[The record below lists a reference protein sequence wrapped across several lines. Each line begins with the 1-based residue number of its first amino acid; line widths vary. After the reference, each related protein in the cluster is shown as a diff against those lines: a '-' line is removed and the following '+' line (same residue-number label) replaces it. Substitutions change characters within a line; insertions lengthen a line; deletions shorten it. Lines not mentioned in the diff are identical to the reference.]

1 MRNLPNSD
9 IYSLFF
15 NIIYFDWSF
24 FFITFASTIWY
35 EDNFDILLMRKEK
48 TLVQTT
54 KKYIKINLQTKFSYL
69 FMKKEEQ
76 SFGCGISM
84 SQKGHALS
92 GWILRI
98 VPLFAM
104 LFATVVAKAAGDGVK
119 FNPGVRYSQWAINS
133 RAHDFYANSTAFGLA
148 KYKADGTSVEIKRND
163 TKEKLDYVPGL
174 VAKSMIEA
182 ADYYQN
188 FDWSKPWFAS
198 VKEYGDA
205 YYNSVPNGGGS
216 LDDLNAVKLYI
227 GVYNNKNA
235 SETDKTHAKTAIG
248 RATTGLI
255 AHNNSYSIPS
265 GTLAGDKVVGG
276 WFHKTAYNNQMWL
289 DGAYMGSALLAQIV
303 NFNGAGSSVFGS
315 VDKDWAMVFKQLD
328 IVWNMCWNPTDKLM
342 YHAFEANAGTGTS
355 KSHADTWAGLNG
367 TTEPYTFHS
376 AAYWGRANAWY
387 IFALVDAL
395 EAMGKAGRTS
405 DANYTTL
412 RNHLQELAAGIVAR
426 QASNGGWYQLLDKTD
441 SFKATSYNGKSASA
455 TNYIETSATAIFS
468 AALFKAVRLGLI
480 DAKYKE
486 NAKKAFECLVNN
498 YTYLKDGSLEIWG
511 SCRSAGLGGGT
522 GNDYAAG
529 GKKYRDGSNEYY
541 LLGYDVPMVK
551 KIEELTEGKVLGGFI
566 MAATEYERAY
576 QNQDNAS
583 QILFSY
589 DLKPAYDLT
598 QSGATAPKV
607 EVCGTGAA
615 NATYQW
621 YDATT
626 KVAVE
631 GATKAQFTPQTTGN
645 YYCKATVDNTS
656 IQTST
661 TNIKVNSNSSADK
674 QKFTVTATAEN
685 GTVEIKDGAG
695 NVVTSGTQVEE
706 GTKLVFT
713 ANANTGYVFDNW
725 TATGGEA
732 SDNVYTISSIAADV
746 NVKANFKKENTGGG
760 DTMETTLF
768 SMEINSSPASLT
780 VAQKTDNK
788 PTLEQLTS
796 DHAAITGGT
805 VTLVNNRSK
814 DWTPFSNASITVS
827 DISKNYIRIN
837 LGKPLDAGD
846 VINIKDNSKV
856 FKLSAEASSSNSV
869 STANGSYTLDANSV
883 LKGKN
888 EIFVFWSDK
897 SNPLSSITI
906 TRKTTTQT
914 TSPLVIAV
922 EDVEMN
928 VTDEETRQPEV
939 RVYGTADK
947 LLTLGSDY
955 TLSFST
961 DNNNV
966 TINEN
971 GVFTAAGSKSNYTE
985 GVTTVTVTATPSAA
999 LAEKYTEAKWTF
1011 KFTVRK
1017 GKMKP
1022 VFMPAFKGATIK
1034 VKTGTK
1040 KTIEVPLN
1048 YGGENVSGYF
1058 DVKYSCS
1065 PSLKLTNSNNT
1076 MACTFST
1083 VGTYTITVSATP
1095 KIINQGTDDE
1105 FNYADE
1111 YDAPDN
1117 VTFTVDV
1124 SGSYTVP
1131 TVTLNPSAD
1140 KTIYVGEVV
1149 DAPAVSVTDAQGTAI
1164 DKSKYTMEWTSF
1176 APDFCK
1182 VDAATGKI
1190 EGVSAGDKVKIQLK
1204 VSGNGFED
1212 VFAYLLV
1219 SVDDPAK
1226 YRVKAPGSGVTY
1238 SPMTP
1243 LFNQNK
1249 TLAVTLGGWSF
1260 TDRDTAPVSKEGLTY
1275 GDKNKWADDSSKAT
1289 WVIKG
1294 FDYYLPG
1301 LTCQN
1306 ARQEDGACPLP
1317 SETQWYD
1324 GKLQKVKGGT
1334 VDPMFYV
1341 PCSGAYLT
1349 VEPKTNGKVSVSVFQ
1364 NGVFDK
1370 SGGVYAYR
1378 PQRRVFVLDEAGK
1391 VVASEATISAT
1402 GGKLTVADKNATDK
1416 LANPYD
1422 ITNYPCN
1429 ITGLATGPATTGGG
1443 KDSNPSPKVEE
1454 VMKHFRGMTS
1464 FVMTEAGFQNNV
1476 YESNIDNKVT
1486 WGDNATPNNG
1496 ADDNVM
1502 GSHGWSVLV
1511 DAAVTYTFDVKAG
1524 KTYYIY
1530 NYGSKLGF
1538 YGFSFDEAKGQP
1550 VTNYEFND
1558 GETNIIVPTKAG
1570 ELSTAKV
1577 NRAMKAGV
1585 WTTCVLPFS
1594 LNKQQ
1599 VDAIF
1604 GKTYDRDTPDGTQI
1618 LYFDRV
1624 EGTKA
1629 IFVRHA
1635 YNNIV
1640 AGKPFL
1646 IKPAQDVASI
1656 NTAEVEGY
1664 PYVTIENT
1672 QPAEWCKGNG
1682 YVWMS
1687 SYSNDLTVKEGD
1699 CFISNKDGSFKN
1711 FVGDPGT
1718 LKGFRGYLKNIGTNG
1733 VSEAKKLTVGIG
1745 SNVTTDETSAIDGIL
1760 IDGDMPADSVT
1771 AADGK
1776 VYNLNGQ
1783 VVATSYRQFQALPGG
1798 VYVVNGKK
1806 VVK

>member
-1 MRNLPNSD
+1 
-9 IYSLFF
+9 
-15 NIIYFDWSF
+15 
-24 FFITFASTIWY
+24 
-35 EDNFDILLMRKEK
+35 
-48 TLVQTT
+48 
-54 KKYIKINLQTKFSYL
+54 
-69 FMKKEEQ
+69 MKKEEQ
-76 SFGCGISM
+76 SFCCGTSV

-92 GWILRI
+92 GWILRF

-104 LFATVVAKAAGDGVK
+104 LFATLAAKAASDGDGVT
-119 FNPGVRYSQWAINS
+119 FNKDVRYSQWAINS

-148 KYKADGTSVEIKRND
+148 KYKADGTKIDRKDSKN
-163 TKEKLDYVPGL
+163 KLDYVPGL

-205 YYNSVPNGGGS
+205 YYGKVSDGGGS

-235 SETDKTHAKTAIG
+235 SETDRAHAKTAIG
-248 RATTGLI
+248 LATDGLKV
-255 AHNNSYSIPS
+255 HNTKFSIQT
-265 GTLAGDKVVGG
+265 GTLAGNEVVGG
-276 WFHKTAYNNQMWL
+276 WFHKEAYNNQMWL

-303 NFNGAGSSVFGS
+303 NFNGTGSNVFGS
-315 VDKDWAMVFKQLD
+315 ADNDWNMVFKQLD
-328 IVWNMCWNPTDKLM
+328 IVWNMCWNRTDKLM

-355 KSHADTWAGLNG
+355 KSHADTWQGLNG
-367 TTEPYTFHS
+367 TTKPYTFHS

-395 EAMGKAGRTS
+395 EAMGKAGRTA

-412 RNHLQELAAGIVAR
+412 KSHLQELAAGIVAR
-426 QASNGGWYQLLDKTD
+426 QASNGGWYQLLDKDNT
-441 SFKATSYNGKSASA
+441 FTATSYDSNWSGKPSSV

-468 AALFKAVRLGLI
+468 AALFKAARLGLI
-480 DAKYKE
+480 DASYKE

-522 GNDYAAG
+522 GTDYAKD

-551 KIEELTEGKVLGGFI
+551 KTEGLTEGKVLGGFI

-576 QNQDNAS
+576 QQNQDGSA

-589 DLKPAYDLT
+589 DLKPSYDLT
-598 QSGATAPKV
+598 QSGAAAPVV
-607 EVCGTGAA
+607 EVCGTDAA
-615 NATYQW
+615 KATYQW
-621 YDATT
+621 YDAMTNT
-626 KVAVE
+626 AVEGE
-631 GATKAQFTPQTTGN
+631 GATKAQFTPQTTGS
-645 YYCKATVDNTS
+645 YYCKATVGSTS
-656 IQTST
+656 IQTSAT
-661 TNIKVNSNSSADK
+661 TITVNSNSSAK
-674 QKFTVTATAEN
+674 QKYTVTATAEN
-685 GTVEIKDGAG
+685 GTVEIKDANG
-695 NVVTSGTQVEE
+695 NAVTSGTKLEE
-706 GTKLVFT
+706 GTELIFT
-713 ANANTGYVFDNW
+713 AKANTGYVFDSW
-725 TATGGEA
+725 TATGGTA
-732 SDNVYTISSIAADV
+732 NGNVYTISSLAADA
-746 NVKANFKKENTGGG
+746 NVKANFIEESTGGG
-760 DTMETTLF
+760 ETVETTLF
-768 SMEINSSPASLT
+768 SMVTTAAKVRVPS
-780 VAQKTDNK
+780 KTK
-788 PTLEQLTS
+788 QTLNGNA
-796 DHAAITGGT
+796 DITGGSAELYNGHASDEKEMISGT
-805 VTLVNNRSK
+805 EGVKLNGSQNSYMKVTLN
-814 DWTPFSNASITVS
+814 
-827 DISKNYIRIN
+827 
-837 LGKPLDAGD
+837 KPLAKGD
-846 VINIKDNSKV
+846 VIAAPGCGSDFYVTSASTRATDAVVNATGYTIPENSDLIGKTV
-856 FKLSAEASSSNSV
+856 IYFW
-869 STANGSYTLDANSV
+869 TG
-883 LKGKN
+883 KGKS
-888 EIFVFWSDK
+888 V
-897 SNPLSSITI
+897 TI

-928 VTDEETRQPEV
+928 VTDEVTKQPEV
-939 RVYGTADK
+939 KVYGTAYK
-947 LLTLGSDY
+947 LLNPGTDY

-966 TINEN
+966 TVKD
-971 GVFTAAGSKSNYTE
+971 GVFTAAGSQFNYTE

-999 LAEKYTEAKWTF
+999 LAGQYKAASETF
-1011 KFTVRK
+1011 TFTVRK

-1022 VFMPAFKGATIK
+1022 VFMSAFNGTTIK
-1034 VKTGTK
+1034 VKKGTR

-1048 YGGENVSGYF
+1048 YGGEDVSGYF
-1058 DVKYSCS
+1058 DVTYSCS
-1065 PSLKLTNSNNT
+1065 TLSNLTSSNNT
-1076 MACTFST
+1076 M
-1083 VGTYTITVSATP
+1083 TYRFNTAGKYQITVSATP
-1095 KIINQGTDDE
+1095 KTINQGTDTE
-1105 FNYADE
+1105 FDYADE
-1111 YDAPDN
+1111 YDAPAD

-1124 SGSYTVP
+1124 SDTYTVP
-1131 TVTLNPSAD
+1131 TVTLNPSAA
-1140 KTIYVGEVV
+1140 KTIYVGAVV
-1149 DAPAVSVTDAQGTAI
+1149 DAPAVSVTASGTAI
-1164 DKSKYTMEWTSF
+1164 DVSKYTAEWTSF
-1176 APDFCK
+1176 APDVCK
-1182 VDAATGKI
+1182 VDATTGKI
-1190 EGVSAGDKVKIQLK
+1190 EGVSAGDNVKIQLK
-1204 VSGNGFED
+1204 VSGEGFED

-1226 YRVKAPGSGVTY
+1226 YRVKAPGSGMTY

-1243 LFNQNK
+1243 FFNQDR
-1249 TLAVTLGGWSF
+1249 TLAVTLGGWIF
-1260 TDRDTAPVSKEGLTY
+1260 TDRTTDVPVSNEGLTY
-1275 GDKNKWADDSSKAT
+1275 GANNKWADDSSKAT

-1317 SETQWYD
+1317 SETQWYN
-1324 GKLQKVKGGT
+1324 GKLQKVDGKT

-1349 VEPKTNGKVSVSVFQ
+1349 VEPNTNGKVSVSVFQ

-1402 GGKLTVADKNATDK
+1402 GGKLTVANKNATGDLK
-1416 LANPYD
+1416 DPYK

-1429 ITGLATGPATTGGG
+1429 IAGLASGAETDGG
-1443 KDSNPSPKVEE
+1443 KSGATKYPSPTVDD

-1464 FVMTEAGFQNNV
+1464 FEMSASGFQNNV
-1476 YESNIDNKVT
+1476 YESNIDNKAT
-1486 WGDNATPNNG
+1486 WGNHATPNNG

-1538 YGFSFDEAKGQP
+1538 YGFSFDEAAGQT
-1550 VTNYEFND
+1550 VKNYEFDEADANTI
-1558 GETNIIVPTKAG
+1558 ELTKAG
-1570 ELSTAKV
+1570 ELATAKV
-1577 NRAMKAGV
+1577 NRAMTAGV

-1646 IKPAQDVASI
+1646 IKPTKEVASI

-1664 PYVTIENT
+1664 PYVTIENAA
-1672 QPAEWCKGNG
+1672 PAEWCKGNG

-1711 FVGDPGT
+1711 FVGAPGT

>member
-1 MRNLPNSD
+1 
-9 IYSLFF
+9 
-15 NIIYFDWSF
+15 
-24 FFITFASTIWY
+24 
-35 EDNFDILLMRKEK
+35 
-48 TLVQTT
+48 
-54 KKYIKINLQTKFSYL
+54 
-69 FMKKEEQ
+69 MKKEEQ

-104 LFATVVAKAAGDGVK
+104 LFASVAAKAAGDGDGVK

-133 RAHDFYANSTAFGLA
+133 RAHDFYANTTKFGLA
-148 KYKADGTSVEIKRND
+148 KFDADGTSVEIKRND
-163 TKEKLDYVPGL
+163 TKKKLDYVPGL

-227 GVYNNKNA
+227 GIYNNKNA

-248 RATTGLI
+248 LATEGLK
-255 AHNNSYSIPS
+255 AHNNSCSIKS
-265 GTLAGDKVVGG
+265 GTLAGDAVVGG

-303 NFNGAGSSVFGS
+303 NFNGTGSNVFGS
-315 VDKDWAMVFKQLD
+315 ADDDWNMVFKQLD
-328 IVWNMCWNPTDKLM
+328 IVWNMCWNSKDKLM

-355 KSHADTWAGLNG
+355 NSHADTWAGLNG
-367 TTEPYTFHS
+367 TTKPYTFHS

-395 EAMGKAGRTS
+395 EAMGKTGRTS

-426 QASNGGWYQLLDKTD
+426 QTSDGGWYQLLDKTD
-441 SFKATSYNGKSASA
+441 SFEATSYNSNWSGKPSSA

-468 AALFKAVRLGLI
+468 AALFKAARLGLI

-522 GNDYAAG
+522 DGIYAEG
-529 GKKYRDGSNEYY
+529 GKKFRDGSNEYY

-551 KIEELTEGKVLGGFI
+551 KTEGITEGKVLGGFI

-576 QNQDNAS
+576 QNQDGSA

-589 DLKPAYDLT
+589 DLQPSYDLT
-598 QSGATAPKV
+598 QSAATAPKV
-607 EVCGTGAA
+607 EVCGTDAA

-626 KVAVE
+626 NTAVE

-645 YYCKATVDNTS
+645 YYCEATVGSTS
-656 IQTST
+656 IKTSA
-661 TNIKVNSNSSADK
+661 TNINVN
-674 QKFTVTATAEN
+674 
-685 GTVEIKDGAG
+685 
-695 NVVTSGTQVEE
+695 
-706 GTKLVFT
+706 
-713 ANANTGYVFDNW
+713 
-725 TATGGEA
+725 
-732 SDNVYTISSIAADV
+732 
-746 NVKANFKKENTGGG
+746 NTGGG
-760 DTMETTLF
+760 ETGGETTMETVF
-768 SMEINSSPASLT
+768 SYDVPASGELST
-780 VAQKTDNK
+780 TDTN
-788 PTLEQLTS
+788 EGV
-796 DHAAITGGT
+796 TGGKIMFASSKNEGDRYKIDNDAKYVK
-805 VTLVNNRSK
+805 VTLSGNSLK
-814 DWTPFSNASITVS
+814 
-827 DISKNYIRIN
+827 
-837 LGKPLDAGD
+837 AGD
-846 VINIKDNSKV
+846 VISVKA
-856 FKLSAEASSSNSV
+856 SASNSGYGCFAALD
-869 STANGSYTLDANSV
+869 TDKKTTLKLGDLTGKGPEDISYTVTERDILNGQSSFY
-883 LKGKN
+883 LFRESGKS
-888 EIFVFWSDK
+888 IYVH
-897 SNPLSSITI
+897 SITI
-906 TRKTTTQT
+906 TRKTTTPT

-922 EDVEMN
+922 ENVEMN

-939 RVYGTADK
+939 KVYGIGDK
-947 LLTLGSDY
+947 LLTLDTDY
-955 TLSFST
+955 KLSFST
-961 DNNNV
+961 DNDNV
-966 TINEN
+966 TINDK
-971 GVFTAAGSKSNYTE
+971 GVFTAAGSQFNYTE
-985 GVTTVTVTATPSAA
+985 GVTHVTVTATPSAE
-999 LAEKYTEAKWTF
+999 LAGQYTEATETF
-1011 KFTVRK
+1011 TFTVRK

-1022 VFMPAFKGATIK
+1022 VFMPAYKGATIK
-1034 VKTGTK
+1034 VATGTK

-1048 YGGENVSGYF
+1048 YGGEDVSGYF

-1065 PSLKLTNSNNT
+1065 NLSGLKNSNNT
-1076 MACTFST
+1076 MTCTFST
-1083 VGTYTITVSATP
+1083 ADKYTITVSATP

-1111 YDAPDN
+1111 YDTPDN

-1131 TVTLNPSAD
+1131 TVTLNPSTD
-1140 KTIYVGEVV
+1140 KTIYVGDVV

-1176 APDFCK
+1176 APDVCK
-1182 VDAATGKI
+1182 VDATTGKI
-1190 EGVSAGDKVKIQLK
+1190 EGVSAGDKLKIQLK
-1204 VSGNGFED
+1204 VSGDSFED
-1212 VFAYLLV
+1212 VFKYLLV

-1226 YRVKAPGSGVTY
+1226 YRVKAPKSGVTY

-1243 LFNQNK
+1243 FFNGDK

-1260 TDRDTAPVSKEGLTY
+1260 TDRPKAPVSKEGLTY

-1402 GGKLTVADKNATDK
+1402 GGKLTVADKNATGDLK
-1416 LANPYD
+1416 DPYK

-1429 ITGLATGPATTGGG
+1429 ITGLATGRLTDGGSG
-1443 KDSNPSPKVEE
+1443 KSSDKSPSPTVED
-1454 VMKHFRGMTS
+1454 VKNHFRGMTS
-1464 FVMTEAGFQNNV
+1464 FEMTATGFQNNV

-1538 YGFSFDEAKGQP
+1538 YGFSFDEAKGQT
-1550 VTNYEFND
+1550 VKNYEFDEAAANTI
-1558 GETNIIVPTKAG
+1558 EPTKAG
-1570 ELSTAKV
+1570 ELATAKV

-1604 GKTYDRDTPDGTQI
+1604 GKTYDRENSDGTQI

-1687 SYSNDLTVKEGD
+1687 SYSNDLTVQAGD

-1733 VSEAKKLTVGIG
+1733 VSEAKKLTVGMG

-1783 VVATSYRQFQALPGG
+1783 VVATTYRQFQALPGG

>member
-1 MRNLPNSD
+1 
-9 IYSLFF
+9 
-15 NIIYFDWSF
+15 
-24 FFITFASTIWY
+24 
-35 EDNFDILLMRKEK
+35 
-48 TLVQTT
+48 
-54 KKYIKINLQTKFSYL
+54 
-69 FMKKEEQ
+69 MKKEEQ
-76 SFGCGISM
+76 SFGCGISV

-104 LFATVVAKAAGDGVK
+104 LFATVAAKAAGNGDGVK

-133 RAHDFYANSTAFGLA
+133 RLHDFYGNTKLFGFDV
-148 KYKADGTSVEIKRND
+148 YD
-163 TKEKLDYVPGL
+163 TNNTKKSEVQWKNGSKNINKSFDYVAGL
-174 VAKSMIEA
+174 VAKATLEA
-182 ADYYQN
+182 ADYYAG
-188 FDWSKPWFAS
+188 FDWSKPWFYSAQAFANEVTYS
-198 VKEYGDA
+198 NGTNPTLDA
-205 YYNSVPNGGGS
+205 M
-216 LDDLNAVKLYI
+216 NAVKMYFPILSSSLKSDNVVTKANTALANLANDMKNYNTNYSI
-227 GVYNNKNA
+227 GGSKSTLNEGNA
-235 SETDKTHAKTAIG
+235 SDAQKQMF
-248 RATTGLI
+248 
-255 AHNNSYSIPS
+255 
-265 GTLAGDKVVGG
+265 GG
-276 WFHKTAYNNQMWL
+276 WFHKSSDYVDQMWL
-289 DGAYMGSALLAQIV
+289 DGAYMGSATLAQLTGYLGDSKNIY
-303 NFNGAGSSVFGS
+303 GS
-315 VDKDWAMVFKQLD
+315 KEADWNMVAKQLN
-328 IVWNMCWNPTDKLM
+328 IVWNQCWDSNKQLM
-342 YHAFEANAGTGTS
+342 YHAFSATGAAKAST
-355 KSHADTWAGLNG
+355 KTNETWAGISNSADA
-367 TTEPYTFHS
+367 PVYHS
-376 AAYWGRANAWY
+376 AAFWGRANSWY
-387 IFALVDAL
+387 FFALVDAL
-395 EAMGKAGRTS
+395 EAMKNDNQENT
-405 DANYTTL
+405 DNYKTL
-412 RNHLQELAAGIVAR
+412 KNHLDFFAAGIVKW
-426 QASNGGWYQLLDKTD
+426 QDKTTGGWYQVMDENCNY
-441 SFKATSYNGKSASA
+441 KASNYNSSYSWDTSYN
-455 TNYIETSATAIFS
+455 NYIETSATAIFS
-468 AALFKAVRLGLI
+468 AALFKAVRLGLLG
-480 DAKYKE
+480 DTYKE
-486 NAKKAFECLVNN
+486 AAKKAFEGIVNN
-498 YTYLKDGSLEIWG
+498 FVAPKADGTINIW
-511 SCRSAGLGGGT
+511 SSSRSAGLGGK
-522 GNDYAAG
+522 N
-529 GKKYRDGSNEYY
+529 YRDGSKNYY
-541 LLGYDVPMVK
+541 ILGTDT
-551 KIEELTEGKVLGGFI
+551 KIVTKEDNLTEGKVLGGFI

-645 YYCKATVDNTS
+645 YYCEATVGSTS
-656 IQTST
+656 IKTSA

-685 GTVEIKDGAG
+685 GTVEIKDGAD

-713 ANANTGYVFDNW
+713 ANANTGYAFDSW

-732 SDNVYTISSIAADV
+732 SDNVYTISSITADV

-780 VAQKTDNK
+780 VAKGTADV
-788 PTLEQLTS
+788 PTYKQLTGE
-796 DHAAITGGT
+796 HAAITGGT
-805 VTLVNNRSK
+805 VTLVNTRSK
-814 DWTPFSNASITVS
+814 DWTPFSNNYITVS
-827 DISKNYIRIN
+827 DQSKNYIRIN
-837 LGKPLDAGD
+837 FDKPLDAGD
-846 VINIKDNSKV
+846 VINIKDNSKA

-888 EIFVFWSDK
+888 KIFVFWSDK

-939 RVYGTADK
+939 RVYGIGDK
-947 LLTLGSDY
+947 RLTLGTDY
-955 TLSFST
+955 KLSFST
-961 DNNNV
+961 DNDNV
-966 TINEN
+966 TINDK
-971 GVFTAAGSKSNYTE
+971 GVFTAAGSQFNYTE
-985 GVTTVTVTATPSAA
+985 GVTHVTVTATPSEK
-999 LAEKYTEAKWTF
+999 LAGQYTKATEDFT
-1011 KFTVRK
+1011 FTVRK

-1022 VFMPAFKGATIK
+1022 EFMSAFNATTIK
-1034 VKTGTK
+1034 VAKGTK

-1048 YGGENVSGYF
+1048 YGGEDVSGYF
-1058 DVKYSCS
+1058 NVGYTCS
-1065 PSLKLTNSNNT
+1065 ALPKLSGSNNK
-1076 MACTFST
+1076 M
-1083 VGTYTITVSATP
+1083 TYTFGAEGKYQITVSATP
-1095 KIINQGTDDE
+1095 KIINQGTDTE
-1105 FNYADE
+1105 FDYSQE
-1111 YDAPDN
+1111 YDAPDA

-1124 SGSYTVP
+1124 KASYAVP
-1131 TVTLNPSAD
+1131 VVTLNPSAA

-1149 DAPAVSVTDAQGTAI
+1149 DAPAVSVTESGTAI
-1164 DKSKYTMEWTSF
+1164 DNSKYTMEWTSF
-1176 APDFCK
+1176 APDVCK
-1182 VDAATGKI
+1182 VDATTGKI
-1190 EGVSAGDKVKIQLK
+1190 EGVSAGDNVKIQVA
-1204 VSGNGFED
+1204 VSGDGFED
-1212 VFAYLLV
+1212 VFSYILV

-1226 YRVKAPGSGVTY
+1226 YRVKATGSGEKY

-1260 TDRDTAPVSKEGLTY
+1260 TDRQTAPVSKEGLTY
-1275 GDKNKWADDSSKAT
+1275 GENNKWAGDSSPAT
-1289 WVIKG
+1289 WLIKG
-1294 FDYYLPG
+1294 FDYYLSG
-1301 LTCQN
+1301 ITCQN

-1402 GGKLTVADKNATDK
+1402 GGKLTVADKNATGDLK
-1416 LANPYD
+1416 DPYK

-1429 ITGLATGPATTGGG
+1429 ITGLASGPSTTGGG
-1443 KDSNPSPKVEE
+1443 KKNSNPSPTIEDVKN
-1454 VMKHFRGMTS
+1454 HFRGMTS
-1464 FVMTEAGFQNNV
+1464 FEMTATGFQNNV

-1486 WGDNATPNNG
+1486 WGSYATPNNG
-1496 ADDNVM
+1496 ADDNVK

-1511 DAAVTYTFDVKAG
+1511 DAAVTYTFDVKTG

-1538 YGFSFDEAKGQP
+1538 YGFSFDEAKGQT
-1550 VTNYEFND
+1550 VKNYEFDEAAANTI
-1558 GETNIIVPTKAG
+1558 ELTKAG
-1570 ELSTAKV
+1570 ELTTAKV
-1577 NRAMKAGV
+1577 NRAMAAGV

-1604 GKTYDRDTPDGTQI
+1604 GKTYDRDTPSGTQI

-1646 IKPAQDVASI
+1646 IKPTKDVASI
-1656 NTAEVEGY
+1656 NTAEVKGY

-1672 QPAEWCKGNG
+1672 QPAEWCSGNG

-1687 SYSNDLTVKEGD
+1687 SYSNGLTVKEGD
-1699 CFISNKDGSFKN
+1699 CFISNKDGSFKS

-1733 VSEAKKLTVGIG
+1733 VSEAKKLTVGMG

-1760 IDGDMPADSVT
+1760 IDGDMLADSVT

-1798 VYVVNGKK
+1798 VYVVSGKK

>member
-1 MRNLPNSD
+1 
-9 IYSLFF
+9 
-15 NIIYFDWSF
+15 
-24 FFITFASTIWY
+24 
-35 EDNFDILLMRKEK
+35 
-48 TLVQTT
+48 
-54 KKYIKINLQTKFSYL
+54 
-69 FMKKEEQ
+69 MKKEEQ
-76 SFGCGISM
+76 SFGCGISV

-104 LFATVVAKAAGDGVK
+104 LFATVAAKAAGDGDGVK

-133 RAHDFYANSTAFGLA
+133 RLHDFYGNTKLFGFDV
-148 KYKADGTSVEIKRND
+148 YD
-163 TKEKLDYVPGL
+163 TNNTKKSEVQWKNGSKNINKSFDYVAGL
-174 VAKSMIEA
+174 VAKATLEA
-182 ADYYQN
+182 ADYYAG
-188 FDWSKPWFAS
+188 FDWSKPWFYSAQAFANEVTYS
-198 VKEYGDA
+198 NGTNPTLDA
-205 YYNSVPNGGGS
+205 M
-216 LDDLNAVKLYI
+216 NAVKMYFPILSSSLKSDNVVTKANTALANLANDMKNYNTNYSI
-227 GVYNNKNA
+227 GGSKSTLNEGNA
-235 SETDKTHAKTAIG
+235 SDAQKQMF
-248 RATTGLI
+248 
-255 AHNNSYSIPS
+255 
-265 GTLAGDKVVGG
+265 GG
-276 WFHKTAYNNQMWL
+276 WFHKSSDYVDQMWL
-289 DGAYMGSALLAQIV
+289 DGAYMGSATLAQLTGYLGDSKNIY
-303 NFNGAGSSVFGS
+303 GSKVA
-315 VDKDWAMVFKQLD
+315 DWNMVVKQLN
-328 IVWNMCWNPTDKLM
+328 IVWNQCWDSNKQLM
-342 YHAFEANAGTGTS
+342 YHAFSATGAAKAST
-355 KSHADTWAGLNG
+355 KTNETWAGISNSADA
-367 TTEPYTFHS
+367 PVYHS
-376 AAYWGRANAWY
+376 AAFWGRANSWY
-387 IFALVDAL
+387 FFALVDAL
-395 EAMGKAGRTS
+395 EAMKNDNQENT
-405 DANYTTL
+405 DNYKTL
-412 RNHLQELAAGIVAR
+412 KKHLDSFAAGIVKW
-426 QASNGGWYQLLDKTD
+426 QDKTTGGWYQVMDEN
-441 SFKATSYNGKSASA
+441 SSYKANSYNSSYRW
-455 TNYIETSATAIFS
+455 TESYNNYIETSATAIFS
-468 AALFKAVRLGLI
+468 AALFKAVRLGLLE
-480 DAKYKE
+480 DTYKE
-486 NAKKAFECLVNN
+486 AAKKAFEGIVNN
-498 YTYLKDGSLEIWG
+498 FVAPKADGTINIW
-511 SCRSAGLGGGT
+511 SSSRSAGLGGK
-522 GNDYAAG
+522 N
-529 GKKYRDGSNEYY
+529 YRDGSKNYY
-541 LLGYDVPMVK
+541 ILGTDT
-551 KIEELTEGKVLGGFI
+551 KIVTKEDNLTEGKVLGGFI

-607 EVCGTGAA
+607 EVCGTGADQA
-615 NATYQW
+615 KYQW
-621 YDATT
+621 YDANTDA
-626 KVAVE
+626 AVK
-631 GATKAQFTPQTTGN
+631 GATEARFIPQTTGN

-656 IQTST
+656 IQTSA

-674 QKFTVTATAEN
+674 QKFTVTATAVN
-685 GTVEIKDGAG
+685 GTVEIKDGAD

-706 GTKLVFT
+706 GTKLIFT
-713 ANANTGYVFDNW
+713 AKANTGYVFDSW

-760 DTMETTLF
+760 DTGGETTTETVF
-768 SMEINSSPASLT
+768 SMVTTAESDVSVASGDTKTLDGNADKTGGSAELYNGKSSATVMISKTEGVKLNGSRNSYMKVTL
-780 VAQKTDNK
+780 NK
-788 PTLEQLTS
+788 PL
-796 DHAAITGGT
+796 A
-805 VTLVNNRSK
+805 K
-814 DWTPFSNASITVS
+814 
-827 DISKNYIRIN
+827 
-837 LGKPLDAGD
+837 GD
-846 VINIKDNSKV
+846 VIAAPDCGSSFYVTSADTKTTDAPEVNATGYTIPENSDLIGKTV
-856 FKLSAEASSSNSV
+856 IYFWS
-869 STANGSYTLDANSV
+869 G
-883 LKGKN
+883 KGK
-888 EIFVFWSDK
+888 
-897 SNPLSSITI
+897 SITI

-922 EDVEMN
+922 ENVEMN
-928 VTDEETRQPEV
+928 VTDEETLQPEV
-939 RVYGTADK
+939 RVYGIGDK
-947 LLTLGSDY
+947 LLTLGTDY
-955 TLSFST
+955 KLSFST
-961 DNNNV
+961 DNDNV
-966 TINEN
+966 TINDK
-971 GVFTAAGSKSNYTE
+971 GVFTAAGSQFNYTE
-985 GVTTVTVTATPSAA
+985 GVTHVTVTATPSEK
-999 LAEKYTEAKWTF
+999 LAGQYTKATEDFT
-1011 KFTVRK
+1011 FTVRK

-1022 VFMPAFKGATIK
+1022 EFMSAFNATTIK
-1034 VKTGTK
+1034 VAKGTK

-1048 YGGENVSGYF
+1048 YGGEDVSGYF

-1065 PSLKLTNSNNT
+1065 PSLKLTNSDNKMTCN
-1076 MACTFST
+1076 FGNE
-1083 VGTYTITVSATP
+1083 GTYQITVSATP
-1095 KIINQGTDDE
+1095 KIINKGTDTE
-1105 FNYADE
+1105 FDYSQE
-1111 YDAPDN
+1111 YDAPEA

-1124 SGSYTVP
+1124 NSYTVP
-1131 TVTLNPSAD
+1131 KVTLDPSTD
-1140 KTIYVGEVV
+1140 KTIYVGQVV
-1149 DAPAVSVTDAQGTAI
+1149 DAPAVSVTDAQDTAI

-1176 APDFCK
+1176 APDVCK
-1182 VDAATGKI
+1182 VDATTGKI

-1226 YRVKAPGSGVTY
+1226 YRVKAPGSGMTY

-1243 LFNQNK
+1243 FFNQNK

-1260 TDRDTAPVSKEGLTY
+1260 TNRSEAPVSKEGLTY
-1275 GDKNKWADDSSKAT
+1275 GDNNKWAKDSSKAT

-1402 GGKLTVADKNATDK
+1402 GGKLSVADKSATGDLK
-1416 LANPYD
+1416 DPYK

-1429 ITGLATGPATTGGG
+1429 ITGLASGPSTTGGG
-1443 KDSNPSPKVEE
+1443 KKNSNPSPTIEDVKN
-1454 VMKHFRGMTS
+1454 HFRGMTS
-1464 FVMTEAGFQNNV
+1464 FKMTATGFQNNV

-1486 WGDNATPNNG
+1486 WGSYATPNNG

-1538 YGFSFDEAKGQP
+1538 YGFSFDEAKGQT
-1550 VTNYEFND
+1550 VKNYEFDEAAANTI
-1558 GETNIIVPTKAG
+1558 ELTKPG
-1570 ELSTAKV
+1570 ELATAKV
-1577 NRAMKAGV
+1577 NRKMTAGV

-1604 GKTYDRDTPDGTQI
+1604 GNTYDRDTPNGTQI

-1624 EGTKA
+1624 DGTKA

-1646 IKPAQDVASI
+1646 IKPTKDVASI
-1656 NTAEVEGY
+1656 NTAEVKGY
-1664 PYVTIENT
+1664 PYVTIENS

-1687 SYSNDLTVKEGD
+1687 SYSNDLTVQAGD
-1699 CFISNKDGSFKN
+1699 CFISNNDGSFKN
-1711 FVGDPGT
+1711 FVGESGT
-1718 LKGFRGYLKNIGTNG
+1718 LKGFRGYLKHIGTNG
-1733 VSEAKKLTVGIG
+1733 VSEPKKLTVGMG
-1745 SNVTTDETSAIDGIL
+1745 SNVTSDETSAIDGIL

-1798 VYVVNGKK
+1798 VYVVSGKK

>member
-1 MRNLPNSD
+1 
-9 IYSLFF
+9 
-15 NIIYFDWSF
+15 
-24 FFITFASTIWY
+24 
-35 EDNFDILLMRKEK
+35 
-48 TLVQTT
+48 
-54 KKYIKINLQTKFSYL
+54 
-69 FMKKEEQ
+69 MKKEEQ
-76 SFGCGISM
+76 SFSCGISV

-104 LFATVVAKAAGDGVK
+104 LFATVVAKAAGDGDGVK

-133 RAHDFYANSTAFGLA
+133 RAHDFKANTKDSGLA
-148 KYKADGTSVEIKRND
+148 KYKVDGTSVVKVEDRFKPTDLKND
-163 TKEKLDYVPGL
+163 KLDYVPGL

-198 VKEYGDA
+198 VKDYGDDFFSKVD
-205 YYNSVPNGGGS
+205 NTGGS

-235 SETDKTHAKTAIG
+235 SETDKKNAKTAIG
-248 RATTGLI
+248 RATEGLI
-255 AHNNSYSIPS
+255 AHNNSYSIQS
-265 GTLAGDKVVGG
+265 GTLAGDAVVGG
-276 WFHKTAYNNQMWL
+276 WFHKEAYNNQMWL

-303 NFNGAGSSVFGS
+303 NFNGDGSNVFGS
-315 VDKDWAMVFKQLD
+315 ADDDWNMVFKQLD
-328 IVWNMCWNPTDKLM
+328 IVWDMCWNSTDKLM
-342 YHAFEANAGTGTS
+342 YHAFEANAGTGTGTS
-355 KSHADTWAGLNG
+355 ESLSHADTWKGLNG
-367 TTEPYTFHS
+367 KTKPYTFHS

-426 QASNGGWYQLLDKTD
+426 QASSGGWYQLLDKTD

-468 AALFKAVRLGLI
+468 AALFKAARLGLI

-522 GNDYAAG
+522 DGIYAEG
-529 GKKYRDGSNEYY
+529 GKKFRDGSNEYY

-551 KIEELTEGKVLGGFI
+551 KTEGITEGKVLGGFI

-576 QNQDNAS
+576 QNQDGSA

-607 EVCGTGAA
+607 EVCGTDAA

-645 YYCKATVDNTS
+645 YYCVATVGSTS

-661 TNIKVNSNSSADK
+661 TNIKVN
-674 QKFTVTATAEN
+674 
-685 GTVEIKDGAG
+685 
-695 NVVTSGTQVEE
+695 
-706 GTKLVFT
+706 
-713 ANANTGYVFDNW
+713 
-725 TATGGEA
+725 
-732 SDNVYTISSIAADV
+732 
-746 NVKANFKKENTGGG
+746 NTGGG
-760 DTMETTLF
+760 ETGGETTTETVF
-768 SMEINSSPASLT
+768 SYDVPASGEL
-780 VAQKTDNK
+780 
-788 PTLEQLTS
+788 
-796 DHAAITGGT
+796 
-805 VTLVNNRSK
+805 
-814 DWTPFSNASITVS
+814 
-827 DISKNYIRIN
+827 
-837 LGKPLDAGD
+837 
-846 VINIKDNSKV
+846 
-856 FKLSAEASSSNSV
+856 
-869 STANGSYTLDANSV
+869 
-883 LKGKN
+883 
-888 EIFVFWSDK
+888 
-897 SNPLSSITI
+897 
-906 TRKTTTQT
+906 
-914 TSPLVIAV
+914 
-922 EDVEMN
+922 
-928 VTDEETRQPEV
+928 
-939 RVYGTADK
+939 
-947 LLTLGSDY
+947 
-955 TLSFST
+955 
-961 DNNNV
+961 

-971 GVFTAAGSKSNYTE
+971 GVFTAAGSQFNYTE
-985 GVTTVTVTATPSAA
+985 GVTNVTVTATPSEK
-999 LAEKYTEAKWTF
+999 LAGQYTEATETF
-1011 KFTVRK
+1011 TFTVRK

-1034 VKTGTK
+1034 VAKGTN

-1048 YGGENVSGYF
+1048 YGGEDVSGYF

-1083 VGTYTITVSATP
+1083 AGTYTITVSATP
-1095 KIINQGTDDE
+1095 KVINQGKDDE

-1111 YDAPDN
+1111 YDAPDA

-1124 SGSYTVP
+1124 KDSYTVP
-1131 TVTLNPSAD
+1131 KVTLNPSTD
-1140 KTIYVGEVV
+1140 KTIYVGDVV
-1149 DAPAVSVTDAQGTAI
+1149 DAPAVSVTDASDTAI
-1164 DKSKYTMEWTSF
+1164 DNYTMEWTSF
-1176 APDFCK
+1176 APDVCK
-1182 VDAATGKI
+1182 VDATTGKI
-1190 EGVSAGDKVKIQLK
+1190 EGVSAGDNVKIQLK
-1204 VSGNGFED
+1204 VSGEGYED
-1212 VFAYLLV
+1212 VFKYLLV

-1226 YRVKAPGSGVTY
+1226 YRVKAPKSGVTY

-1243 LFNQNK
+1243 FFNRDN

-1402 GGKLTVADKNATDK
+1402 GGKLTVADKKATDK

-1464 FVMTEAGFQNNV
+1464 FEMTATGFQNNV
-1476 YESNIDNKVT
+1476 YESNIDNKDT
-1486 WGDNATPNNG
+1486 WGESATPNNG
-1496 ADDNVM
+1496 ADDKVK

-1558 GETNIIVPTKAG
+1558 DATNTIELTKAG

-1604 GKTYDRDTPDGTQI
+1604 GKTYDRKTSDGTQI

-1646 IKPAQDVASI
+1646 IKPAKDVASI

-1711 FVGDPGT
+1711 FVGALGT

-1733 VSEAKKLTVGIG
+1733 VSEAKKLTVGMG

>member
-1 MRNLPNSD
+1 
-9 IYSLFF
+9 
-15 NIIYFDWSF
+15 
-24 FFITFASTIWY
+24 
-35 EDNFDILLMRKEK
+35 
-48 TLVQTT
+48 
-54 KKYIKINLQTKFSYL
+54 
-69 FMKKEEQ
+69 MKKEEQ
-76 SFGCGISM
+76 SFGCGISV

-104 LFATVVAKAAGDGVK
+104 LFATVAAKAAGDGDGVK

-133 RAHDFYANSTAFGLA
+133 RLHDFYGNTKLFGFDVYDAN
-148 KYKADGTSVEIKRND
+148 N
-163 TKEKLDYVPGL
+163 TKKSEVQWKNGSNNINKSFDYVAGL
-174 VAKSMIEA
+174 VAKATLEA
-182 ADYYQN
+182 ADYYAG
-188 FDWSKPWFAS
+188 FDWSKPWFYSAQAFANEVTYS
-198 VKEYGDA
+198 NGTNPTLDA
-205 YYNSVPNGGGS
+205 M
-216 LDDLNAVKLYI
+216 NAVKMYFPILSSSLKSDNVVTKANTALANLANDMKNYNTNYSI
-227 GVYNNKNA
+227 GGSKSTLNEGNA
-235 SETDKTHAKTAIG
+235 SDAQKQMF
-248 RATTGLI
+248 
-255 AHNNSYSIPS
+255 
-265 GTLAGDKVVGG
+265 GG
-276 WFHKTAYNNQMWL
+276 WFHKSSDYVDQMWL
-289 DGAYMGSALLAQIV
+289 DGAYMGSATLAQLKGYLGDSKNI
-303 NFNGAGSSVFGS
+303 FGS
-315 VDKDWAMVFKQLD
+315 KEADWNMVAKQLN
-328 IVWNMCWNPTDKLM
+328 IVWNQCWDSNKQLM
-342 YHAFEANAGTGTS
+342 YHAFSATGAAKAST
-355 KSHADTWAGLNG
+355 KTNDTWAGISNSADA
-367 TTEPYTFHS
+367 PVYHS
-376 AAYWGRANAWY
+376 AAFWGRANSWY
-387 IFALVDAL
+387 FFALVDAL
-395 EAMGKAGRTS
+395 EAMKNDNQENT
-405 DANYTTL
+405 DNYKTL
-412 RNHLQELAAGIVAR
+412 KNHLDFFAAGIVKW
-426 QASNGGWYQLLDKTD
+426 QDKTTGGWYQVMDENGNY
-441 SFKATSYNGKSASA
+441 KASNYNSSYSWDTSYN
-455 TNYIETSATAIFS
+455 NYIETSATAIFS
-468 AALFKAVRLGLI
+468 AALFKAVRLGLLG
-480 DAKYKE
+480 DTYKE
-486 NAKKAFECLVNN
+486 AAKKAFEGIVNN
-498 YTYLKDGSLEIWG
+498 FVAPKADGTINIW
-511 SCRSAGLGGGT
+511 SSSRSAGLGGK
-522 GNDYAAG
+522 N
-529 GKKYRDGSNEYY
+529 YRDGSKDYY
-541 LLGYDVPMVK
+541 ILGKDT
-551 KIEELTEGKVLGGFI
+551 KIVTKEDNLTEGKVLGGFI

-583 QILFSY
+583 ILFSY

-607 EVCGTGAA
+607 EVCGTGADQA
-615 NATYQW
+615 KYQW
-621 YDATT
+621 YDANTDA
-626 KVAVE
+626 AVK
-631 GATKAQFTPQTTGN
+631 GATEARFIPQTTGN

-656 IQTST
+656 IQTSA

-713 ANANTGYVFDNW
+713 ANANTGYVFDSW

-760 DTMETTLF
+760 ETMETTLF

-780 VAQKTDNK
+780 VAEGTTAV
-788 PTLEQLTS
+788 PTYKQLT
-796 DHAAITGGT
+796 DEHAAITGGT
-805 VTLVNNRSK
+805 VTLVNTRGQ

-827 DISKNYIRIN
+827 DKSKNYIRIN
-837 LGKPLDAGD
+837 LNKSLDDGD
-846 VINIKDNSKV
+846 VINIKDNSKA

-869 STANGSYTLDANSV
+869 STSNGSYTLDANSV

-888 EIFVFWSDK
+888 EIFVFWSGK

-906 TRKTTTQT
+906 TRKTTTPT

-939 RVYGTADK
+939 RVYGIGDK
-947 LLTLGSDY
+947 RLTLGTDY
-955 TLSFST
+955 KLSFST
-961 DNNNV
+961 DNDNV
-966 TINEN
+966 TINDK
-971 GVFTAAGSKSNYTE
+971 GVFTAAGSQFNYTE
-985 GVTTVTVTATPSAA
+985 GVTHVTVTATPSEK
-999 LAEKYTEAKWTF
+999 LAGQYTKATEDFT
-1011 KFTVRK
+1011 FTVRK

-1022 VFMPAFKGATIK
+1022 EFKSAFNATTIK
-1034 VKTGTK
+1034 VAKGTK

-1048 YGGENVSGYF
+1048 YGGEDVSGYF
-1058 DVKYSCS
+1058 NVGYTCS
-1065 PSLKLTNSNNT
+1065 ALPKLSGSNNK
-1076 MACTFST
+1076 M
-1083 VGTYTITVSATP
+1083 TYTFGAEGKYQITVSATP
-1095 KIINQGTDDE
+1095 KIINQGTDTE
-1105 FNYADE
+1105 FDYSQE
-1111 YDAPDN
+1111 YDAPDA

-1124 SGSYTVP
+1124 KASYAVP
-1131 TVTLNPSAD
+1131 VVTLNPSAA

-1149 DAPAVSVTDAQGTAI
+1149 DAPAVSVTESGTAI
-1164 DKSKYTMEWTSF
+1164 DNSKYTMEWTSF
-1176 APDFCK
+1176 APDVCK
-1182 VDAATGKI
+1182 VDATTGKI
-1190 EGVSAGDKVKIQLK
+1190 EGVSAGDNVKIQVA
-1204 VSGNGFED
+1204 VSGDGFED
-1212 VFAYLLV
+1212 VFSYILV

-1226 YRVKAPGSGVTY
+1226 YRVKATGSGEKY

-1324 GKLQKVKGGT
+1324 GKLQKVEGST

-1402 GGKLTVADKNATDK
+1402 GGKLSVADKSATGDLK
-1416 LANPYD
+1416 DPYK

-1429 ITGLATGPATTGGG
+1429 ITGLASGPSTTGGG
-1443 KDSNPSPKVEE
+1443 KKNSNPSPTIEDVKN
-1454 VMKHFRGMTS
+1454 HFRGMTS
-1464 FVMTEAGFQNNV
+1464 FEMSASGFQNNV

-1486 WGDNATPNNG
+1486 WGSYATPNNG
-1496 ADDNVM
+1496 ADDNVK

-1524 KTYYIY
+1524 KTYYLY

-1538 YGFSFDEAKGQP
+1538 YGFSFDESKGQT
-1550 VTNYEFND
+1550 VKNYEFD
-1558 GETNIIVPTKAG
+1558 ETAANTIELTKAG
-1570 ELSTAKV
+1570 ELTTAKV
-1577 NRAMKAGV
+1577 NRAMAAGV

-1604 GKTYDRDTPDGTQI
+1604 GKTYDRDTPSGTQI

-1646 IKPAQDVASI
+1646 IKPTKDVASI
-1656 NTAEVEGY
+1656 NTAEVKGY

-1687 SYSNDLTVKEGD
+1687 SYSNGLTVKKGD

-1733 VSEAKKLTVGIG
+1733 VSEAKKLTVGMG

>member
-1 MRNLPNSD
+1 
-9 IYSLFF
+9 
-15 NIIYFDWSF
+15 
-24 FFITFASTIWY
+24 
-35 EDNFDILLMRKEK
+35 
-48 TLVQTT
+48 
-54 KKYIKINLQTKFSYL
+54 
-69 FMKKEEQ
+69 MKKEEQ
-76 SFGCGISM
+76 SFGCGISV

-104 LFATVVAKAAGDGVK
+104 LFATLAAKAAGDGDGVK

-163 TKEKLDYVPGL
+163 TKKKLDYVPGL

-198 VKEYGDA
+198 VKEYGDD

-235 SETDKTHAKTAIG
+235 SETDKKNAKTAIG
-248 RATTGLI
+248 RATEGLI
-255 AHNNSYSIPS
+255 AHNNSYSIQS
-265 GTLAGDKVVGG
+265 GTLAGDAVVGG
-276 WFHKTAYNNQMWL
+276 WFHKEAYNNQMWL

-303 NFNGAGSSVFGS
+303 NFNGAGSNVFGS
-315 VDKDWAMVFKQLD
+315 ADKDWEMVVKQLN
-328 IVWNMCWNPTDKLM
+328 IVWDMCWNSTDKLM

-367 TTEPYTFHS
+367 TTKPYTFHS

-395 EAMGKAGRTS
+395 EAMGKAGRTT
-405 DANYTTL
+405 DANYSTL
-412 RNHLQELAAGIVAR
+412 NSHLQELAAGIVAR

-468 AALFKAVRLGLI
+468 AALFKAARLGLI
-480 DAKYKE
+480 DATYKE

-522 GNDYAAG
+522 GTDYAKG

-551 KIEELTEGKVLGGFI
+551 KMEGLTEGKVLGGFI

-576 QNQDNAS
+576 QNQDGSA

-589 DLKPAYDLT
+589 DLQPSYDLT

-631 GATKAQFTPQTTGN
+631 GATKAQFTPQATGD
-645 YYCKATVDNTS
+645 YYCVATVGNTS
-656 IQTST
+656 IQTSA
-661 TNIKVNSNSSADK
+661 TNIKVNSGSSADK

-713 ANANTGYVFDNW
+713 ANANTGYVFDSW

-768 SMEINSSPASLT
+768 SMVTTTTNKVRVAS
-780 VAQKTDNK
+780 KTIQTLDNY
-788 PTLEQLTS
+788 
-796 DHAAITGGT
+796 ANITGGSAVLYNGHAT
-805 VTLVNNRSK
+805 DEKEMISSTDGVKLNGSNMSYMKVTLN
-814 DWTPFSNASITVS
+814 
-827 DISKNYIRIN
+827 
-837 LGKPLDAGD
+837 KPLAKGD
-846 VINIKDNSKV
+846 VIAAPGCGSPFYVTSADTKTTDAPEVNATGYTIPENSDLIGKTV
-856 FKLSAEASSSNSV
+856 IYFWS
-869 STANGSYTLDANSV
+869 G
-883 LKGKN
+883 KGK
-888 EIFVFWSDK
+888 
-897 SNPLSSITI
+897 SITI
-906 TRKTTTQT
+906 TRKTTTPT
-914 TSPLVIAV
+914 TYPLVIAV

-928 VTDEETRQPEV
+928 VTDEETLQPEV
-939 RVYGTADK
+939 RVYGIGDK
-947 LLTLGSDY
+947 LLTLCTDY

-966 TINEN
+966 TIKD
-971 GVFTAAGSKSNYTE
+971 GVFTAAGSQFNYTE
-985 GVTTVTVTATPSAA
+985 GVTNVTVTATPSAA
-999 LAEKYTEAKWTF
+999 LAGKYTKAITTF
-1011 KFTVRK
+1011 TFTVRK

-1076 MACTFST
+1076 MTCTFST
-1083 VGTYTITVSATP
+1083 AGKYTITVSATP

-1117 VTFTVDV
+1117 VTFTVEV

-1131 TVTLNPSAD
+1131 TVTLNPSTD
-1140 KTIYVGEVV
+1140 KTIYVGDVV
-1149 DAPAVSVTDAQGTAI
+1149 DAPAVSVTDAQDTAI
-1164 DKSKYTMEWTSF
+1164 DNSKYKMEWTSF
-1176 APDFCK
+1176 APDVCK
-1182 VDAATGKI
+1182 VDATTGKI

-1204 VSGNGFED
+1204 VSGDGFED
-1212 VFAYLLV
+1212 VFKYVLV

-1226 YRVKAPGSGVTY
+1226 YRVKAPKSGETY
-1238 SPMTP
+1238 TPMTP
-1243 LFNQNK
+1243 FFNGDK

-1324 GKLQKVKGGT
+1324 GKLQKVEGST

-1391 VVASEATISAT
+1391 LVASEATISAT
-1402 GGKLTVADKNATDK
+1402 GGKLSVADKSATGDLK
-1416 LANPYD
+1416 DPYK

-1429 ITGLATGPATTGGG
+1429 ITGLASGPSTTGGG
-1443 KDSNPSPKVEE
+1443 KKNSNPSPTIEDVKN
-1454 VMKHFRGMTS
+1454 HFRGMTS
-1464 FVMTEAGFQNNV
+1464 FEMTATGFQNNV

-1486 WGDNATPNNG
+1486 WGSYATPNNG

-1538 YGFSFDEAKGQP
+1538 YGFSFDEAKGQT
-1550 VTNYEFND
+1550 VKNYEFDEAAANTI
-1558 GETNIIVPTKAG
+1558 ELTKPG
-1570 ELSTAKV
+1570 ELATAKV
-1577 NRAMKAGV
+1577 NRTMTAGV

-1604 GKTYDRDTPDGTQI
+1604 GNTYDRETPNGTQI

-1624 EGTKA
+1624 KGTKA

-1646 IKPAQDVASI
+1646 IKPTKDVASI
-1656 NTAEVEGY
+1656 NTADVEAY

-1672 QPAEWCKGNG
+1672 KPAEWCSGNG

-1687 SYSNDLTVKEGD
+1687 SYSNDLMVQAGD
-1699 CFISNKDGSFKN
+1699 CFISNNDGSFKN
-1711 FVGDPGT
+1711 FVGESGT
-1718 LKGFRGYLKNIGTNG
+1718 LKGFRGYLKHIGTNG
-1733 VSEAKKLTVGIG
+1733 VSEPKKLTVGMG

>member
-1 MRNLPNSD
+1 
-9 IYSLFF
+9 
-15 NIIYFDWSF
+15 
-24 FFITFASTIWY
+24 
-35 EDNFDILLMRKEK
+35 
-48 TLVQTT
+48 
-54 KKYIKINLQTKFSYL
+54 
-69 FMKKEEQ
+69 MKKEEQ
-76 SFGCGISM
+76 SFGCGISV
-84 SQKGHALS
+84 SQKGRALS

-104 LFATVVAKAAGDGVK
+104 LFATLAAKAASDGDGVK

-133 RAHDFYANSTAFGLA
+133 RAHDFYANTTKFGLA
-148 KYKADGTSVEIKRND
+148 KFDADGTSVEIKRND
-163 TKEKLDYVPGL
+163 TKKKLDYVPGL

-182 ADYYQN
+182 ADYYQD

-227 GVYNNKNA
+227 GIYNYKNA
-235 SETDKTHAKTAIG
+235 SATDKTNAQTAIG
-248 RATTGLI
+248 RATEGLI
-255 AHNNSYSIPS
+255 AHNKNNSIQS
-265 GTLAGDKVVGG
+265 GTLAGDAVVGG
-276 WFHKTAYNNQMWL
+276 WFHKEAYNNQMWL

-303 NFNGAGSSVFGS
+303 NFNGNGSNVFGS
-315 VDKDWAMVFKQLD
+315 ADKDWEMVVKQLN
-328 IVWNMCWNPTDKLM
+328 IVWNMCWNSTDKLM

-367 TTEPYTFHS
+367 TTKPYTFHS

-426 QASNGGWYQLLDKTD
+426 QTSDGGWYQLLDKTD
-441 SFKATSYNGKSASA
+441 SFEATSYNSNWSGKPSSA

-468 AALFKAVRLGLI
+468 AALFKAARLGLI

-522 GNDYAAG
+522 GTDYAKG

-541 LLGYDVPMVK
+541 LLGYDVPMVIK
-551 KIEELTEGKVLGGFI
+551 SEGITEGKVLGGFI

-576 QNQDNAS
+576 QNQDGSA

-621 YDATT
+621 YDANTDA
-626 KVAVE
+626 AVK
-631 GATKAQFTPQTTGN
+631 GATEAQFIPQTTGN

-656 IQTST
+656 IQTSA
-661 TNIKVNSNSSADK
+661 TNIKVN
-674 QKFTVTATAEN
+674 
-685 GTVEIKDGAG
+685 
-695 NVVTSGTQVEE
+695 
-706 GTKLVFT
+706 
-713 ANANTGYVFDNW
+713 
-725 TATGGEA
+725 
-732 SDNVYTISSIAADV
+732 
-746 NVKANFKKENTGGG
+746 NTGGG
-760 DTMETTLF
+760 ETGGETTTETVF
-768 SMEINSSPASLT
+768 SYDVPASGELST
-780 VAQKTDNK
+780 TDTN
-788 PTLEQLTS
+788 EGV
-796 DHAAITGGT
+796 TGGKIMFASKT
-805 VTLVNNRSK
+805 NAGGKYKIDNDTKKYVKVTLSGNSLK
-814 DWTPFSNASITVS
+814 
-827 DISKNYIRIN
+827 
-837 LGKPLDAGD
+837 AGD
-846 VINIKDNSKV
+846 VISVKA
-856 FKLSAEASSSNSV
+856 SASNSGYGCFAALD
-869 STANGSYTLDANSV
+869 TDKKTTLKLGNLTGKGPEDISYTVTEKDILNGQSSFY
-883 LKGKN
+883 LFRETGKS
-888 EIFVFWSDK
+888 IYVH
-897 SNPLSSITI
+897 SITI
-906 TRKTTTQT
+906 TRKTTTPT
-914 TSPLVIAV
+914 ISPLVIAV

-928 VTDEETRQPEV
+928 VTDEETLQPEV
-939 RVYGTADK
+939 RVYGIGGK
-947 LLTLGSDY
+947 LLTLGTDY
-955 TLSFST
+955 KLSFST

-985 GVTTVTVTATPSAA
+985 GVTNVTVTATPSAA
-999 LAEKYTEAKWTF
+999 LAGQYTEATETF
-1011 KFTVRK
+1011 TFTVRK
-1017 GKMKP
+1017 DKMKP
-1022 VFMPAFKGATIK
+1022 VFMPAYKGATIK

-1048 YGGENVSGYF
+1048 YGGEDVSGYF

-1065 PSLKLTNSNNT
+1065 GLSGLTSSDNKMT
-1076 MACTFST
+1076 YKFST
-1083 VGTYTITVSATP
+1083 ADKYTITVSATP
-1095 KIINQGTDDE
+1095 KIINQGKDDE

-1111 YDAPDN
+1111 YDAPDA

-1124 SGSYTVP
+1124 SDGYTVP
-1131 TVTLNPSAD
+1131 KVTLNPSAD

-1176 APDFCK
+1176 APDVCK
-1182 VDAATGKI
+1182 VDATTDKI

-1275 GDKNKWADDSSKAT
+1275 GDNNKWADDSSKAT

-1402 GGKLTVADKNATDK
+1402 GGKLSVADKSATGDLK
-1416 LANPYD
+1416 DPYK

-1476 YESNIDNKVT
+1476 YESNIDNKAT
-1486 WGDNATPNNG
+1486 WGENATPNNG

-1570 ELSTAKV
+1570 ELTTAKV
-1577 NRAMKAGV
+1577 NRAMAAGV

-1604 GKTYDRDTPDGTQI
+1604 GKTYDRETPNGTQI

-1646 IKPAQDVASI
+1646 IKPAKDVASI
-1656 NTAEVEGY
+1656 NTAEVKGY

-1687 SYSNDLTVKEGD
+1687 SYSNGLKVQAGD
-1699 CFISNKDGSFKN
+1699 CFISNNDGSFKN
-1711 FVGDPGT
+1711 FVGESGT

-1733 VSEAKKLTVGIG
+1733 VSEAKKLTVGMG

>member
-1 MRNLPNSD
+1 
-9 IYSLFF
+9 
-15 NIIYFDWSF
+15 
-24 FFITFASTIWY
+24 
-35 EDNFDILLMRKEK
+35 
-48 TLVQTT
+48 
-54 KKYIKINLQTKFSYL
+54 
-69 FMKKEEQ
+69 MKKEEQ
-76 SFGCGISM
+76 SFGCGISV

-104 LFATVVAKAAGDGVK
+104 LFATLAAKAAGDGDGVK

-163 TKEKLDYVPGL
+163 TKKKLDYVPGL

-227 GVYNNKNA
+227 GIYNYKNA
-235 SETDKTHAKTAIG
+235 SATDKTNAQTAIG
-248 RATTGLI
+248 RATEGLI
-255 AHNNSYSIPS
+255 AHNNSYSIQS
-265 GTLAGDKVVGG
+265 GTLAGDAVVGG
-276 WFHKTAYNNQMWL
+276 WFHKEAYNNQMWL

-303 NFNGAGSSVFGS
+303 NFNGAGSNVFGS
-315 VDKDWAMVFKQLD
+315 ADKDWEMVVKQLN
-328 IVWNMCWNPTDKLM
+328 IVWDMCWNSTDKLM

-367 TTEPYTFHS
+367 TTKPYTFHS

-395 EAMGKAGRTS
+395 EAMGKAGRTT
-405 DANYTTL
+405 DANYSTL
-412 RNHLQELAAGIVAR
+412 NSHLQELAAGIVAR

-522 GNDYAAG
+522 GTDYAKG

-551 KIEELTEGKVLGGFI
+551 KTDNLTEGKVLGGFI

-576 QNQDNAS
+576 QQNQDGSA

-589 DLKPAYDLT
+589 DLKPSYDLT
-598 QSGATAPKV
+598 QSGAAAPVV
-607 EVCGTGAA
+607 EVCGTDVAK
-615 NATYQW
+615 ATYQW

-645 YYCKATVDNTS
+645 YYCEATVGSTS
-656 IQTST
+656 IKTSA
-661 TNIKVNSNSSADK
+661 TNIKVN
-674 QKFTVTATAEN
+674 
-685 GTVEIKDGAG
+685 
-695 NVVTSGTQVEE
+695 
-706 GTKLVFT
+706 
-713 ANANTGYVFDNW
+713 
-725 TATGGEA
+725 
-732 SDNVYTISSIAADV
+732 
-746 NVKANFKKENTGGG
+746 NTGGG
-760 DTMETTLF
+760 ETGGETTTETVF
-768 SMEINSSPASLT
+768 SYDVPASGELST
-780 VAQKTDNK
+780 TDTN
-788 PTLEQLTS
+788 EGV
-796 DHAAITGGT
+796 TGGKIMFASSKNEGDRYKIDNDAKYVK
-805 VTLVNNRSK
+805 VTLSGNSLK
-814 DWTPFSNASITVS
+814 
-827 DISKNYIRIN
+827 
-837 LGKPLDAGD
+837 AGD
-846 VINIKDNSKV
+846 VISVKA
-856 FKLSAEASSSNSV
+856 SASNSGYGCFAALD
-869 STANGSYTLDANSV
+869 TDKKTTLKLGNLTDKGPEDISYTVTERDILNGQSSFY
-883 LKGKN
+883 LFRESGKS
-888 EIFVFWSDK
+888 IYVH
-897 SNPLSSITI
+897 SITI
-906 TRKTTTQT
+906 TRKTTTPT

-928 VTDEETRQPEV
+928 VTDEETLQPEV
-939 RVYGTADK
+939 RVYGIGDK
-947 LLTLGSDY
+947 LLTLCTDY
-955 TLSFST
+955 KLSFST

-966 TINEN
+966 TIKD
-971 GVFTAAGSKSNYTE
+971 GVFTAAGSQFNYTE
-985 GVTTVTVTATPSAA
+985 GVTNVTVTATPSAA
-999 LAEKYTEAKWTF
+999 LAGKYTKAITTF
-1011 KFTVRK
+1011 TFTVRK

-1117 VTFTVDV
+1117 VTFTVEV

-1131 TVTLNPSAD
+1131 TVILNPSTD
-1140 KTIYVGEVV
+1140 KTIYVGDVV
-1149 DAPAVSVTDAQGTAI
+1149 DAPAVSVTDASDTAI
-1164 DKSKYTMEWTSF
+1164 DNYTMEWTSF
-1176 APDFCK
+1176 APDVCK

-1190 EGVSAGDKVKIQLK
+1190 EGVSAGDKVKIQLR
-1204 VSGNGFED
+1204 VSGDSFED
-1212 VFAYLLV
+1212 VFKYVLV

-1226 YRVKAPGSGVTY
+1226 YRVKAPKSGVTY

-1243 LFNQNK
+1243 FFNGDN

-1260 TDRDTAPVSKEGLTY
+1260 TDRPKAPVSSEGLTY
-1275 GDKNKWADDSSKAT
+1275 GTNNKWADDSSKAT

-1391 VVASEATISAT
+1391 LVASEATISAT
-1402 GGKLTVADKNATDK
+1402 GGKLSVADKSATGDLK
-1416 LANPYD
+1416 DPYK

-1429 ITGLATGPATTGGG
+1429 ITGLASGPSTTGGG
-1443 KDSNPSPKVEE
+1443 KKNSNPSPTIEDVKN
-1454 VMKHFRGMTS
+1454 HFRGMTS
-1464 FVMTEAGFQNNV
+1464 FEMTATGFQNNV

-1486 WGDNATPNNG
+1486 WGSYATPNNG

-1538 YGFSFDEAKGQP
+1538 YGFSFDEAKGQT
-1550 VTNYEFND
+1550 VKNYEFDEAAANTI
-1558 GETNIIVPTKAG
+1558 ELTKPG
-1570 ELSTAKV
+1570 ELATAKV
-1577 NRAMKAGV
+1577 NRKMTAGV

-1604 GKTYDRDTPDGTQI
+1604 GNTYDRETPNGTQI

-1624 EGTKA
+1624 KGTKA

-1646 IKPAQDVASI
+1646 IKPTKDVASI
-1656 NTAEVEGY
+1656 NTADVEAY

-1672 QPAEWCKGNG
+1672 KPAEWCSGNG

-1687 SYSNDLTVKEGD
+1687 SYSNDLTVQAGD
-1699 CFISNKDGSFKN
+1699 CFISNNDGSFKN
-1711 FVGDPGT
+1711 FVGESGT
-1718 LKGFRGYLKNIGTNG
+1718 LKGFRGYLKHIGTNG
-1733 VSEAKKLTVGIG
+1733 VSEPKKLTVGMG

>member
-1 MRNLPNSD
+1 
-9 IYSLFF
+9 
-15 NIIYFDWSF
+15 
-24 FFITFASTIWY
+24 
-35 EDNFDILLMRKEK
+35 
-48 TLVQTT
+48 
-54 KKYIKINLQTKFSYL
+54 
-69 FMKKEEQ
+69 MKKEEQ
-76 SFGCGISM
+76 SFGCGISV

-104 LFATVVAKAAGDGVK
+104 LFATVAAKAAGDGDGVK

-133 RAHDFYANSTAFGLA
+133 RLHDFYGNTKLFGFDV
-148 KYKADGTSVEIKRND
+148 YD
-163 TKEKLDYVPGL
+163 TNNTKKSEVQWKNGSKNINKSFDYVAGL
-174 VAKSMIEA
+174 VAKATLEA
-182 ADYYQN
+182 ADYYAG
-188 FDWSKPWFAS
+188 FDWSKPWFYSAQAFANEVTYS
-198 VKEYGDA
+198 NGTNPTLDA
-205 YYNSVPNGGGS
+205 M
-216 LDDLNAVKLYI
+216 NAVKMYFPILSSSLKSDNVVTKANTALANLANDMKNYNTNYSI
-227 GVYNNKNA
+227 GGSKSTLNEGNA
-235 SETDKTHAKTAIG
+235 SDAQKQMF
-248 RATTGLI
+248 
-255 AHNNSYSIPS
+255 
-265 GTLAGDKVVGG
+265 GG
-276 WFHKTAYNNQMWL
+276 WFHKSSDYVDQMWL
-289 DGAYMGSALLAQIV
+289 DGAYMGSATLAQLTGYLGDSKNIY
-303 NFNGAGSSVFGS
+303 GSKVA
-315 VDKDWAMVFKQLD
+315 DWNMVVKQLN
-328 IVWNMCWNPTDKLM
+328 IVWNQCWDSNKQLM
-342 YHAFEANAGTGTS
+342 YHAFSATGAAKAST
-355 KSHADTWAGLNG
+355 KTNETWAGISNSADA
-367 TTEPYTFHS
+367 PVYHS
-376 AAYWGRANAWY
+376 AAFWGRANSWY
-387 IFALVDAL
+387 FFALVDAL
-395 EAMGKAGRTS
+395 EAMKNDNQENT
-405 DANYTTL
+405 DNYKTL
-412 RNHLQELAAGIVAR
+412 KKHLDSFAAGIVKW
-426 QASNGGWYQLLDKTD
+426 QDKTTGGWYQVMDEN
-441 SFKATSYNGKSASA
+441 SSYKANSYNSSYRW
-455 TNYIETSATAIFS
+455 TESYNNYIETSATAIFS
-468 AALFKAVRLGLI
+468 AALFKAVRLGLLE
-480 DAKYKE
+480 DTYKE
-486 NAKKAFECLVNN
+486 AAKKAFEGIVNN
-498 YTYLKDGSLEIWG
+498 FVAPKADGTINIW
-511 SCRSAGLGGGT
+511 SSSRSAGLGGK
-522 GNDYAAG
+522 N
-529 GKKYRDGSNEYY
+529 YRDGSKNYY
-541 LLGYDVPMVK
+541 ILGTDT
-551 KIEELTEGKVLGGFI
+551 KIVTKEDNLTEGKVLGGFI

-607 EVCGTGAA
+607 EVCGTGADQA
-615 NATYQW
+615 KYQW
-621 YDATT
+621 YDANTDA
-626 KVAVE
+626 AVK
-631 GATKAQFTPQTTGN
+631 GATEARFIPQTTGN

-656 IQTST
+656 IQTSA

-674 QKFTVTATAEN
+674 QKFTVTATAVN
-685 GTVEIKDGAG
+685 GTVEIKDGAD

-706 GTKLVFT
+706 GTKLIFT
-713 ANANTGYVFDNW
+713 AKANTGYVFDSW

-760 DTMETTLF
+760 DTGGETTTETVF
-768 SMEINSSPASLT
+768 SMVTTAESDVSVASGDTKTLDGNADKTGGSAELYNGKSSATVMISKTEGVKLNGSRNSYMKVTL
-780 VAQKTDNK
+780 NK
-788 PTLEQLTS
+788 PL
-796 DHAAITGGT
+796 A
-805 VTLVNNRSK
+805 K
-814 DWTPFSNASITVS
+814 
-827 DISKNYIRIN
+827 
-837 LGKPLDAGD
+837 GD
-846 VINIKDNSKV
+846 VIAAPDCGSSFYVTSADTKTTDAPEVNATGYTIPENSDLIGKTV
-856 FKLSAEASSSNSV
+856 IYFWS
-869 STANGSYTLDANSV
+869 G
-883 LKGKN
+883 KGK
-888 EIFVFWSDK
+888 
-897 SNPLSSITI
+897 SITI

-922 EDVEMN
+922 ENVEMN
-928 VTDEETRQPEV
+928 VTDEETLQPEV
-939 RVYGTADK
+939 RVYGIGDK
-947 LLTLGSDY
+947 LLTLGTDY
-955 TLSFST
+955 KLSFST
-961 DNNNV
+961 DNDNV
-966 TINEN
+966 TINDK
-971 GVFTAAGSKSNYTE
+971 GVFTAAGSQFNYTE
-985 GVTTVTVTATPSAA
+985 GVTHVTVTATPSEK
-999 LAEKYTEAKWTF
+999 LAGQYTKATEDFT
-1011 KFTVRK
+1011 FTVRK

-1022 VFMPAFKGATIK
+1022 EFMSAFNATTIK
-1034 VKTGTK
+1034 VAKGTK

-1048 YGGENVSGYF
+1048 YGGEDVSGYF

-1065 PSLKLTNSNNT
+1065 PSLKLTNSDNKMTCN
-1076 MACTFST
+1076 FGNE
-1083 VGTYTITVSATP
+1083 GTYQITVSATP
-1095 KIINQGTDDE
+1095 KIINKGTDTE
-1105 FNYADE
+1105 FDYSQE
-1111 YDAPDN
+1111 YDAPEA

-1124 SGSYTVP
+1124 NSYTVP
-1131 TVTLNPSAD
+1131 KVTLDPSTD
-1140 KTIYVGEVV
+1140 KTIYVGQVV
-1149 DAPAVSVTDAQGTAI
+1149 DAPAVSVTDAQDTAI

-1176 APDFCK
+1176 APDVCK
-1182 VDAATGKI
+1182 VDATTGKI

-1226 YRVKAPGSGVTY
+1226 YRVKAPGSGMTY

-1243 LFNQNK
+1243 FFNQNK

-1260 TDRDTAPVSKEGLTY
+1260 TNRSEAPVSKEGLTY
-1275 GDKNKWADDSSKAT
+1275 GDNNKWAKDSSKAT

-1402 GGKLTVADKNATDK
+1402 GGKLSVADKNATGDLK
-1416 LANPYD
+1416 DPYK

-1429 ITGLATGPATTGGG
+1429 ITGLASGPSTTGGG
-1443 KDSNPSPKVEE
+1443 KKNSNPSPTIEDVKN
-1454 VMKHFRGMTS
+1454 HFRGMTS
-1464 FVMTEAGFQNNV
+1464 FEMTATGFQNNV

-1486 WGDNATPNNG
+1486 WGSYATPNNG
-1496 ADDNVM
+1496 ADDNVK

-1538 YGFSFDEAKGQP
+1538 YGFSFDEAKGQT
-1550 VTNYEFND
+1550 VKNYEFDEAAANTI
-1558 GETNIIVPTKAG
+1558 ELAKAG
-1570 ELSTAKV
+1570 ELTTAKV
-1577 NRAMKAGV
+1577 NRAMAAGV

-1604 GKTYDRDTPDGTQI
+1604 GKTYDRDTPSGTQI

-1646 IKPAQDVASI
+1646 IKPTKDVASI
-1656 NTAEVEGY
+1656 NTAEVKGY

-1672 QPAEWCKGNG
+1672 QPAEWCSGNG

-1687 SYSNDLTVKEGD
+1687 SYSNGLTVKEGD

-1733 VSEAKKLTVGIG
+1733 VSEAKKLTVGMG
-1745 SNVTTDETSAIDGIL
+1745 SNVTTDETSTIDGIL
-1760 IDGDMPADSVT
+1760 IDGDMLADSVT

-1798 VYVVNGKK
+1798 VYVVSGKK

>member
-1 MRNLPNSD
+1 
-9 IYSLFF
+9 
-15 NIIYFDWSF
+15 
-24 FFITFASTIWY
+24 
-35 EDNFDILLMRKEK
+35 
-48 TLVQTT
+48 
-54 KKYIKINLQTKFSYL
+54 
-69 FMKKEEQ
+69 
-76 SFGCGISM
+76 
-84 SQKGHALS
+84 
-92 GWILRI
+92 
-98 VPLFAM
+98 
-104 LFATVVAKAAGDGVK
+104 
-119 FNPGVRYSQWAINS
+119 
-133 RAHDFYANSTAFGLA
+133 
-148 KYKADGTSVEIKRND
+148 
-163 TKEKLDYVPGL
+163 
-174 VAKSMIEA
+174 
-182 ADYYQN
+182 
-188 FDWSKPWFAS
+188 
-198 VKEYGDA
+198 
-205 YYNSVPNGGGS
+205 
-216 LDDLNAVKLYI
+216 
-227 GVYNNKNA
+227 
-235 SETDKTHAKTAIG
+235 
-248 RATTGLI
+248 
-255 AHNNSYSIPS
+255 
-265 GTLAGDKVVGG
+265 
-276 WFHKTAYNNQMWL
+276 MWL

-303 NFNGAGSSVFGS
+303 NFNGTGSNVFGS
-315 VDKDWAMVFKQLD
+315 ADKDWEMVIKQLN
-328 IVWNMCWNPTDKLM
+328 IVWDMCWNSTDKLM

-367 TTEPYTFHS
+367 TTKPYTFHS

-395 EAMGKAGRTS
+395 EAMGNAGRTS
-405 DANYTTL
+405 DTNYSTL
-412 RNHLQELAAGIVAR
+412 KSHLQELAAGIVAR

-441 SFKATSYNGKSASA
+441 SFKATNYNGKSASA

-522 GNDYAAG
+522 DKKYAAG
-529 GKKYRDGSNEYY
+529 GEKYRDGSNEYY

-551 KIEELTEGKVLGGFI
+551 KTDNLTEGKVLGGFI

-576 QNQDNAS
+576 QQNQDGSA

-645 YYCKATVDNTS
+645 YYCEATVGNTS
-656 IQTST
+656 IQTSA
-661 TNIKVNSNSSADK
+661 TNIKVN
-674 QKFTVTATAEN
+674 
-685 GTVEIKDGAG
+685 
-695 NVVTSGTQVEE
+695 
-706 GTKLVFT
+706 
-713 ANANTGYVFDNW
+713 
-725 TATGGEA
+725 
-732 SDNVYTISSIAADV
+732 
-746 NVKANFKKENTGGG
+746 NTGGG
-760 DTMETTLF
+760 ETGGETTTETVF
-768 SMEINSSPASLT
+768 SYDVPASGELST
-780 VAQKTDNK
+780 TDTN
-788 PTLEQLTS
+788 EGV
-796 DHAAITGGT
+796 TGGKIMFASSKNEGDRYKIDNDAKYVK
-805 VTLVNNRSK
+805 VTLSGNSLK
-814 DWTPFSNASITVS
+814 
-827 DISKNYIRIN
+827 
-837 LGKPLDAGD
+837 AGD
-846 VINIKDNSKV
+846 VISVKA
-856 FKLSAEASSSNSV
+856 SASNSGYGCFAALD
-869 STANGSYTLDANSV
+869 TDKKTTLKLGNLTDKGPEDISYTVTERDILNGQSSFY
-883 LKGKN
+883 LFRESGKS
-888 EIFVFWSDK
+888 IYVH
-897 SNPLSSITI
+897 SITI
-906 TRKTTTQT
+906 TRKTTTPT

-922 EDVEMN
+922 ENVEMN

-939 RVYGTADK
+939 RVYGIGDK
-947 LLTLGSDY
+947 LLTLGTDY
-955 TLSFST
+955 KLSFST

-966 TINEN
+966 TIKD
-971 GVFTAAGSKSNYTE
+971 GVFTAAGSQFNYTE
-985 GVTTVTVTATPSAA
+985 GVTNVTVTATPSAG

-1034 VKTGTK
+1034 VTKGTK

-1105 FNYADE
+1105 FNYADD

-1117 VTFTVDV
+1117 VTFTVEV

-1131 TVTLNPSAD
+1131 TVILNPSTD
-1140 KTIYVGEVV
+1140 KTIYVGDVV
-1149 DAPAVSVTDAQGTAI
+1149 DAPAVSVTDASDTAI
-1164 DKSKYTMEWTSF
+1164 DNYTMEWTSF
-1176 APDFCK
+1176 APDVCK

-1190 EGVSAGDKVKIQLK
+1190 EGVSAGDKVKIQLR
-1204 VSGNGFED
+1204 VSGDGFED
-1212 VFAYLLV
+1212 VFKYVLV

-1226 YRVKAPGSGVTY
+1226 YRVKAPKSGVTY

-1243 LFNQNK
+1243 FFNGDN

-1324 GKLQKVKGGT
+1324 GKLQKVEGST

-1402 GGKLTVADKNATDK
+1402 GGKLSVADKSATGDLK
-1416 LANPYD
+1416 DPYK

-1429 ITGLATGPATTGGG
+1429 ITGLASGPSTTGGG
-1443 KDSNPSPKVEE
+1443 KKNSNPSPTIEDVKN
-1454 VMKHFRGMTS
+1454 HFRGMTS
-1464 FVMTEAGFQNNV
+1464 FEMTATGFQNNV

-1486 WGDNATPNNG
+1486 WGSYATPNNG

-1538 YGFSFDEAKGQP
+1538 YGFSFDEAKGQT
-1550 VTNYEFND
+1550 VKNYEFDEAAANTI
-1558 GETNIIVPTKAG
+1558 ELTKPG
-1570 ELSTAKV
+1570 ELATAKV
-1577 NRAMKAGV
+1577 NRKMTAGV

-1604 GKTYDRDTPDGTQI
+1604 GNTYDRETPNGTQI

-1624 EGTKA
+1624 KGTKA

-1646 IKPAQDVASI
+1646 IKPTKDVASI
-1656 NTAEVEGY
+1656 NTAEVKGY
-1664 PYVTIENT
+1664 PYVTIENS

-1687 SYSNDLTVKEGD
+1687 SYSNDLTVQAGD
-1699 CFISNKDGSFKN
+1699 CFISNNDGSFKN
-1711 FVGDPGT
+1711 FVGESGT
-1718 LKGFRGYLKNIGTNG
+1718 LKGFRGYLKHIGTNG
-1733 VSEAKKLTVGIG
+1733 VSEPKKLTVGMG

>member
-1 MRNLPNSD
+1 
-9 IYSLFF
+9 
-15 NIIYFDWSF
+15 
-24 FFITFASTIWY
+24 
-35 EDNFDILLMRKEK
+35 
-48 TLVQTT
+48 
-54 KKYIKINLQTKFSYL
+54 
-69 FMKKEEQ
+69 MKKEEQ
-76 SFGCGISM
+76 SFGCGISV

-104 LFATVVAKAAGDGVK
+104 LFATVAAKAAGDGDGVK

-133 RAHDFYANSTAFGLA
+133 RLHDFYGNTKLFGFDVYDAN
-148 KYKADGTSVEIKRND
+148 N
-163 TKEKLDYVPGL
+163 TKKSEVQWKNGSNNINKSFDYVAGL
-174 VAKSMIEA
+174 VAKATLEA
-182 ADYYQN
+182 ADYYAG
-188 FDWSKPWFAS
+188 FDWSKPWFYSAQAFANEVTYS
-198 VKEYGDA
+198 NGTNPTLDA
-205 YYNSVPNGGGS
+205 M
-216 LDDLNAVKLYI
+216 NAVKMYFPILSSSLKSDNVVTKANTALANLANDMKNYNTNYSI
-227 GVYNNKNA
+227 GGSKSTLNEGNA
-235 SETDKTHAKTAIG
+235 SDAQKQMF
-248 RATTGLI
+248 
-255 AHNNSYSIPS
+255 
-265 GTLAGDKVVGG
+265 GG
-276 WFHKTAYNNQMWL
+276 WFHKSSDYVDQMWL
-289 DGAYMGSALLAQIV
+289 DGAYMGSATLAQLTGYLGDSKNI
-303 NFNGAGSSVFGS
+303 FGS
-315 VDKDWAMVFKQLD
+315 KEADWNMVAKQLN
-328 IVWNMCWNPTDKLM
+328 IVWNQCWDSNKQLM
-342 YHAFEANAGTGTS
+342 YHAFSATGAAKAST
-355 KSHADTWAGLNG
+355 KTNDTWAGISNSADA
-367 TTEPYTFHS
+367 PVYHS
-376 AAYWGRANAWY
+376 AAFWGRANSWY
-387 IFALVDAL
+387 FFALVDAL
-395 EAMGKAGRTS
+395 EAMKNDNQENT
-405 DANYTTL
+405 DNYKTL
-412 RNHLQELAAGIVAR
+412 KNHLDFFAAGIVKW
-426 QASNGGWYQLLDKTD
+426 QDKTTGGWYQVMDENGNY
-441 SFKATSYNGKSASA
+441 KASNYNSSYSWDTSYN
-455 TNYIETSATAIFS
+455 NYIETSATAIFS
-468 AALFKAVRLGLI
+468 AALFKAVRLGLLG
-480 DAKYKE
+480 DTYKE
-486 NAKKAFECLVNN
+486 AAKKAFEGIVNN
-498 YTYLKDGSLEIWG
+498 FVAPKADGTINIW
-511 SCRSAGLGGGT
+511 SSSRSAGLGGK
-522 GNDYAAG
+522 N
-529 GKKYRDGSNEYY
+529 YRDGSKDYY
-541 LLGYDVPMVK
+541 ILGKDT
-551 KIEELTEGKVLGGFI
+551 KIVTKEDNLTEGKVLGGFI

-631 GATKAQFTPQTTGN
+631 GATKAQFTPQTTGD
-645 YYCKATVDNTS
+645 YYCVATVGSTS
-656 IQTST
+656 IKTSA

-674 QKFTVTATAEN
+674 QKFTVTATAVN
-685 GTVEIKDGAG
+685 GTVEIKDGAD

-713 ANANTGYVFDNW
+713 ANANTGYAFDSW

-732 SDNVYTISSIAADV
+732 SDNVYTISSITADV

-768 SMEINSSPASLT
+768 SMVINSSPASLT
-780 VAQKTDNK
+780 VAEGTTAV
-788 PTLEQLTS
+788 PTYKQLT
-796 DHAAITGGT
+796 DEHAAITGGT
-805 VTLVNNRSK
+805 VTLVNTRGQ

-827 DISKNYIRIN
+827 DKSKNYIRIN
-837 LGKPLDAGD
+837 LDKSLDAGD
-846 VINIKDNSKV
+846 VINIKDNSKA

-869 STANGSYTLDANSV
+869 STSNGSYTLDANSV

-888 EIFVFWSDK
+888 EIFVFWSEK
-897 SNPLSSITI
+897 SNFLSSITI
-906 TRKTTTQT
+906 TRKTTTPT

-922 EDVEMN
+922 ENVEMN

-939 RVYGTADK
+939 KVFGTGDK
-947 LLTLGSDY
+947 LLTLGTDY
-955 TLSFST
+955 KLSFST
-961 DNNNV
+961 DNDNV
-966 TINEN
+966 TINDK
-971 GVFTAAGSKSNYTE
+971 GVFTAAGSQFNYTE
-985 GVTTVTVTATPSAA
+985 GVTHVTVTATPSEK
-999 LAEKYTEAKWTF
+999 LAGQYTKATEDFT
-1011 KFTVRK
+1011 FTVRK

-1022 VFMPAFKGATIK
+1022 EFMSAFNATTIK
-1034 VKTGTK
+1034 VAKGTK

-1048 YGGENVSGYF
+1048 YGGEDVSGYF
-1058 DVKYSCS
+1058 NVGYTCS
-1065 PSLKLTNSNNT
+1065 ALPKLSGSNNK
-1076 MACTFST
+1076 M
-1083 VGTYTITVSATP
+1083 TYTFGAEGKYQITVSATP
-1095 KIINQGTDDE
+1095 KIINQGTDTE
-1105 FNYADE
+1105 FDYSQE
-1111 YDAPDN
+1111 YDAPDA

-1124 SGSYTVP
+1124 KASYAVP
-1131 TVTLNPSAD
+1131 VVTLNPSAA

-1149 DAPAVSVTDAQGTAI
+1149 DAPAVSVTESGTAI
-1164 DKSKYTMEWTSF
+1164 DNSKYTMEWTSF
-1176 APDFCK
+1176 APDVCK
-1182 VDAATGKI
+1182 VDATTGKI
-1190 EGVSAGDKVKIQLK
+1190 EGVSAGDNVKIQVA
-1204 VSGNGFED
+1204 VSGDGFED
-1212 VFAYLLV
+1212 VFSYILV

-1226 YRVKAPGSGVTY
+1226 YRVKATGSGEKY

-1260 TDRDTAPVSKEGLTY
+1260 TNRSEAPVSKEGLTY
-1275 GDKNKWADDSSKAT
+1275 GDNNKWAKDSSKAT

-1402 GGKLTVADKNATDK
+1402 GGKLSVADKNATGDLK
-1416 LANPYD
+1416 DPYK

-1429 ITGLATGPATTGGG
+1429 ITGLASGPSTTGGG
-1443 KDSNPSPKVEE
+1443 KKNSNPSPTIEDVKN
-1454 VMKHFRGMTS
+1454 HFRGMTS
-1464 FVMTEAGFQNNV
+1464 FEMSASGFQNNV

-1486 WGDNATPNNG
+1486 WGSYATPNNG
-1496 ADDNVM
+1496 ADDNVK

-1524 KTYYIY
+1524 KTYYLY

-1538 YGFSFDEAKGQP
+1538 YGFSFDESKGQT
-1550 VTNYEFND
+1550 VKNYEFD
-1558 GETNIIVPTKAG
+1558 ETAANTIELTKAG
-1570 ELSTAKV
+1570 ELTTAKV
-1577 NRAMKAGV
+1577 NRAMAAGV

-1604 GKTYDRDTPDGTQI
+1604 GKTYDRDTPSGTQI

-1646 IKPAQDVASI
+1646 IKPTKDVASI
-1656 NTAEVEGY
+1656 NTAEVKGY

-1687 SYSNDLTVKEGD
+1687 SYSNGLTVKKGD

-1733 VSEAKKLTVGIG
+1733 VSEAKKLTVGMG

>member
-1 MRNLPNSD
+1 
-9 IYSLFF
+9 
-15 NIIYFDWSF
+15 
-24 FFITFASTIWY
+24 
-35 EDNFDILLMRKEK
+35 
-48 TLVQTT
+48 
-54 KKYIKINLQTKFSYL
+54 
-69 FMKKEEQ
+69 MKKEEQ

-104 LFATVVAKAAGDGVK
+104 LFATVVAKAAGDGDGVK

-148 KYKADGTSVEIKRND
+148 KYKADGTSVEIKRKD
-163 TKEKLDYVPGL
+163 SKDKLDYVPGL

-182 ADYYQN
+182 ADYYQD

-198 VKEYGDA
+198 VKEYGDT
-205 YYNSVPNGGGS
+205 YYGKVPNGGGS

-235 SETDKTHAKTAIG
+235 SETDKKNAKTAIG
-248 RATTGLI
+248 RATEGLI
-255 AHNNSYSIPS
+255 AHNNSYSIQS
-265 GTLAGDKVVGG
+265 GTLAGDAVVGG
-276 WFHKTAYNNQMWL
+276 WFHKEAYNNQMWL

-303 NFNGAGSSVFGS
+303 NFNGNGSNVFGS
-315 VDKDWAMVFKQLD
+315 ANDDWNMVFKQLN
-328 IVWNMCWNPTDKLM
+328 IVWNMCWNSTDKLM
-342 YHAFEANAGTGTS
+342 YHAFEANAGTGTGTS
-355 KSHADTWAGLNG
+355 ESLSHADTWKGLNG
-367 TTEPYTFHS
+367 KTKPYTFHS

-395 EAMGKAGRTS
+395 EAMGKAGRTT

-412 RNHLQELAAGIVAR
+412 KTHLQDLAAGIVAR
-426 QASNGGWYQLLDKTD
+426 QTSDGGWYQLLDKTD

-468 AALFKAVRLGLI
+468 AALFKAARLGLI

-511 SCRSAGLGGGT
+511 SCRSAGLGGGKD
-522 GNDYAAG
+522 GIYAEG
-529 GKKYRDGSNEYY
+529 GKKFRDGSNEYY
-541 LLGYDVPMVK
+541 LLGYDVPMVEK
-551 KIEELTEGKVLGGFI
+551 KEGLTEGKVLGGFI

-576 QNQDNAS
+576 QNQDGSA

-589 DLKPAYDLT
+589 DLQPSYDLT
-598 QSGATAPKV
+598 QSAATAPKV
-607 EVCGTGAA
+607 EVCGTDAA

-626 KVAVE
+626 NTAVE

-645 YYCKATVDNTS
+645 YYCEATVGSTS

-685 GTVEIKDGAG
+685 GTVEIKDGND
-695 NVVTSGTQVEE
+695 NVVKSGTQVEE
-706 GTKLVFT
+706 GTKLIFT
-713 ANANTGYVFDNW
+713 AKANTGYVFDSW

-746 NVKANFKKENTGGG
+746 NVKANFKKKNNGGG

-768 SMEINSSPASLT
+768 SMVTTAASDVS
-780 VAQKTDNK
+780 VASGATQSLDGNADK
-788 PTLEQLTS
+788 
-796 DHAAITGGT
+796 TGGSAELYNGKSSAT
-805 VTLVNNRSK
+805 VMISKTEGVKLNGSSKSYMQVTL
-814 DWTPFSNASITVS
+814 D
-827 DISKNYIRIN
+827 
-837 LGKPLDAGD
+837 KPLAKGD
-846 VINIKDNSKV
+846 VIAAPGCGSSFYVTSADTKTTDAPEVNATGYTIPENSDLIGKNV
-856 FKLSAEASSSNSV
+856 VYFWS
-869 STANGSYTLDANSV
+869 G
-883 LKGKN
+883 KGK
-888 EIFVFWSDK
+888 
-897 SNPLSSITI
+897 SITI
-906 TRKTTTQT
+906 TRKTTTPT

-928 VTDEETRQPEV
+928 VTDEETLQPEV
-939 RVYGTADK
+939 RVYGIGGK

-985 GVTTVTVTATPSAA
+985 GVTNVTVTATPSAE
-999 LAEKYTEAKWTF
+999 LAGQYTEATETF
-1011 KFTVRK
+1011 TFTVRK

-1034 VKTGTK
+1034 VAKGTK

-1065 PSLKLTNSNNT
+1065 NLSGLKNSNNT

-1083 VGTYTITVSATP
+1083 AGTYTITVSATP
-1095 KIINQGTDDE
+1095 KVINQGKDDE

-1111 YDAPDN
+1111 YDTPDA

-1124 SGSYTVP
+1124 SDGYKVP
-1131 TVTLNPSAD
+1131 KVTLNPSAD

-1176 APDFCK
+1176 APDVCK

-1190 EGVSAGDKVKIQLK
+1190 EGVSAGDKVKIQLR
-1204 VSGNGFED
+1204 VSGDSFED
-1212 VFAYLLV
+1212 VFKYLLV

-1402 GGKLTVADKNATDK
+1402 GGKLSVADKSAKDDLK
-1416 LANPYD
+1416 DPYK

-1429 ITGLATGPATTGGG
+1429 ITGLAKGPLTDGGSG
-1443 KDSNPSPKVEE
+1443 KSSDKSPSPTVED
-1454 VMKHFRGMTS
+1454 VKKHFRGMTS

-1538 YGFSFDEAKGQP
+1538 YGFSFDEAKGQT
-1550 VTNYEFND
+1550 VKNYEFDEAAANTI
-1558 GETNIIVPTKAG
+1558 ELTKAG
-1570 ELSTAKV
+1570 ELATAKV
-1577 NRAMKAGV
+1577 NRAMTAGV

-1604 GKTYDRDTPDGTQI
+1604 GKTYDRETSDGTQI

-1646 IKPAQDVASI
+1646 IKPTKDVASI
-1656 NTAEVEGY
+1656 NTADVEAY

-1672 QPAEWCKGNG
+1672 KPAEWCSGNG

-1711 FVGDPGT
+1711 FVGALGT

-1733 VSEAKKLTVGIG
+1733 VSEAKKLTVGMG

-1760 IDGDMPADSVT
+1760 IDGDMPEDSVT

>member
-1 MRNLPNSD
+1 
-9 IYSLFF
+9 
-15 NIIYFDWSF
+15 
-24 FFITFASTIWY
+24 
-35 EDNFDILLMRKEK
+35 
-48 TLVQTT
+48 
-54 KKYIKINLQTKFSYL
+54 
-69 FMKKEEQ
+69 MKKEEQ

-84 SQKGHALS
+84 SQKGPALS

-104 LFATVVAKAAGDGVK
+104 LFATVVAKAAGDGDGVK

-133 RAHDFYANSTAFGLA
+133 RAHDFYANTTAFGLA

-227 GVYNNKNA
+227 GIYNYKNA
-235 SETDKTHAKTAIG
+235 SETDKENAQTAIG
-248 RATTGLI
+248 RATEGLI
-255 AHNNSYSIPS
+255 AHNNSYSIQS
-265 GTLAGDKVVGG
+265 GTLAGDAVVGG

-303 NFNGAGSSVFGS
+303 NFNGNGSNVFGS
-315 VDKDWAMVFKQLD
+315 ANDDWNMVFKQLN
-328 IVWNMCWNPTDKLM
+328 IVWNMCWNSKDKLM
-342 YHAFEANAGTGTS
+342 YHAFEANAGTKDS
-355 KSHADTWAGLNG
+355 NSHADTWQGLNG
-367 TTEPYTFHS
+367 KTEPYTFHS

-395 EAMGKAGRTS
+395 EAMGKAGRTT

-412 RNHLQELAAGIVAR
+412 KTHLQDLAAGIVAR
-426 QASNGGWYQLLDKTD
+426 QASSGGWYQLLDKDNSFTASSYD
-441 SFKATSYNGKSASA
+441 SNWSGKPSSA

-522 GNDYAAG
+522 DKKYAAG

-551 KIEELTEGKVLGGFI
+551 KSEGITEGKVLGGFI

-576 QNQDNAS
+576 QNQDGSA

-589 DLKPAYDLT
+589 DLQPAYDLT
-598 QSGATAPKV
+598 QSDATAPKV

-631 GATKAQFTPQTTGN
+631 GATEAQFTPQTTGD
-645 YYCKATVDNTS
+645 YYCKATVGSTS

-661 TNIKVNSNSSADK
+661 TNIKVN
-674 QKFTVTATAEN
+674 
-685 GTVEIKDGAG
+685 
-695 NVVTSGTQVEE
+695 
-706 GTKLVFT
+706 
-713 ANANTGYVFDNW
+713 
-725 TATGGEA
+725 
-732 SDNVYTISSIAADV
+732 
-746 NVKANFKKENTGGG
+746 NTGGG
-760 DTMETTLF
+760 ETGGETTTETVF
-768 SMEINSSPASLT
+768 SYDVPASGELST
-780 VAQKTDNK
+780 TDTN
-788 PTLEQLTS
+788 EGV
-796 DHAAITGGT
+796 TGGKIMFASSKNEGDRYKIDNDAKYVK
-805 VTLVNNRSK
+805 VTLSGNSLK
-814 DWTPFSNASITVS
+814 
-827 DISKNYIRIN
+827 
-837 LGKPLDAGD
+837 AGD
-846 VINIKDNSKV
+846 VISVKA
-856 FKLSAEASSSNSV
+856 SASNSGYGCFAALD
-869 STANGSYTLDANSV
+869 TDKKTTLKLGDLTGKGPEDISYTVTERDILNGQSSFY
-883 LKGKN
+883 LFRESGKS
-888 EIFVFWSDK
+888 IYVH
-897 SNPLSSITI
+897 SITI

-914 TSPLVIAV
+914 TTSLVIAV

-939 RVYGTADK
+939 KVYGIGDK
-947 LLTLGSDY
+947 LLTLDTDY
-955 TLSFST
+955 KLSFST
-961 DNNNV
+961 DNDNV
-966 TINEN
+966 TINDK
-971 GVFTAAGSKSNYTE
+971 GVFTAAGSQSNYTE

-999 LAEKYTEAKWTF
+999 LAGKYTKAITTF
-1011 KFTVRK
+1011 TFTVRK

-1022 VFMPAFKGATIK
+1022 VFMPAYKGATIK
-1034 VKTGTK
+1034 VATGTK

-1048 YGGENVSGYF
+1048 YGGEDVSGYF

-1065 PSLKLTNSNNT
+1065 NLSGLKNSNNT
-1076 MACTFST
+1076 MTCTFST
-1083 VGTYTITVSATP
+1083 AGTYTITVSATP
-1095 KIINQGTDDE
+1095 KVINQGKDDE

-1111 YDAPDN
+1111 YDAPDA

-1131 TVTLNPSAD
+1131 TVILNPSTD
-1140 KTIYVGEVV
+1140 KTIYVGDVV

-1176 APDFCK
+1176 APDVCK
-1182 VDAATGKI
+1182 VDAKTGKI
-1190 EGVSAGDKVKIQLK
+1190 EGVSAGDKLKIQLK
-1204 VSGNGFED
+1204 VSGDGFED

-1226 YRVKAPGSGVTY
+1226 YRVKAPKSGETY
-1238 SPMTP
+1238 TPMTP

-1402 GGKLTVADKNATDK
+1402 GGKLTVADKNATGDLK
-1416 LANPYD
+1416 DPYK

-1486 WGDNATPNNG
+1486 WGDNATPNKG

-1538 YGFSFDEAKGQP
+1538 YGFSFDEAKGQT
-1550 VTNYEFND
+1550 VKNYEFND
-1558 GETNIIVPTKAG
+1558 DATNTIEPTKAG
-1570 ELSTAKV
+1570 ELTKAKV
-1577 NRAMKAGV
+1577 NRKMTAGV

-1604 GKTYDRDTPDGTQI
+1604 GKTYDRDTPNGTQI

-1646 IKPAQDVASI
+1646 IKPTKDVASI

-1687 SYSNDLTVKEGD
+1687 SYSNDLTVEEGD

-1733 VSEAKKLTVGIG
+1733 VSEAKKLTVGMG

-1783 VVATSYRQFQALPGG
+1783 VVATTYRQFQALPGG

>member
-1 MRNLPNSD
+1 
-9 IYSLFF
+9 
-15 NIIYFDWSF
+15 
-24 FFITFASTIWY
+24 
-35 EDNFDILLMRKEK
+35 
-48 TLVQTT
+48 
-54 KKYIKINLQTKFSYL
+54 
-69 FMKKEEQ
+69 MKKEEQ
-76 SFGCGISM
+76 SFGCGISV

-104 LFATVVAKAAGDGVK
+104 LFATVAAKAAGDGDGVK

-163 TKEKLDYVPGL
+163 TKKKLDYVPGL

-227 GVYNNKNA
+227 GIYNYKNA
-235 SETDKTHAKTAIG
+235 SATDKTNAQTAIG

-255 AHNNSYSIPS
+255 AHNKNNSIPS
-265 GTLAGDKVVGG
+265 GTLAGDAVVGG

-303 NFNGAGSSVFGS
+303 NFNGAGSNVFGS
-315 VDKDWAMVFKQLD
+315 ADKDWEMVVKQLN
-328 IVWNMCWNPTDKLM
+328 IVWNMCWNSTDKLM

-367 TTEPYTFHS
+367 TTKPYTFHS

-395 EAMGKAGRTS
+395 EAMGKAGRTT
-405 DANYTTL
+405 DANYSTL
-412 RNHLQELAAGIVAR
+412 NSHLQELAAGIVAR
-426 QASNGGWYQLLDKTD
+426 QTSDGGWYQLLDKTD

-522 GNDYAAG
+522 GNDYAKG

-541 LLGYDVPMVK
+541 LLGYDVPMVEK
-551 KIEELTEGKVLGGFI
+551 KEGITEGKVLGGFI

-583 QILFSY
+583 ILFSY

-598 QSGATAPKV
+598 QSGATAPVV
-607 EVCGTGAA
+607 EVCGTDAA
-615 NATYQW
+615 KATYQW

-626 KVAVE
+626 GNAVD
-631 GATKAQFTPQTTGN
+631 GAGTKEAQFTPQTTGD
-645 YYCKATVDNTS
+645 YYCVATVGSTS

-661 TNIKVNSNSSADK
+661 TNIKVN
-674 QKFTVTATAEN
+674 
-685 GTVEIKDGAG
+685 
-695 NVVTSGTQVEE
+695 
-706 GTKLVFT
+706 
-713 ANANTGYVFDNW
+713 
-725 TATGGEA
+725 
-732 SDNVYTISSIAADV
+732 
-746 NVKANFKKENTGGG
+746 NTGGG
-760 DTMETTLF
+760 ETGGETTTETVF
-768 SMEINSSPASLT
+768 SYDVPASGELST
-780 VAQKTDNK
+780 TDTN
-788 PTLEQLTS
+788 EGV
-796 DHAAITGGT
+796 TGGKIMFASSKNEGDRYKIDNDAKYVK
-805 VTLVNNRSK
+805 VTLSGNSLK
-814 DWTPFSNASITVS
+814 
-827 DISKNYIRIN
+827 
-837 LGKPLDAGD
+837 AGD
-846 VINIKDNSKV
+846 VISVKA
-856 FKLSAEASSSNSV
+856 SASNSGYGCFAALD
-869 STANGSYTLDANSV
+869 TDKKMTLKLGNLTDKGPEDISYTVTERDILNGQSSFY
-883 LKGKN
+883 LFRESGKS
-888 EIFVFWSDK
+888 IYVH
-897 SNPLSSITI
+897 SITI
-906 TRKTTTQT
+906 TRKTTTPT

-922 EDVEMN
+922 ENVEMN

-939 RVYGTADK
+939 RVYGIGDK
-947 LLTLGSDY
+947 LLTLGTDY
-955 TLSFST
+955 KLSFST
-961 DNNNV
+961 DNDNV
-966 TINEN
+966 TINDK
-971 GVFTAAGSKSNYTE
+971 GVFTAAGSQFNYTE
-985 GVTTVTVTATPSAA
+985 GVTHVTVTATPSEK
-999 LAEKYTEAKWTF
+999 LAGQYTKATEDFT
-1011 KFTVRK
+1011 FTVRK

-1022 VFMPAFKGATIK
+1022 EFMSAFNATTIK
-1034 VKTGTK
+1034 VAKGTK

-1048 YGGENVSGYF
+1048 YGGEDVSGYF
-1058 DVKYSCS
+1058 NVGYTCS
-1065 PSLKLTNSNNT
+1065 ALPKLSGSNNK
-1076 MACTFST
+1076 M
-1083 VGTYTITVSATP
+1083 TYTFGAEGKYQITVSATP
-1095 KIINQGTDDE
+1095 KIINQGTDTE
-1105 FNYADE
+1105 FDYSQE
-1111 YDAPDN
+1111 YDAPDA

-1124 SGSYTVP
+1124 KASYAVP
-1131 TVTLNPSAD
+1131 VVTLNPSAA

-1149 DAPAVSVTDAQGTAI
+1149 DAPAVSVTESGTAI
-1164 DKSKYTMEWTSF
+1164 DNSKYTMEWTSF
-1176 APDFCK
+1176 APDVCK
-1182 VDAATGKI
+1182 VDATTGKI
-1190 EGVSAGDKVKIQLK
+1190 EGVSAGDNVKIQVA
-1204 VSGNGFED
+1204 VSGDGFED
-1212 VFAYLLV
+1212 VFSYILV

-1226 YRVKAPGSGVTY
+1226 YRVKATGSGEKY

-1260 TDRDTAPVSKEGLTY
+1260 TDRQTAPVSKEGLTY
-1275 GDKNKWADDSSKAT
+1275 GENNKWAGDSSPAT
-1289 WVIKG
+1289 WLIKG
-1294 FDYYLPG
+1294 FDYYLSG
-1301 LTCQN
+1301 ITCQN

-1402 GGKLTVADKNATDK
+1402 GGKLSVADKDATGDLK
-1416 LANPYD
+1416 DPYK

-1429 ITGLATGPATTGGG
+1429 ITGLASGPSTTGGG
-1443 KDSNPSPKVEE
+1443 KKNSNPSPTIEDVKN
-1454 VMKHFRGMTS
+1454 HFRGMTS
-1464 FVMTEAGFQNNV
+1464 FEMSASGFQNNV

-1486 WGDNATPNNG
+1486 WGSYATPNNG
-1496 ADDNVM
+1496 ADDNVK

-1524 KTYYIY
+1524 KTYYLY

-1538 YGFSFDEAKGQP
+1538 YGFSFDESKGQT
-1550 VTNYEFND
+1550 VKNYEFD
-1558 GETNIIVPTKAG
+1558 ETAANTIELTKAG
-1570 ELSTAKV
+1570 ELTTAKV
-1577 NRAMKAGV
+1577 NRAMAAGV

-1604 GKTYDRDTPDGTQI
+1604 GKTYDRDTPNGTQI

-1687 SYSNDLTVKEGD
+1687 SYSNGLTVKEGD

-1711 FVGDPGT
+1711 FVGAPGT

-1733 VSEAKKLTVGIG
+1733 VSEAKKLTVGMG

>member
-1 MRNLPNSD
+1 
-9 IYSLFF
+9 
-15 NIIYFDWSF
+15 
-24 FFITFASTIWY
+24 
-35 EDNFDILLMRKEK
+35 
-48 TLVQTT
+48 
-54 KKYIKINLQTKFSYL
+54 
-69 FMKKEEQ
+69 MKKEEQ

-92 GWILRI
+92 GWILRF

-104 LFATVVAKAAGDGVK
+104 LFATVVAKAAGDGDGVK

-133 RAHDFYANSTAFGLA
+133 RLHDFYGNTKLFGFDVYDANNTKKSTVQW
-148 KYKADGTSVEIKRND
+148 KND
-163 TKEKLDYVPGL
+163 KKGNIDKSFDYVAGL
-174 VAKSMIEA
+174 VAKATLEA
-182 ADYYQN
+182 ADYYAG
-188 FDWSKPWFAS
+188 FDWSKPWFYSAQAFAAEVTYS
-198 VKEYGDA
+198 NDSKPTLDA
-205 YYNSVPNGGGS
+205 M
-216 LDDLNAVKLYI
+216 NAVKMYFPILSSSLKSDNVVTKANTALANLANDMKNYNTNYSI
-227 GVYNNKNA
+227 GGSKSTLNEGNA
-235 SETDKTHAKTAIG
+235 SDAQKQMF
-248 RATTGLI
+248 
-255 AHNNSYSIPS
+255 
-265 GTLAGDKVVGG
+265 GG
-276 WFHKTAYNNQMWL
+276 WFHKSSDYVDQMWL
-289 DGAYMGSALLAQIV
+289 DGAYMGSATLAQLTGYLGDSKNI
-303 NFNGAGSSVFGS
+303 FGS
-315 VDKDWAMVFKQLD
+315 KEADWNMVAKQLN
-328 IVWNMCWNPTDKLM
+328 IVWNQCWDSNKQLM
-342 YHAFEANAGTGTS
+342 YHAFSATGDAKASTETN
-355 KSHADTWAGLNG
+355 KTWAGISNSADA
-367 TTEPYTFHS
+367 PVYHS
-376 AAYWGRANAWY
+376 AAFWGRANSWY
-387 IFALVDAL
+387 FFALVDAL
-395 EAMGKAGRTS
+395 EAMKNDKQENTE
-405 DANYTTL
+405 NYKTL
-412 RNHLQELAAGIVAR
+412 KSHLDSFAAGIVKW
-426 QASNGGWYQLLDKTD
+426 QDQTTGGWYQVMDEKGD
-441 SFKATSYNGKSASA
+441 YKASNYNSSYRWTTSYN
-455 TNYIETSATAIFS
+455 NYIETSATAIFS
-468 AALFKAVRLGLI
+468 AALFKAVRLGLLG
-480 DAKYKE
+480 DTYRGA
-486 NAKKAFECLVNN
+486 AKKAFEGIVNN
-498 YTYLKDGSLEIWG
+498 FVAPKADGTINIW
-511 SCRSAGLGGGT
+511 SSSRSAGLGGSH
-522 GNDYAAG
+522 
-529 GKKYRDGSNEYY
+529 YRDGSKIYY
-541 LLGYDVPMVK
+541 ILGTDT
-551 KIEELTEGKVLGGFI
+551 KIVTKEDNLTEGKVLGGFI

-576 QNQDNAS
+576 QNQDGSA

-589 DLKPAYDLT
+589 DLQPSYDLT
-598 QSGATAPKV
+598 QSDATAPKV

-631 GATKAQFTPQTTGN
+631 GATEAQFTPQTTGD
-645 YYCKATVDNTS
+645 YYCEATVGSTS

-661 TNIKVNSNSSADK
+661 TNIKVN
-674 QKFTVTATAEN
+674 
-685 GTVEIKDGAG
+685 
-695 NVVTSGTQVEE
+695 
-706 GTKLVFT
+706 
-713 ANANTGYVFDNW
+713 
-725 TATGGEA
+725 
-732 SDNVYTISSIAADV
+732 
-746 NVKANFKKENTGGG
+746 NTGGG
-760 DTMETTLF
+760 ETGGETTLF
-768 SMEINSSPASLT
+768 SMVTTAASDVS
-780 VAQKTDNK
+780 VASGATQSLDGNADK
-788 PTLEQLTS
+788 
-796 DHAAITGGT
+796 TGGSAELYNGKSSAT
-805 VTLVNNRSK
+805 VMISKTEGVKLNGSSKSYMQVTL
-814 DWTPFSNASITVS
+814 D
-827 DISKNYIRIN
+827 
-837 LGKPLDAGD
+837 KPLAKGD
-846 VINIKDNSKV
+846 VIAAPGCGSSFYVTSADTKTTDAPEVNATGYTIPENSDLIGKNV
-856 FKLSAEASSSNSV
+856 VYFWS
-869 STANGSYTLDANSV
+869 G
-883 LKGKN
+883 KGK
-888 EIFVFWSDK
+888 
-897 SNPLSSITI
+897 SITI

-928 VTDEETRQPEV
+928 VTDEETKQPEV
-939 RVYGTADK
+939 KVYGTADK

-961 DNNNV
+961 DNDNV
-966 TINEN
+966 TIKD

-985 GVTTVTVTATPSAA
+985 GVTNVTVTATPSAA

-1034 VKTGTK
+1034 VAKGTK

-1048 YGGENVSGYF
+1048 YGGEDVSGYF

-1076 MACTFST
+1076 MTCTFST
-1083 VGTYTITVSATP
+1083 ADKYTITVSATP
-1095 KIINQGTDDE
+1095 KVINQGKDDE

-1124 SGSYTVP
+1124 SDGYKVP
-1131 TVTLNPSAD
+1131 KVTLNPSAD

-1176 APDFCK
+1176 APDVCK
-1182 VDAATGKI
+1182 VDATTGKI
-1190 EGVSAGDKVKIQLK
+1190 EGVSAGDKVKIQLR
-1204 VSGNGFED
+1204 VSGDSFED
-1212 VFAYLLV
+1212 VFKYLLV

-1226 YRVKAPGSGVTY
+1226 YRVKAPKSGVTY

-1243 LFNQNK
+1243 FFNGDK

-1402 GGKLTVADKNATDK
+1402 GGKLTVADKKATDK

-1476 YESNIDNKVT
+1476 YESNIDNKAT
-1486 WGDNATPNNG
+1486 WGENATPNNG

-1538 YGFSFDEAKGQP
+1538 YGFSFDEAKGQT

-1558 GETNIIVPTKAG
+1558 DATNTIELTKAG
-1570 ELSTAKV
+1570 ELATAKV

-1599 VDAIF
+1599 VDVIF
-1604 GKTYDRDTPDGTQI
+1604 GKTYDRYTPNGTQI

-1656 NTAEVEGY
+1656 NTAEVKGY

-1672 QPAEWCKGNG
+1672 KPAEWCKGNG
-1682 YVWMS
+1682 YVWMA

-1733 VSEAKKLTVGIG
+1733 VSEAKKLTVGMG

>member
-1 MRNLPNSD
+1 
-9 IYSLFF
+9 
-15 NIIYFDWSF
+15 
-24 FFITFASTIWY
+24 
-35 EDNFDILLMRKEK
+35 
-48 TLVQTT
+48 
-54 KKYIKINLQTKFSYL
+54 
-69 FMKKEEQ
+69 MKKEEQ
-76 SFGCGISM
+76 SFGCGISV
-84 SQKGHALS
+84 SQKGRALS

-104 LFATVVAKAAGDGVK
+104 LFATVAAKAASDGDGVK

-133 RAHDFYANSTAFGLA
+133 RAHDFYANTTAFGLA
-148 KYKADGTSVEIKRND
+148 KYKADGTSVEIKRKD
-163 TKEKLDYVPGL
+163 SKDKLDYVPGL

-235 SETDKTHAKTAIG
+235 SETDKKNAKTAIG
-248 RATTGLI
+248 RATEGLI
-255 AHNNSYSIPS
+255 AHNNSYSIQS
-265 GTLAGDKVVGG
+265 GTLAGDAVVGG
-276 WFHKTAYNNQMWL
+276 WFHKAAYNNQMWL

-303 NFNGAGSSVFGS
+303 NFNGNGSNVFGS
-315 VDKDWAMVFKQLD
+315 ANDDWNMVFKQLD
-328 IVWNMCWNPTDKLM
+328 IVWDMCWNSTDKLM

-367 TTEPYTFHS
+367 TTKPYTFHS

-395 EAMGKAGRTS
+395 EAMGKAGRTT

-522 GNDYAAG
+522 DKKYAAG
-529 GKKYRDGSNEYY
+529 GEKYRDGSNEYY

-551 KIEELTEGKVLGGFI
+551 KTDNLTEGKVLGGFI

-576 QNQDNAS
+576 QNQDGSA

-607 EVCGTGAA
+607 EVCGTDAA

-621 YDATT
+621 YDAMT

-645 YYCKATVDNTS
+645 YYCEATVGSTS
-656 IQTST
+656 IKTSA
-661 TNIKVNSNSSADK
+661 TNIKVN
-674 QKFTVTATAEN
+674 
-685 GTVEIKDGAG
+685 
-695 NVVTSGTQVEE
+695 
-706 GTKLVFT
+706 
-713 ANANTGYVFDNW
+713 
-725 TATGGEA
+725 
-732 SDNVYTISSIAADV
+732 
-746 NVKANFKKENTGGG
+746 NTGGG
-760 DTMETTLF
+760 ETGGETTLF
-768 SMEINSSPASLT
+768 SMVTTAASDVSVASGATQSLDGNADKTGGSAELYNGKSSAT
-780 VAQKTDNK
+780 VMISKTEGVKLNGSSKSYMKVTLNK
-788 PTLEQLTS
+788 PL
-796 DHAAITGGT
+796 A
-805 VTLVNNRSK
+805 K
-814 DWTPFSNASITVS
+814 
-827 DISKNYIRIN
+827 
-837 LGKPLDAGD
+837 GD
-846 VINIKDNSKV
+846 VIAAPGCGYSFYVTSADTKTTDAPEVNATGYTIPENSDLIGKNV
-856 FKLSAEASSSNSV
+856 VYFWS
-869 STANGSYTLDANSV
+869 G
-883 LKGKN
+883 KGKT
-888 EIFVFWSDK
+888 V
-897 SNPLSSITI
+897 TI
-906 TRKTTTQT
+906 TRKTTTPT

-922 EDVEMN
+922 DDVEMN
-928 VTDEETRQPEV
+928 VTDEMTKQPEV
-939 RVYGTADK
+939 KVYGIGDK
-947 LLTLGSDY
+947 LLTLDTDY
-955 TLSFST
+955 KLSFST
-961 DNNNV
+961 DNDNV
-966 TINEN
+966 TINDK
-971 GVFTAAGSKSNYTE
+971 GVFTAAGSQFNYTE
-985 GVTTVTVTATPSAA
+985 GVTHVTVTATPSAE
-999 LAEKYTEAKWTF
+999 LAGQYTEATENF
-1011 KFTVRK
+1011 TFTVRK

-1058 DVKYSCS
+1058 DVTYSCS
-1065 PSLKLTNSNNT
+1065 GLSGLTSSDNKMTYKFN
-1076 MACTFST
+1076 T

-1095 KIINQGTDDE
+1095 KVINQGKDDE

-1111 YDAPDN
+1111 YDAPEA

-1124 SGSYTVP
+1124 KDTYAVP
-1131 TVTLNPSAD
+1131 VVTLNPSAD

-1176 APDFCK
+1176 APDVCK
-1182 VDAATGKI
+1182 VDATTGKI
-1190 EGVSAGDKVKIQLK
+1190 EGVSAGEKLKIQLK
-1204 VSGNGFED
+1204 VSGDGFED

-1219 SVDDPAK
+1219 SVDAPAK

-1260 TDRDTAPVSKEGLTY
+1260 TDRPKAPVSKEGLTY
-1275 GDKNKWADDSSKAT
+1275 GTNNKWADDSSKAT

-1324 GKLQKVKGGT
+1324 GKLQKVTGGT

-1402 GGKLTVADKNATDK
+1402 GGKLTVADKNATGDLK
-1416 LANPYD
+1416 DPYK

-1570 ELSTAKV
+1570 ELTTAKV

-1604 GKTYDRDTPDGTQI
+1604 GKTYDRETSDGTQI

-1656 NTAEVEGY
+1656 NTAEVKGY

-1687 SYSNDLTVKEGD
+1687 SYSNDLTVQAGD

-1733 VSEAKKLTVGIG
+1733 VSEAKKLTVGMG

>member
-1 MRNLPNSD
+1 
-9 IYSLFF
+9 
-15 NIIYFDWSF
+15 
-24 FFITFASTIWY
+24 
-35 EDNFDILLMRKEK
+35 
-48 TLVQTT
+48 
-54 KKYIKINLQTKFSYL
+54 
-69 FMKKEEQ
+69 MKKEEQ

-104 LFATVVAKAAGDGVK
+104 LFATVVAKAAGDGDGVK

-133 RAHDFYANSTAFGLA
+133 RAHDFYANTTKFGLA
-148 KYKADGTSVEIKRND
+148 KFDADGTSVEIKRND
-163 TKEKLDYVPGL
+163 TKKKLDYVPGL

-235 SETDKTHAKTAIG
+235 SETDKKNAKTAIG
-248 RATTGLI
+248 RATEGLI
-255 AHNNSYSIPS
+255 AHNNSYSIQS
-265 GTLAGDKVVGG
+265 GTLAGDAVVGG
-276 WFHKTAYNNQMWL
+276 WFHKAAYNNQMWL

-303 NFNGAGSSVFGS
+303 NFNGNGSNVFGS
-315 VDKDWAMVFKQLD
+315 ADDDWNMVFKQLN
-328 IVWNMCWNPTDKLM
+328 IVWNMCWNSTDKLM

-367 TTEPYTFHS
+367 KTEPYTFHS

-395 EAMGKAGRTS
+395 EAMGKAGRTT

-412 RNHLQELAAGIVAR
+412 KTHLQDLAAGIVAR

-441 SFKATSYNGKSASA
+441 SFEATSYNSNWSGKPSSV

-468 AALFKAVRLGLI
+468 AALFKAARLGLI

-498 YTYLKDGSLEIWG
+498 YTYQKDGSLEIWG

-522 GNDYAAG
+522 GTDYAKG

-576 QNQDNAS
+576 QNQDGSA

-621 YDATT
+621 YDANTDA
-626 KVAVE
+626 AVK
-631 GATKAQFTPQTTGN
+631 GATEAQFIPQTTGN

-656 IQTST
+656 IQTSA
-661 TNIKVNSNSSADK
+661 TNIKVN
-674 QKFTVTATAEN
+674 
-685 GTVEIKDGAG
+685 
-695 NVVTSGTQVEE
+695 
-706 GTKLVFT
+706 
-713 ANANTGYVFDNW
+713 
-725 TATGGEA
+725 
-732 SDNVYTISSIAADV
+732 
-746 NVKANFKKENTGGG
+746 NTGGG
-760 DTMETTLF
+760 ETGGETTTETVF
-768 SMEINSSPASLT
+768 SYDVPASGELST
-780 VAQKTDNK
+780 TDTN
-788 PTLEQLTS
+788 EGV
-796 DHAAITGGT
+796 TGGKIMFASKT
-805 VTLVNNRSK
+805 NAGGKYKIDNDTKKYVKVTLSGNSLK
-814 DWTPFSNASITVS
+814 
-827 DISKNYIRIN
+827 
-837 LGKPLDAGD
+837 AGD
-846 VINIKDNSKV
+846 VISVKA
-856 FKLSAEASSSNSV
+856 SASNSGYGCFAALD
-869 STANGSYTLDANSV
+869 TDKKTTLKLGNLTGKGPEDISYTVTERDILNGQSSFY
-883 LKGKN
+883 LFR
-888 EIFVFWSDK
+888 ESDK
-897 SNPLSSITI
+897 SIYVHSITI

-928 VTDEETRQPEV
+928 VTDEETLQPEV
-939 RVYGTADK
+939 RVYGIGGK

-985 GVTTVTVTATPSAA
+985 GVTNVTVTATPSAA
-999 LAEKYTEAKWTF
+999 LAGQYTEATENF
-1011 KFTVRK
+1011 TFTVRK

-1022 VFMPAFKGATIK
+1022 VFMPAYKGATIK
-1034 VKTGTK
+1034 VATGTK

-1048 YGGENVSGYF
+1048 YGGEDVSGYF

-1065 PSLKLTNSNNT
+1065 NLSGLKNSNNT
-1076 MACTFST
+1076 MTCTFST
-1083 VGTYTITVSATP
+1083 ADTYTITVSATP
-1095 KIINQGTDDE
+1095 KVINQGKDDE

-1111 YDAPDN
+1111 YDAPDA

-1124 SGSYTVP
+1124 SDGYKVP
-1131 TVTLNPSAD
+1131 KVTLNPSAD

-1149 DAPAVSVTDAQGTAI
+1149 DAPAVSVTDASSGTAI
-1164 DKSKYTMEWTSF
+1164 DNSKYTMEWTSF
-1176 APDFCK
+1176 APDVCK
-1182 VDAATGKI
+1182 VDATTGKI

-1275 GDKNKWADDSSKAT
+1275 GDKNKWTDDSSKAT

-1402 GGKLTVADKNATDK
+1402 GGKLSVADKNATGDLK
-1416 LANPYD
+1416 DPYK

-1429 ITGLATGPATTGGG
+1429 ITGLAKGPLTDGGSG
-1443 KDSNPSPKVEE
+1443 KSSDKSPSPTVED
-1454 VMKHFRGMTS
+1454 VKNHFRGMTS
-1464 FVMTEAGFQNNV
+1464 FDMSATGFQNNV
-1476 YESNIDNKVT
+1476 YESNIDNKAT
-1486 WGDNATPNNG
+1486 WGENATPNNG

-1558 GETNIIVPTKAG
+1558 GETNIIELTKAG
-1570 ELSTAKV
+1570 ELATAKV

-1599 VDAIF
+1599 VDVIF
-1604 GKTYDRDTPDGTQI
+1604 GKTYDRDTPNGTQI

-1646 IKPAQDVASI
+1646 IKPAQEVASI
-1656 NTAEVEGY
+1656 NTAEVKGY

-1711 FVGDPGT
+1711 FVGAPGT

-1733 VSEAKKLTVGIG
+1733 VSEAKKLTVGMG

>member
-1 MRNLPNSD
+1 
-9 IYSLFF
+9 
-15 NIIYFDWSF
+15 
-24 FFITFASTIWY
+24 
-35 EDNFDILLMRKEK
+35 
-48 TLVQTT
+48 
-54 KKYIKINLQTKFSYL
+54 
-69 FMKKEEQ
+69 MKKEEQ
-76 SFGCGISM
+76 SFGCGISV

-98 VPLFAM
+98 VPLFVM
-104 LFATVVAKAAGDGVK
+104 LFATVAAKAAGDGDGVK

-163 TKEKLDYVPGL
+163 TKKKLDYVPGL

-227 GVYNNKNA
+227 GIYNYKNA
-235 SETDKTHAKTAIG
+235 SATDKTNAQTAIG
-248 RATTGLI
+248 RATEGLI
-255 AHNNSYSIPS
+255 AHNKNNSIQS
-265 GTLAGDKVVGG
+265 GTLAGDAVVGG
-276 WFHKTAYNNQMWL
+276 WFHKEAYNNQMWL

-303 NFNGAGSSVFGS
+303 NFNGAGSNVFGS
-315 VDKDWAMVFKQLD
+315 ADKDWEMVVKQLN
-328 IVWNMCWNPTDKLM
+328 IVWNMCWNSTDKLM

-367 TTEPYTFHS
+367 KTEPYTFHS

-395 EAMGKAGRTS
+395 EAMDKAGRTT

-412 RNHLQELAAGIVAR
+412 QSHLKDLAAGIVAC
-426 QASNGGWYQLLDKTD
+426 QTSDGGWYQLLDKDNT
-441 SFKATSYNGKSASA
+441 FTATSYNSNWSGKPSSA

-522 GNDYAAG
+522 GNDYAKG

-551 KIEELTEGKVLGGFI
+551 KKEGLTEGKVLGGFI

-631 GATKAQFTPQTTGN
+631 GATEAQFIPQTTGN

-656 IQTST
+656 IQTSA

-674 QKFTVTATAEN
+674 QKFTVTATAVN
-685 GTVEIKDGAG
+685 GTVEIKDGAD

-706 GTKLVFT
+706 GTKLIFT
-713 ANANTGYVFDNW
+713 AKANTGYVFDSW

-760 DTMETTLF
+760 DTGGETTTETVF
-768 SMEINSSPASLT
+768 SMVTTAESDVSVASGDTKTLDGNADKTGGSAELYNGKSSATVMISKTEGVKLNGSRNSYMKVTL
-780 VAQKTDNK
+780 NK
-788 PTLEQLTS
+788 PL
-796 DHAAITGGT
+796 A
-805 VTLVNNRSK
+805 K
-814 DWTPFSNASITVS
+814 
-827 DISKNYIRIN
+827 
-837 LGKPLDAGD
+837 GD
-846 VINIKDNSKV
+846 VIAAPDCGSSFYVTSADTKTTDAPEVNATGYTIPENSDLIGKTV
-856 FKLSAEASSSNSV
+856 IYFWS
-869 STANGSYTLDANSV
+869 G
-883 LKGKN
+883 KGK
-888 EIFVFWSDK
+888 
-897 SNPLSSITI
+897 SITI

-922 EDVEMN
+922 ENVEMN
-928 VTDEETRQPEV
+928 VTDEETLQPEV
-939 RVYGTADK
+939 RVYGIGDK
-947 LLTLGSDY
+947 LLTLGTDY
-955 TLSFST
+955 KLSFST
-961 DNNNV
+961 DNDNV
-966 TINEN
+966 TINDK
-971 GVFTAAGSKSNYTE
+971 GVFTAAGSQFNYTE
-985 GVTTVTVTATPSAA
+985 GVTHVTVTATPSEK
-999 LAEKYTEAKWTF
+999 LAGQYTKATEDFT
-1011 KFTVRK
+1011 FTVRK

-1022 VFMPAFKGATIK
+1022 EFMSAFNATTIK
-1034 VKTGTK
+1034 VAKGTK

-1048 YGGENVSGYF
+1048 YGGEDVSGYF
-1058 DVKYSCS
+1058 DVGYTCS
-1065 PSLKLTNSNNT
+1065 ALPKLSGSNNK
-1076 MACTFST
+1076 M
-1083 VGTYTITVSATP
+1083 TYTFGAEGKYQITVSATP
-1095 KIINQGTDDE
+1095 KIINQGTDTE
-1105 FNYADE
+1105 FDYSQE
-1111 YDAPDN
+1111 YDAPDA

-1124 SGSYTVP
+1124 KASYAVP
-1131 TVTLNPSAD
+1131 VVTLNPSAA

-1149 DAPAVSVTDAQGTAI
+1149 DAPAVSVTESGTAI
-1164 DKSKYTMEWTSF
+1164 DNSKYTMEWTSF
-1176 APDFCK
+1176 APDVCK
-1182 VDAATGKI
+1182 VDATTGKI
-1190 EGVSAGDKVKIQLK
+1190 EGVSAGDNVKIQVA
-1204 VSGNGFED
+1204 VSGDGFED
-1212 VFAYLLV
+1212 VFSYILV

-1226 YRVKAPGSGVTY
+1226 YRVKATGSGEKY

-1260 TDRDTAPVSKEGLTY
+1260 TDRQTAPVSKEGLTY
-1275 GDKNKWADDSSKAT
+1275 GENNKWAGDSSPAT
-1289 WVIKG
+1289 WLIKG
-1294 FDYYLPG
+1294 FDYYLSG
-1301 LTCQN
+1301 ITCQN

-1402 GGKLTVADKNATDK
+1402 GGKLTVADKNATTDDLK
-1416 LANPYD
+1416 DPYK

-1429 ITGLATGPATTGGG
+1429 IAGLASGPSTTGGG
-1443 KDSNPSPKVEE
+1443 KKNSNPSPTIEDVKN
-1454 VMKHFRGMTS
+1454 HFRGMTS
-1464 FVMTEAGFQNNV
+1464 FEMTATGFQNNV

-1486 WGDNATPNNG
+1486 WGSYATPNNG
-1496 ADDNVM
+1496 ADDNVK

-1538 YGFSFDEAKGQP
+1538 YGFSFDEAKGQT
-1550 VTNYEFND
+1550 VKNYEFDEAAANTI
-1558 GETNIIVPTKAG
+1558 ELTKAG
-1570 ELSTAKV
+1570 ELTTAKV
-1577 NRAMKAGV
+1577 NRAMAAGV

-1604 GKTYDRDTPDGTQI
+1604 GKTYDRDTPNGTQI

-1687 SYSNDLTVKEGD
+1687 SYSNGLTVKEGD

-1733 VSEAKKLTVGIG
+1733 VSEAKKLTVGMG

>member
-1 MRNLPNSD
+1 
-9 IYSLFF
+9 
-15 NIIYFDWSF
+15 
-24 FFITFASTIWY
+24 
-35 EDNFDILLMRKEK
+35 
-48 TLVQTT
+48 
-54 KKYIKINLQTKFSYL
+54 
-69 FMKKEEQ
+69 MKKEEQ
-76 SFGCGISM
+76 SFCCGISV

-92 GWILRI
+92 GWILRF

-104 LFATVVAKAAGDGVK
+104 LFATLAAKAASDGDGVT
-119 FNPGVRYSQWAINS
+119 FNKDVRYSQWAINS

-163 TKEKLDYVPGL
+163 TKKKLDYVPGL

-198 VKEYGDA
+198 VKEYGNT
-205 YYNSVPNGGGS
+205 YYGKVPDTGGS

-227 GVYNNKNA
+227 GIYNNTNA
-235 SETDKTHAKTAIG
+235 SDIDRANAKTAIG
-248 RATTGLI
+248 RAKDGLI
-255 AHNNSYSIPS
+255 AHNNSCSIKPN
-265 GTLAGDKVVGG
+265 TLAGNSVVGG

-303 NFNGAGSSVFGS
+303 NFNGTGSNVFGS
-315 VDKDWAMVFKQLD
+315 ADNDWNMVFKQLD
-328 IVWNMCWNPTDKLM
+328 IVWNMCWNSTDKLM

-355 KSHADTWAGLNG
+355 KSHADTWKGLNG
-367 TTEPYTFHS
+367 TKKPYTFHS

-395 EAMGKAGRTS
+395 EAMGEAGRTS
-405 DANYTTL
+405 DDNYTTL
-412 RNHLQELAAGIVAR
+412 KSHLQDLAAGIVAR
-426 QASNGGWYQLLDKTD
+426 QASNGGWYQLLDKDNT
-441 SFKATSYNGKSASA
+441 FTPTSYNSNWSGKPKSA

-522 GNDYAAG
+522 GTEYAAG

-551 KIEELTEGKVLGGFI
+551 KTEGLTEGKVLGGFI

-583 QILFSY
+583 ILFSY
-589 DLKPAYDLT
+589 DLKPSYDLT
-598 QSGATAPKV
+598 QSGTVAPVV
-607 EVCGTGAA
+607 EVCGTNADQ
-615 NATYQW
+615 ATYQW

-626 KVAVE
+626 KAAVE
-631 GATKAQFTPQTTGN
+631 GATKASFTPSETGN
-645 YYCKATVDNTS
+645 YYCKATVGSTS

-661 TNIKVNSNSSADK
+661 TNIKVNSGGG
-674 QKFTVTATAEN
+674 E
-685 GTVEIKDGAG
+685 
-695 NVVTSGTQVEE
+695 
-706 GTKLVFT
+706 
-713 ANANTGYVFDNW
+713 
-725 TATGGEA
+725 TGGE
-732 SDNVYTISSIAADV
+732 TTP
-746 NVKANFKKENTGGG
+746 E
-760 DTMETTLF
+760 TLF
-768 SMEINSSPASLT
+768 SYDVPASGDLST
-780 VAQKTDNK
+780 TDTN
-788 PTLEQLTS
+788 EGV
-796 DHAAITGGT
+796 TGGKIMFASKKNDGGKYKIDGDAKYVK
-805 VTLVNNRSK
+805 VTLSGNSLK
-814 DWTPFSNASITVS
+814 
-827 DISKNYIRIN
+827 
-837 LGKPLDAGD
+837 AGD
-846 VINIKDNSKV
+846 VISVKASAPNSGYGCSAALDTDKKTTL
-856 FKLSAEASSSNSV
+856 KLGNLTGKGPEDI
-869 STANGSYTLDANSV
+869 SYTVTEKDILNGQSSFYLFRDP
-883 LKGKN
+883 GKS
-888 EIFVFWSDK
+888 IYVH
-897 SNPLSSITI
+897 SITI
-906 TRKTTTQT
+906 TRKTTTPT
-914 TSPLVIAV
+914 TSQLVIAV

-928 VTDEETRQPEV
+928 VTDEETKQPEV
-939 RVYGTADK
+939 KVFGTADK
-947 LLTLGSDY
+947 LLTPGTDY
-955 TLSFST
+955 KLSFST
-961 DNNNV
+961 DNDNV
-966 TINEN
+966 TINDK
-971 GVFTAAGSKSNYTE
+971 GVFTAAGSQFNYTE
-985 GVTTVTVTATPSAA
+985 GVTHVTVTATPSAA

-1034 VKTGTK
+1034 VKTGTN

-1048 YGGENVSGYF
+1048 YGGEDVSGYF
-1058 DVKYSCS
+1058 DVTYSCS
-1065 PSLKLTNSNNT
+1065 DLSKLTSSNNT
-1076 MACTFST
+1076 MTYTFSKA
-1083 VGTYTITVSATP
+1083 GKYTITVSAIP
-1095 KIINQGTDDE
+1095 KIVNQDKDDE
-1105 FNYADE
+1105 FDYADE
-1111 YDAPDN
+1111 YDAPDK

-1124 SGSYTVP
+1124 SGTYTVP
-1131 TVTLNPSAD
+1131 KVTLNPSTD
-1140 KTIYVGEVV
+1140 KTIYVGQVV
-1149 DAPAVSVTDAQGTAI
+1149 DAPAVSVTDASGTAI
-1164 DKSKYTMEWTSF
+1164 DKSKYTLEWTSF
-1176 APDFCK
+1176 APDVCK

-1204 VSGNGFED
+1204 VSGEGYED
-1212 VFAYLLV
+1212 VFKYLLV

-1226 YRVKAPGSGVTY
+1226 YRVKAPGSGETY
-1238 SPMTP
+1238 SPMIP
-1243 LFNQNK
+1243 LFNQNN
-1249 TLAVTLGGWSF
+1249 TLAVTLGGWIF

-1275 GDKNKWADDSSKAT
+1275 GNKNKWADDSSKAT

-1317 SETQWYD
+1317 RETQWYN
-1324 GKLQKVKGGT
+1324 GKLQPVEGST

-1370 SGGVYAYR
+1370 SDGVYAYR

-1391 VVASEATISAT
+1391 VVASEATISDT
-1402 GGKLTVADKNATDK
+1402 GGKLTVANKKATGDLK
-1416 LANPYD
+1416 DPYL

-1429 ITGLATGPATTGGG
+1429 IAGLATGPKTTGGG
-1443 KDSNPSPKVEE
+1443 KNSNPSPKVEE

-1464 FVMTEAGFQNNV
+1464 FDMSATGFQNNV
-1476 YESNIDNKVT
+1476 YESNIDNTTT
-1486 WGDNATPNNG
+1486 WGENATPNNG
-1496 ADDNVM
+1496 ADDNVK

-1538 YGFSFDEAKGQP
+1538 YGFSFDEAAGQP

-1558 GETNIIVPTKAG
+1558 GETNTIVPTKAG
-1570 ELSTAKV
+1570 ELTTAKV

-1604 GKTYDRDTPDGTQI
+1604 GKTYDRDHLDGTQI
-1618 LYFDRV
+1618 LYFDHV

-1646 IKPAQDVASI
+1646 IKPANEVTSI
-1656 NTAEVEGY
+1656 NTAEVIDY

-1672 QPAEWCKGNG
+1672 QPAEWCSGNG

-1687 SYSNDLTVKEGD
+1687 SYSNDMTVQAGD
-1699 CFISNKDGSFKN
+1699 CFISNNDGSFKN

-1718 LKGFRGYLKNIGTNG
+1718 LKGFRGYLRHIGTNG
-1733 VSEAKKLTVGIG
+1733 VSEAKKLTVGMG
-1745 SNVTTDETSAIDGIL
+1745 SNVTSDETSAIDGIL

-1783 VVATSYRQFQALPGG
+1783 VVATSYRQFQALPDG

>member
-1 MRNLPNSD
+1 
-9 IYSLFF
+9 
-15 NIIYFDWSF
+15 
-24 FFITFASTIWY
+24 
-35 EDNFDILLMRKEK
+35 
-48 TLVQTT
+48 
-54 KKYIKINLQTKFSYL
+54 
-69 FMKKEEQ
+69 MKKEEQ
-76 SFGCGISM
+76 SFGCGISV

-104 LFATVVAKAAGDGVK
+104 LFATVAAKAAGDGDGVK

-148 KYKADGTSVEIKRND
+148 KYKADGTSVEIKRKD
-163 TKEKLDYVPGL
+163 SKDKLDYVPGL

-227 GVYNNKNA
+227 GIYNYKNA
-235 SETDKTHAKTAIG
+235 SATDKENAQTAIG
-248 RATTGLI
+248 RATIGLI
-255 AHNNSYSIPS
+255 AHNKNNSIPS
-265 GTLAGDKVVGG
+265 GTLASDAVVGG

-303 NFNGAGSSVFGS
+303 NFNGAGSNVFGS
-315 VDKDWAMVFKQLD
+315 ADKDWEMVFKQLN
-328 IVWNMCWNPTDKLM
+328 IVWNQCWNSTDKLM
-342 YHAFEANAGTGTS
+342 YHAFEANAGTGKS
-355 KSHADTWAGLNG
+355 NSHADTWAGLNG
-367 TTEPYTFHS
+367 TTKPYTFHS

-395 EAMGKAGRTS
+395 EAMDKAGRTT

-412 RNHLQELAAGIVAR
+412 QSHLKDLAAGIVAR

-441 SFKATSYNGKSASA
+441 SFEATSYNSNWSGKPKSA

-468 AALFKAVRLGLI
+468 AALFKAARLGLI
-480 DAKYKE
+480 DATYKE

-522 GNDYAAG
+522 GTDYAKG

-551 KIEELTEGKVLGGFI
+551 KSEGLTEGKVLGGFI

-607 EVCGTGAA
+607 EVCGTGADQA
-615 NATYQW
+615 KYQW
-621 YDATT
+621 YDANTDA
-626 KVAVE
+626 AVK
-631 GATKAQFTPQTTGN
+631 GATEAQFIPQTTGN

-656 IQTST
+656 IQTSA

-674 QKFTVTATAEN
+674 QKFTVTATAVN
-685 GTVEIKDGAG
+685 GTVEIKDGAD

-706 GTKLVFT
+706 GTKLIFT
-713 ANANTGYVFDNW
+713 AKANTGYVFDSW

-760 DTMETTLF
+760 DTGGETTTETVF
-768 SMEINSSPASLT
+768 SMVTTAESDVSVASGDTKTLDGNADKTGGSAELYNGKSSATVMISKTEGVKLNGSRNSYMKVTL
-780 VAQKTDNK
+780 NK
-788 PTLEQLTS
+788 PL
-796 DHAAITGGT
+796 A
-805 VTLVNNRSK
+805 K
-814 DWTPFSNASITVS
+814 
-827 DISKNYIRIN
+827 
-837 LGKPLDAGD
+837 GD
-846 VINIKDNSKV
+846 VIAAPDCGSSFYVTSADTKTTDAPEVNATGYTIPENSDLIGKTV
-856 FKLSAEASSSNSV
+856 IYFWS
-869 STANGSYTLDANSV
+869 G
-883 LKGKN
+883 KGK
-888 EIFVFWSDK
+888 
-897 SNPLSSITI
+897 SITI

-922 EDVEMN
+922 ENVEMN
-928 VTDEETRQPEV
+928 VTDEETLQPEV
-939 RVYGTADK
+939 RVYGIGDK
-947 LLTLGSDY
+947 LLTLGTDY
-955 TLSFST
+955 KLSFST
-961 DNNNV
+961 DNDNV
-966 TINEN
+966 TINDK
-971 GVFTAAGSKSNYTE
+971 GVFTAAGSQFNYTE
-985 GVTTVTVTATPSAA
+985 GVTHVTVTATPSEK
-999 LAEKYTEAKWTF
+999 LAGQYTKATEDFT
-1011 KFTVRK
+1011 FTVRK

-1022 VFMPAFKGATIK
+1022 EFMSAFNATTIK
-1034 VKTGTK
+1034 VAKGTK

-1048 YGGENVSGYF
+1048 YGGEDVSGYF

-1065 PSLKLTNSNNT
+1065 PSLKLTNSDNKMTCN
-1076 MACTFST
+1076 FGNE
-1083 VGTYTITVSATP
+1083 GTYQITVSATP
-1095 KIINQGTDDE
+1095 KIINKGTDTE
-1105 FNYADE
+1105 FDYSQE
-1111 YDAPDN
+1111 YDAPEA

-1124 SGSYTVP
+1124 NSYTVP
-1131 TVTLNPSAD
+1131 KVTLDPSTD
-1140 KTIYVGEVV
+1140 KTIYVGQVV
-1149 DAPAVSVTDAQGTAI
+1149 DAPAVSVTDAQDTAI

-1176 APDFCK
+1176 APDVCK
-1182 VDAATGKI
+1182 VDATTGKI

-1226 YRVKAPGSGVTY
+1226 YRVKAPGSGMTY

-1243 LFNQNK
+1243 FFNQNK

-1260 TDRDTAPVSKEGLTY
+1260 TNRSEAPVSKEGLTY
-1275 GDKNKWADDSSKAT
+1275 GDNNKWAKDSSKAT

-1306 ARQEDGACPLP
+1306 AHQEDGACPLP

-1324 GKLQKVKGGT
+1324 GKLQKIKGGT

-1402 GGKLTVADKNATDK
+1402 GGKLSVADKNATGDLK
-1416 LANPYD
+1416 DPYK

-1429 ITGLATGPATTGGG
+1429 ITGLASGPSTTGGG
-1443 KDSNPSPKVEE
+1443 KKNSNPSPTIEDVKN
-1454 VMKHFRGMTS
+1454 HFRGMTS
-1464 FVMTEAGFQNNV
+1464 FEMTATGFQNNV

-1486 WGDNATPNNG
+1486 WGSYATPNNG
-1496 ADDNVM
+1496 ADDNVK

-1538 YGFSFDEAKGQP
+1538 YGFSFDEAKGQT
-1550 VTNYEFND
+1550 VKNYEFDEAAANTI
-1558 GETNIIVPTKAG
+1558 ELTKAG
-1570 ELSTAKV
+1570 ELTTAKV
-1577 NRAMKAGV
+1577 NRAMAAGV

-1604 GKTYDRDTPDGTQI
+1604 GKTYDRDTPNGTQI

-1646 IKPAQDVASI
+1646 IKPTKDVASI
-1656 NTAEVEGY
+1656 NTAEVKGY
-1664 PYVTIENT
+1664 PYVTIENAA
-1672 QPAEWCKGNG
+1672 PAEWCKGNG

-1699 CFISNKDGSFKN
+1699 CFISNNDGSFKN

-1733 VSEAKKLTVGIG
+1733 VSEAKKLTVGMG

-1760 IDGDMPADSVT
+1760 IDDDMPADSVT

-1798 VYVVNGKK
+1798 VYVVSGKK

>member
-1 MRNLPNSD
+1 
-9 IYSLFF
+9 
-15 NIIYFDWSF
+15 
-24 FFITFASTIWY
+24 
-35 EDNFDILLMRKEK
+35 
-48 TLVQTT
+48 
-54 KKYIKINLQTKFSYL
+54 
-69 FMKKEEQ
+69 MKKEEQ
-76 SFGCGISM
+76 SFGCGISV

-104 LFATVVAKAAGDGVK
+104 LFATVAAKAAGDGDGVK

-133 RAHDFYANSTAFGLA
+133 RLHDFYGNTKLFGFDVYDAN
-148 KYKADGTSVEIKRND
+148 N
-163 TKEKLDYVPGL
+163 TKKSEVQWKNGSNNINKSFDYVAGL
-174 VAKSMIEA
+174 VAKATLEA
-182 ADYYQN
+182 ADYYAG
-188 FDWSKPWFAS
+188 FDWSKPWFYSAQAFANEVTYS
-198 VKEYGDA
+198 NGTNPTLDA
-205 YYNSVPNGGGS
+205 M
-216 LDDLNAVKLYI
+216 NAVKMYFPILSSSLKSDNVVTKANTALANLANDMKNYNTNYSI
-227 GVYNNKNA
+227 GGSKSTLNEGNA
-235 SETDKTHAKTAIG
+235 SDAQKQMF
-248 RATTGLI
+248 
-255 AHNNSYSIPS
+255 
-265 GTLAGDKVVGG
+265 GG
-276 WFHKTAYNNQMWL
+276 WFHKSSDYVDQMWL
-289 DGAYMGSALLAQIV
+289 DGAYMGSATLAQLTGYLGDSKNI
-303 NFNGAGSSVFGS
+303 FGS
-315 VDKDWAMVFKQLD
+315 KEADWNMVAKQLN
-328 IVWNMCWNPTDKLM
+328 IVWNQCWDSNKQLM
-342 YHAFEANAGTGTS
+342 YHAFSATGAAKAST
-355 KSHADTWAGLNG
+355 KTNDTWAGISNSADA
-367 TTEPYTFHS
+367 PVYHS
-376 AAYWGRANAWY
+376 AAFWGRANSWY
-387 IFALVDAL
+387 FFALVDAL
-395 EAMGKAGRTS
+395 EAMKNDNQENT
-405 DANYTTL
+405 DNYKTL
-412 RNHLQELAAGIVAR
+412 KNHLDFFAAGIVKW
-426 QASNGGWYQLLDKTD
+426 QDKTTGGWYQVMDENGNY
-441 SFKATSYNGKSASA
+441 KASNYNSSYSWDTSYN
-455 TNYIETSATAIFS
+455 NYIETSATTIFS
-468 AALFKAVRLGLI
+468 AALFKAVRLGLLG
-480 DAKYKE
+480 DTYKE
-486 NAKKAFECLVNN
+486 AAKKAFEGIVNN
-498 YTYLKDGSLEIWG
+498 FVAPKADGTINIW
-511 SCRSAGLGGGT
+511 SSSRSAGLGGK
-522 GNDYAAG
+522 N
-529 GKKYRDGSNEYY
+529 YRDGSKDYY
-541 LLGYDVPMVK
+541 ILGKDT
-551 KIEELTEGKVLGGFI
+551 KIVTKEDNLTEGKVLGGFI

-607 EVCGTGAA
+607 EVCGTGADQA
-615 NATYQW
+615 KYQW
-621 YDATT
+621 YDANTDA
-626 KVAVE
+626 AVK
-631 GATKAQFTPQTTGN
+631 GATEARFIPQTTGN

-656 IQTST
+656 IQTSA
-661 TNIKVNSNSSADK
+661 TNIKVNSNSSVDK
-674 QKFTVTATAEN
+674 QKFTVTATAVN
-685 GTVEIKDGAG
+685 GTVEIKDGAD

-706 GTKLVFT
+706 GTKLIFT
-713 ANANTGYVFDNW
+713 AKANTGYAFDSW

-760 DTMETTLF
+760 DTGGETTTETVF
-768 SMEINSSPASLT
+768 SMVTTAESDVSVASGDTKTLDGNADKTGGSAELYNGKSSATVMISKTEGVKLNGSRNSYMKVTL
-780 VAQKTDNK
+780 NK
-788 PTLEQLTS
+788 PL
-796 DHAAITGGT
+796 A
-805 VTLVNNRSK
+805 K
-814 DWTPFSNASITVS
+814 
-827 DISKNYIRIN
+827 
-837 LGKPLDAGD
+837 GD
-846 VINIKDNSKV
+846 VIAAPDCGSSFYVTSADTKTTDAPEVNATGYTIPENSDLIGKTV
-856 FKLSAEASSSNSV
+856 IYFWS
-869 STANGSYTLDANSV
+869 G
-883 LKGKN
+883 KGK
-888 EIFVFWSDK
+888 
-897 SNPLSSITI
+897 SITI

-922 EDVEMN
+922 ENVEMN
-928 VTDEETRQPEV
+928 VTDEETLQPEV
-939 RVYGTADK
+939 RVYGIGDK
-947 LLTLGSDY
+947 LLTLGTDY
-955 TLSFST
+955 KLSFST
-961 DNNNV
+961 DNDNV
-966 TINEN
+966 TINDK
-971 GVFTAAGSKSNYTE
+971 GVFTAAGSQFNYTE
-985 GVTTVTVTATPSAA
+985 GVTHVTVTATPSEK
-999 LAEKYTEAKWTF
+999 LAGQYTKATEDFT
-1011 KFTVRK
+1011 FTVRK

-1022 VFMPAFKGATIK
+1022 EFMSAFNATTIK
-1034 VKTGTK
+1034 VAKGTK

-1048 YGGENVSGYF
+1048 YGGEDVSGYF
-1058 DVKYSCS
+1058 NVGYTCS
-1065 PSLKLTNSNNT
+1065 ALPKLSGSNNK
-1076 MACTFST
+1076 M
-1083 VGTYTITVSATP
+1083 TYTFGAEGKYQITVSATP
-1095 KIINQGTDDE
+1095 KIINQGTDTE
-1105 FNYADE
+1105 FDYSQE
-1111 YDAPDN
+1111 YDAPDA

-1124 SGSYTVP
+1124 KASYAVP
-1131 TVTLNPSAD
+1131 VVTLNPSAA

-1149 DAPAVSVTDAQGTAI
+1149 DAPAVSVTESGTAI
-1164 DKSKYTMEWTSF
+1164 DNSKYTMEWTSF
-1176 APDFCK
+1176 APDVCK
-1182 VDAATGKI
+1182 VDATTGKI
-1190 EGVSAGDKVKIQLK
+1190 EGVSAGDNVKIQVA
-1204 VSGNGFED
+1204 VSGDGFED
-1212 VFAYLLV
+1212 VFSYILV

-1226 YRVKAPGSGVTY
+1226 YRVKATGSGEKY

-1260 TDRDTAPVSKEGLTY
+1260 TNRSEAPVSKEGLTY
-1275 GDKNKWADDSSKAT
+1275 GDNNKWADDSSKAT

-1402 GGKLTVADKNATDK
+1402 GGKLTVANKNATGDLK
-1416 LANPYD
+1416 NPYK

-1429 ITGLATGPATTGGG
+1429 ITGLASGTETDGG
-1443 KDSNPSPKVEE
+1443 KSGATKYPSPTENDVKN
-1454 VMKHFRGMTS
+1454 HFRGMTFFEMS
-1464 FVMTEAGFQNNV
+1464 ATGFQNNV
-1476 YESNIDNKVT
+1476 YESNIDNTTT

-1496 ADDNVM
+1496 ADDNVK

-1538 YGFSFDEAKGQP
+1538 YGFSFDEAKGQT
-1550 VTNYEFND
+1550 VKNYDFDEAAANTI
-1558 GETNIIVPTKAG
+1558 ELTKAG
-1570 ELSTAKV
+1570 ELATAKV
-1577 NRAMKAGV
+1577 NRTMKAGV

-1604 GKTYDRDTPDGTQI
+1604 GKTYDRDTPNGTQI

-1646 IKPAQDVASI
+1646 IKPTKEVASI

-1733 VSEAKKLTVGIG
+1733 VSEAKKLTVGMG

-1798 VYVVNGKK
+1798 VYVVSGKK

>member
-1 MRNLPNSD
+1 
-9 IYSLFF
+9 
-15 NIIYFDWSF
+15 
-24 FFITFASTIWY
+24 
-35 EDNFDILLMRKEK
+35 
-48 TLVQTT
+48 
-54 KKYIKINLQTKFSYL
+54 
-69 FMKKEEQ
+69 MKKEEQ
-76 SFGCGISM
+76 SFGCGISV

-104 LFATVVAKAAGDGVK
+104 LFATLAAKAAGDGDGVK

-163 TKEKLDYVPGL
+163 TKKKLDYVPGL

-198 VKEYGDA
+198 VKEYGDD

-227 GVYNNKNA
+227 GIYNYKNA
-235 SETDKTHAKTAIG
+235 SATDKTNAQTAIG
-248 RATTGLI
+248 RATEGLI
-255 AHNNSYSIPS
+255 AHNKNNSIQS
-265 GTLAGDKVVGG
+265 GTLAGDAVVGG
-276 WFHKTAYNNQMWL
+276 WFHKEAYNNQMWL

-303 NFNGAGSSVFGS
+303 NFNGDGSNVFGS
-315 VDKDWAMVFKQLD
+315 ADKDWEMVVKQLN
-328 IVWNMCWNPTDKLM
+328 IVWNMCWNSTDKLM

-367 TTEPYTFHS
+367 TTKPYTFHS

-412 RNHLQELAAGIVAR
+412 KNHLQDLAAGIVAR
-426 QASNGGWYQLLDKTD
+426 QISDGGWYQLLDKTD
-441 SFKATSYNGKSASA
+441 SFEATSYNGKSASA

-468 AALFKAVRLGLI
+468 AALFKAARLGLI
-480 DAKYKE
+480 DATYKE

-498 YTYLKDGSLEIWG
+498 YTYMKDGSLEIWG

-522 GNDYAAG
+522 GTDYAKG

-551 KIEELTEGKVLGGFI
+551 KTDNLTEGKVLGGFI

-589 DLKPAYDLT
+589 DLKPSYDLT
-598 QSGATAPKV
+598 QSGAAAPVV
-607 EVCGTGAA
+607 EVCGTDAA
-615 NATYQW
+615 KATYQW

-631 GATKAQFTPQTTGN
+631 GATKAQFTPQATGN
-645 YYCKATVDNTS
+645 YYCEATVGSTS
-656 IQTST
+656 IKTSA
-661 TNIKVNSNSSADK
+661 TNIKVN
-674 QKFTVTATAEN
+674 
-685 GTVEIKDGAG
+685 
-695 NVVTSGTQVEE
+695 
-706 GTKLVFT
+706 
-713 ANANTGYVFDNW
+713 
-725 TATGGEA
+725 
-732 SDNVYTISSIAADV
+732 
-746 NVKANFKKENTGGG
+746 NTGGG
-760 DTMETTLF
+760 ETGGETTTETVF
-768 SMEINSSPASLT
+768 SYDVPASGELST
-780 VAQKTDNK
+780 TDTN
-788 PTLEQLTS
+788 EGV
-796 DHAAITGGT
+796 TGGKIMFASSKNEGDRYKIDNDAKYVK
-805 VTLVNNRSK
+805 VTLSGNSLK
-814 DWTPFSNASITVS
+814 
-827 DISKNYIRIN
+827 
-837 LGKPLDAGD
+837 AGD
-846 VINIKDNSKV
+846 VISVKA
-856 FKLSAEASSSNSV
+856 SASNSGYGCFAALD
-869 STANGSYTLDANSV
+869 TDKKTTLKLGNLTDKGPEDISYTVTERDILNGQSSFY
-883 LKGKN
+883 LFRESGKS
-888 EIFVFWSDK
+888 IYVH
-897 SNPLSSITI
+897 SITI
-906 TRKTTTQT
+906 TRKTTTPT

-928 VTDEETRQPEV
+928 VTDEETLQPEV
-939 RVYGTADK
+939 RVYGIGDK
-947 LLTLGSDY
+947 LLTLCTDY
-955 TLSFST
+955 KLSFST

-966 TINEN
+966 TIKD
-971 GVFTAAGSKSNYTE
+971 GVFTAAGSQFNYTE
-985 GVTTVTVTATPSAA
+985 GVTNVTVTATPSAA
-999 LAEKYTEAKWTF
+999 LAGKYTKAITTF
-1011 KFTVRK
+1011 TFTVRK

-1117 VTFTVDV
+1117 VTFTVEV

-1131 TVTLNPSAD
+1131 TVILNPSTD
-1140 KTIYVGEVV
+1140 KTIYVGDVV
-1149 DAPAVSVTDAQGTAI
+1149 DAPAVSVTDASDTAI
-1164 DKSKYTMEWTSF
+1164 DNYTMEWTSF
-1176 APDFCK
+1176 APDVCK

-1190 EGVSAGDKVKIQLK
+1190 EGVSAGDKVKIQLR
-1204 VSGNGFED
+1204 VSGDSFED
-1212 VFAYLLV
+1212 VFKYVLV

-1226 YRVKAPGSGVTY
+1226 YRVKAPKSGVTY

-1243 LFNQNK
+1243 FFNGDN

-1260 TDRDTAPVSKEGLTY
+1260 TDRPKAPVSSEGLTY
-1275 GDKNKWADDSSKAT
+1275 GTNNKWADDSSKAT

-1402 GGKLTVADKNATDK
+1402 GGKLSVADKSATGDLK
-1416 LANPYD
+1416 DPYK

-1429 ITGLATGPATTGGG
+1429 ITGLASGPSTTGGG
-1443 KDSNPSPKVEE
+1443 KKNSNPSPTIEDVKN
-1454 VMKHFRGMTS
+1454 HFRGMTS
-1464 FVMTEAGFQNNV
+1464 FEMTATGFQNNV

-1486 WGDNATPNNG
+1486 WGSYATPNNG

-1538 YGFSFDEAKGQP
+1538 YGFSFDEAKGQT
-1550 VTNYEFND
+1550 VKNYEFDEAAANTI
-1558 GETNIIVPTKAG
+1558 ELTKPG
-1570 ELSTAKV
+1570 ELATAKV
-1577 NRAMKAGV
+1577 NRKMTAGV

-1604 GKTYDRDTPDGTQI
+1604 GNTYDRETPNGTQI

-1624 EGTKA
+1624 KGTKA

-1646 IKPAQDVASI
+1646 IKPTKDVASI
-1656 NTAEVEGY
+1656 NTADVEAY

-1672 QPAEWCKGNG
+1672 KPAEWCSGNG

-1687 SYSNDLTVKEGD
+1687 SYSNDLTVQAGD
-1699 CFISNKDGSFKN
+1699 CFISNNDGSFKN
-1711 FVGDPGT
+1711 FVGESGT
-1718 LKGFRGYLKNIGTNG
+1718 LKGFRGYLKHIGTNG
-1733 VSEAKKLTVGIG
+1733 VSEPKKLTVGMG

>member
-1 MRNLPNSD
+1 
-9 IYSLFF
+9 
-15 NIIYFDWSF
+15 
-24 FFITFASTIWY
+24 
-35 EDNFDILLMRKEK
+35 
-48 TLVQTT
+48 
-54 KKYIKINLQTKFSYL
+54 
-69 FMKKEEQ
+69 MKKEEQ

-104 LFATVVAKAAGDGVK
+104 LFATVVAKAAGDGDGVK

-148 KYKADGTSVEIKRND
+148 KFDADGTSVEIKRND
-163 TKEKLDYVPGL
+163 TKNKLDYVPGL

-182 ADYYQN
+182 ADYYQD

-227 GVYNNKNA
+227 GIYNYKNA
-235 SETDKTHAKTAIG
+235 SATDKENAQTAIG
-248 RATTGLI
+248 RATEGLI
-255 AHNNSYSIPS
+255 AHNNSYSIQS
-265 GTLAGDKVVGG
+265 GTLAGDAVVGG
-276 WFHKTAYNNQMWL
+276 WFHKEAYNNQMWL

-303 NFNGAGSSVFGS
+303 NFNGAGSNVFGS
-315 VDKDWAMVFKQLD
+315 ADKDWNMVFKQLN
-328 IVWNMCWNPTDKLM
+328 IVWDMCWNSTDKLM
-342 YHAFEANAGTGTS
+342 YHAFEANAGTKDS
-355 KSHADTWAGLNG
+355 NSHADTWQGLNG
-367 TTEPYTFHS
+367 KTEPYTFHS

-395 EAMGKAGRTS
+395 EAMGKAGRTT

-412 RNHLQELAAGIVAR
+412 KTHLQELAAGIVAR
-426 QASNGGWYQLLDKTD
+426 QADNGGWYQLLDKTD
-441 SFKATSYNGKSASA
+441 SFEATSYNSNWSGKPASA

-468 AALFKAVRLGLI
+468 AALFKAARLGLI
-480 DAKYKE
+480 DATYKE

-522 GNDYAAG
+522 DGIYAEG
-529 GKKYRDGSNEYY
+529 GKKFRDGSNEYY

-551 KIEELTEGKVLGGFI
+551 KSEGITEGKVLGGFI

-576 QNQDNAS
+576 QNQDGSA

-589 DLKPAYDLT
+589 DLQPSYDLT
-598 QSGATAPKV
+598 QSDATAPKV

-626 KVAVE
+626 NTAVE
-631 GATKAQFTPQTTGN
+631 GATEASFTPSATGD
-645 YYCKATVDNTS
+645 YYCKATVGSTS

-661 TNIKVNSNSSADK
+661 TNIKVN
-674 QKFTVTATAEN
+674 
-685 GTVEIKDGAG
+685 
-695 NVVTSGTQVEE
+695 
-706 GTKLVFT
+706 
-713 ANANTGYVFDNW
+713 
-725 TATGGEA
+725 
-732 SDNVYTISSIAADV
+732 
-746 NVKANFKKENTGGG
+746 NTGGG
-760 DTMETTLF
+760 ETGGETTLF
-768 SMEINSSPASLT
+768 SMVTTAASDVSVASGATQSLDGNADKTGGSAELYNGKSSAT
-780 VAQKTDNK
+780 VMISKTEGVKLNGSSKSYMQVTLNK
-788 PTLEQLTS
+788 PL
-796 DHAAITGGT
+796 A
-805 VTLVNNRSK
+805 K
-814 DWTPFSNASITVS
+814 
-827 DISKNYIRIN
+827 
-837 LGKPLDAGD
+837 GD
-846 VINIKDNSKV
+846 VIAAPGCGSSFYVTSADTKTTDAPKVNATGYTIPENSDLIGKTV
-856 FKLSAEASSSNSV
+856 IYFWS
-869 STANGSYTLDANSV
+869 G
-883 LKGKN
+883 KGK
-888 EIFVFWSDK
+888 
-897 SNPLSSITI
+897 SITI
-906 TRKTTTQT
+906 TRKTTTPT

-928 VTDEETRQPEV
+928 VTDEVTKQPEV
-939 RVYGTADK
+939 KVYGTADK

-985 GVTTVTVTATPSAA
+985 GVTNVTVTATPSAE
-999 LAEKYTEAKWTF
+999 LAGQYTEATENF
-1011 KFTVRK
+1011 TFTVRK

-1022 VFMPAFKGATIK
+1022 VFMPAYKGATIK
-1034 VKTGTK
+1034 VATGTK

-1048 YGGENVSGYF
+1048 YGGEDVSGYF

-1076 MACTFST
+1076 MTYTFRT

-1095 KIINQGTDDE
+1095 KIINQGKDDE

-1111 YDAPDN
+1111 YDAPDA

-1124 SGSYTVP
+1124 SDGYKVP
-1131 TVTLNPSAD
+1131 KVTLNPSAD
-1140 KTIYVGEVV
+1140 KTIYVGEEV

-1176 APDFCK
+1176 APDVCK
-1182 VDAATGKI
+1182 VDATTGKI
-1190 EGVSAGDKVKIQLK
+1190 EGVSAGDKVKIQLR
-1204 VSGNGFED
+1204 VSGDSFED
-1212 VFAYLLV
+1212 VFKYLLV

-1226 YRVKAPGSGVTY
+1226 YRVKAPGSGVKY

-1260 TDRDTAPVSKEGLTY
+1260 TDRPKAPVSKEGLTY

-1402 GGKLTVADKNATDK
+1402 GGKLSVADKSATDDLK
-1416 LANPYD
+1416 DPYK

-1496 ADDNVM
+1496 ADDNVK

-1538 YGFSFDEAKGQP
+1538 YGFSFDEAKEQT
-1550 VTNYEFND
+1550 VKNYEFDEAAANTI
-1558 GETNIIVPTKAG
+1558 ELTKAG
-1570 ELSTAKV
+1570 ELTTAKV

-1604 GKTYDRDTPDGTQI
+1604 GKTYDRETSDGTQI

-1687 SYSNDLTVKEGD
+1687 SYNNDLRVKEGD

-1711 FVGDPGT
+1711 FVGASGT

-1733 VSEAKKLTVGIG
+1733 VSEAKKLTVGMG

>member
-1 MRNLPNSD
+1 
-9 IYSLFF
+9 
-15 NIIYFDWSF
+15 
-24 FFITFASTIWY
+24 
-35 EDNFDILLMRKEK
+35 
-48 TLVQTT
+48 
-54 KKYIKINLQTKFSYL
+54 
-69 FMKKEEQ
+69 MKKEEQ
-76 SFGCGISM
+76 SFGCGISV

-104 LFATVVAKAAGDGVK
+104 LFATVVAKAAGDGDGVK

-133 RAHDFYANSTAFGLA
+133 RAHDFYANTTKFGLA

-163 TKEKLDYVPGL
+163 TKKKLDYVPGL

-227 GVYNNKNA
+227 GIYNNKNA

-248 RATTGLI
+248 LATEGLK
-255 AHNNSYSIPS
+255 AHNNSYSIQS
-265 GTLAGDKVVGG
+265 GTLAGDAVVGG
-276 WFHKTAYNNQMWL
+276 WFHKAAYNNQMWL

-328 IVWNMCWNPTDKLM
+328 IVWNMCWNSKDKLM

-367 TTEPYTFHS
+367 TTKPYTFHS

-395 EAMGKAGRTS
+395 EAMGKAGRTT

-412 RNHLQELAAGIVAR
+412 RNHLQDLAAGIVAR
-426 QASNGGWYQLLDKTD
+426 QTSDGGWYQLLDKTD
-441 SFKATSYNGKSASA
+441 SFEATSYNSNWSGKPLSA

-468 AALFKAVRLGLI
+468 AALFKAARLGLI

-522 GNDYAAG
+522 GTDYAKG

-541 LLGYDVPMVK
+541 LLGYDVPMVIK
-551 KIEELTEGKVLGGFI
+551 SEGITEGKVLGGFI

-576 QNQDNAS
+576 QNQDGSA

-589 DLKPAYDLT
+589 DLQPSYDLT
-598 QSGATAPKV
+598 QSAATAPKV

-621 YDATT
+621 YDANTDA
-626 KVAVE
+626 AVK
-631 GATKAQFTPQTTGN
+631 GATEAQFIPQTTGN

-656 IQTST
+656 IQTSA

-685 GTVEIKDGAG
+685 GTVEIKDGND
-695 NVVTSGTQVEE
+695 NVVKSGTQVEE
-706 GTKLVFT
+706 GTKLIFT
-713 ANANTGYVFDNW
+713 AKANTGYVFDSW
-725 TATGGEA
+725 TATGGA
-732 SDNVYTISSIAADV
+732 ADGNVYTISSLNADA
-746 NVKANFKKENTGGG
+746 NVTANFIKENTGGG
-760 DTMETTLF
+760 ETVETTLF

-906 TRKTTTQT
+906 TRKTTTPT

-922 EDVEMN
+922 ENVEMN

-939 RVYGTADK
+939 KVYGIGGK
-947 LLTLGSDY
+947 LLTLGTDY
-955 TLSFST
+955 KLSFST

-971 GVFTAAGSKSNYTE
+971 GVFTAAGSQFNYTE
-985 GVTTVTVTATPSAA
+985 GVTHVTVMATPSEA

-1022 VFMPAFKGATIK
+1022 VFMPAYKGATIK
-1034 VKTGTK
+1034 VATGTK

-1048 YGGENVSGYF
+1048 YGGEDVSGYF

-1065 PSLKLTNSNNT
+1065 NLSGLKNSNNT
-1076 MACTFST
+1076 MTCTFST
-1083 VGTYTITVSATP
+1083 AGTYTITVSATP
-1095 KIINQGTDDE
+1095 KVINQGKDDE

-1111 YDAPDN
+1111 YDAPDA

-1124 SGSYTVP
+1124 KDTYTVP
-1131 TVTLNPSAD
+1131 KVTLNPSAD

-1176 APDFCK
+1176 APDVCK

-1190 EGVSAGDKVKIQLK
+1190 EGVSAGDKVKIQLR
-1204 VSGNGFED
+1204 VSGDSFED
-1212 VFAYLLV
+1212 VFKYLLV

-1226 YRVKAPGSGVTY
+1226 YRVKAPGSGVKY

-1243 LFNQNK
+1243 FFNQNK

-1260 TDRDTAPVSKEGLTY
+1260 TDRPKAPVSKEGLTY
-1275 GDKNKWADDSSKAT
+1275 GTNNKWADDSSKAT

-1324 GKLQKVKGGT
+1324 GKLQKVTGGT

-1349 VEPKTNGKVSVSVFQ
+1349 VEPKTNGKASVSVFQ

-1402 GGKLTVADKNATDK
+1402 GGKLTVADKNATSDLK
-1416 LANPYD
+1416 DPYK

-1443 KDSNPSPKVEE
+1443 KDSNPSPTVED
-1454 VMKHFRGMTS
+1454 VKNHFRGMTS

-1476 YESNIDNKVT
+1476 YESNIDNMDT
-1486 WGDNATPNNG
+1486 WGESATPNKG

-1570 ELSTAKV
+1570 ELTTAKV
-1577 NRAMKAGV
+1577 NRAMTAGV

-1604 GKTYDRDTPDGTQI
+1604 GKTYDRDTPNGTQI

-1646 IKPAQDVASI
+1646 IKPTKDVASI

-1733 VSEAKKLTVGIG
+1733 VSEAKKLTVGMG

-1760 IDGDMPADSVT
+1760 IDGDMPEDSVT

>member
-1 MRNLPNSD
+1 
-9 IYSLFF
+9 
-15 NIIYFDWSF
+15 
-24 FFITFASTIWY
+24 
-35 EDNFDILLMRKEK
+35 
-48 TLVQTT
+48 
-54 KKYIKINLQTKFSYL
+54 
-69 FMKKEEQ
+69 MKKEEQ
-76 SFGCGISM
+76 SFCCGISM

-104 LFATVVAKAAGDGVK
+104 LFATVAAKAAGDGDGVK

-148 KYKADGTSVEIKRND
+148 KYKADGTSVEIKRKDSKN
-163 TKEKLDYVPGL
+163 KLDYVPGL

-198 VKEYGDA
+198 VKEYGDR
-205 YYNSVPNGGGS
+205 YYGEVANTGGS

-227 GVYNNKNA
+227 GIYNNKNA
-235 SETDKTHAKTAIG
+235 SKTDKTNATTAIG
-248 RATTGLI
+248 RATEGLK
-255 AHNNSYSIPS
+255 AHNTNYSIPS
-265 GTLAGDKVVGG
+265 GTLAGDAVVGG
-276 WFHKTAYNNQMWL
+276 WFHKKAYNNQMWL

-303 NFNGAGSSVFGS
+303 NFNGNSSSVFGS
-315 VDKDWAMVFKQLD
+315 ADKDWAMVFKQLD
-328 IVWNMCWNPTDKLM
+328 IVWNMCWNSTDKLM
-342 YHAFEANAGTGTS
+342 YHAFEANAGTKS
-355 KSHADTWAGLNG
+355 SDSHADTWQGLNG

-412 RNHLQELAAGIVAR
+412 KSHLQELAAGIVDR
-426 QASNGGWYQLLDKTD
+426 QTSNGGWYQLLDKDNT
-441 SFKATSYNGKSASA
+441 FTAESYNSNWSGKPSSV

-468 AALFKAVRLGLI
+468 AALFKAARLGLI

-486 NAKKAFECLVNN
+486 NARKAFECLVNN

-522 GNDYAAG
+522 GTDYAAG

-551 KIEELTEGKVLGGFI
+551 KTEGLTEGKVLGGFI

-576 QNQDNAS
+576 QNQDGSA
-583 QILFSY
+583 QILFSF
-589 DLKPAYDLT
+589 DLKPSYDLT
-598 QSGATAPKV
+598 QSGAAAPVV
-607 EVCGTGAA
+607 EVCGTDAA
-615 NATYQW
+615 KATYQW
-621 YDATT
+621 YDATDNPI
-626 KVAVE
+626 A
-631 GATKAQFTPQTTGN
+631 GATEASFTPSATGN
-645 YYCKATVDNTS
+645 YYCKATVDGTS

-661 TNIKVNSNSSADK
+661 TTITVNSSSSTDK

-685 GTVEIKDGAG
+685 GTVEIKDGND
-695 NVVTSGTQVEE
+695 NVVTTGTQVEE
-706 GTKLVFT
+706 GTMLIFT
-713 ANANTGYVFDNW
+713 AKANAGYVFDSWN
-725 TATGGEA
+725 ATGGKA
-732 SDNVYTISSIAADV
+732 DGNVYTISSLAADA
-746 NVKANFKKENTGGG
+746 NVTANFKKENTGGG
-760 DTMETTLF
+760 ETVETKLF
-768 SMEINSSPASLT
+768 SMVTT
-780 VAQKTDNK
+780 VAKDVSVASGATQTLDDNA
-788 PTLEQLTS
+788 T
-796 DHAAITGGT
+796 ITGGSAVLYNGKSSGT
-805 VTLVNNRSK
+805 VMISKTEGVKLNGSDNSYMKVTLN
-814 DWTPFSNASITVS
+814 
-827 DISKNYIRIN
+827 
-837 LGKPLDAGD
+837 KPLAKGD
-846 VINIKDNSKV
+846 VIAAPGCVTAFNV
-856 FKLSAEASSSNSV
+856 T
-869 STANGSYTLDANSV
+869 STASRSTNLTVNATGYSIPENSDLIGKTV
-883 LKGKN
+883 IYFWTGKGK
-888 EIFVFWSDK
+888 
-897 SNPLSSITI
+897 SITI
-906 TRKTTTQT
+906 TRKTTTPT

-922 EDVEMN
+922 ENVEMN

-939 RVYGTADK
+939 KVYGTGGK
-947 LLTLGSDY
+947 QLTPVTDY

-966 TINEN
+966 TVKD
-971 GVFTAAGSKSNYTE
+971 GVFTAAGSQFNYTE
-985 GVTTVTVTATPSAA
+985 GVTLVTVTATPSAA
-999 LAEKYTEAKWTF
+999 LAGQYTEATSTF

-1048 YGGENVSGYF
+1048 YGGEDVSGYF
-1058 DVKYSCS
+1058 DVKYSCDALS
-1065 PSLKLTNSNNT
+1065 KLTSSNNT
-1076 MACTFST
+1076 MTYTFSKA
-1083 VGTYTITVSATP
+1083 GTYTITVSATP
-1095 KIINQGTDDE
+1095 KIINQGTDTE
-1105 FNYADE
+1105 FDYADE

-1124 SGSYTVP
+1124 NSYTVP
-1131 TVTLNPSAD
+1131 KVTLNPSTD
-1140 KTIYVGEVV
+1140 KTIYVGEMV

-1164 DKSKYTMEWTSF
+1164 DNYTKEWTSF
-1176 APDFCK
+1176 APDVCK
-1182 VDAATGKI
+1182 VDATTGKI

-1204 VSGNGFED
+1204 VSGEGFED

-1226 YRVKAPGSGVTY
+1226 YRVKAPGSGKKY

-1243 LFNQNK
+1243 FFNGDN
-1249 TLAVTLGGWSF
+1249 TLAVTLGGWIF

-1324 GKLQKVKGGT
+1324 GKLQKVPGGT

-1402 GGKLTVADKNATDK
+1402 GGKLTVADKKATGDLK
-1416 LANPYD
+1416 DPYK

-1429 ITGLATGPATTGGG
+1429 IAGLASGAETDGG
-1443 KDSNPSPKVEE
+1443 KSGATKYPSPIVDD

-1464 FVMTEAGFQNNV
+1464 FEMSASGFQNNV
-1476 YESNIDNKVT
+1476 YESNIDNKAT
-1486 WGDNATPNNG
+1486 WGNHATPNNG

-1538 YGFSFDEAKGQP
+1538 YGFSFDEAAGQT
-1550 VTNYEFND
+1550 VKNYDFDEAATN
-1558 GETNIIVPTKAG
+1558 TIQPTKAG
-1570 ELSTAKV
+1570 ELTTAKV
-1577 NRAMKAGV
+1577 NRKMTAGV

-1599 VDAIF
+1599 VDVIF
-1604 GKTYDRDTPDGTQI
+1604 GKTYDRNTPDGTQI
-1618 LYFDRV
+1618 LYFDSV
-1624 EGTKA
+1624 KGTKA

-1646 IKPAQDVASI
+1646 IKPTKEVASI

-1711 FVGDPGT
+1711 FVGTPGT

-1733 VSEAKKLTVGIG
+1733 VSEAKKLTVGMG

>member
-1 MRNLPNSD
+1 
-9 IYSLFF
+9 
-15 NIIYFDWSF
+15 
-24 FFITFASTIWY
+24 
-35 EDNFDILLMRKEK
+35 
-48 TLVQTT
+48 
-54 KKYIKINLQTKFSYL
+54 
-69 FMKKEEQ
+69 MKKEEQ

-104 LFATVVAKAAGDGVK
+104 LFATVVAKAAGDGDGVK

-133 RAHDFYANSTAFGLA
+133 RLHDFYGNTKLFGFDVYDANNTKKSTVQW
-148 KYKADGTSVEIKRND
+148 KNDKKANIDKSF
-163 TKEKLDYVPGL
+163 DYVAGL
-174 VAKSMIEA
+174 VAKATLEA
-182 ADYYQN
+182 ADYYAG
-188 FDWSKPWFAS
+188 FDWSKPWFYSAQAFANEVTYS
-198 VKEYGDA
+198 NGTNPTLDA
-205 YYNSVPNGGGS
+205 M
-216 LDDLNAVKLYI
+216 NAVKMYFPILSSSLKSDNVVTKANTALANLANDMKNYNTNYSI
-227 GVYNNKNA
+227 GGSKSTLNEGNA
-235 SETDKTHAKTAIG
+235 SDAQKQMF
-248 RATTGLI
+248 
-255 AHNNSYSIPS
+255 
-265 GTLAGDKVVGG
+265 GG
-276 WFHKTAYNNQMWL
+276 WFHKSSDYVDQMWL
-289 DGAYMGSALLAQIV
+289 DGAYMGSATLAQLTGYLGDSKNI
-303 NFNGAGSSVFGS
+303 FGS
-315 VDKDWAMVFKQLD
+315 KEADWNMVAKQLN
-328 IVWNMCWNPTDKLM
+328 IVWNQCWDSNKQLM
-342 YHAFEANAGTGTS
+342 YHAFSATGAAKAST
-355 KSHADTWAGLNG
+355 KTNDTWAGISNSADA
-367 TTEPYTFHS
+367 PVYHS
-376 AAYWGRANAWY
+376 AAFWGRANSWY
-387 IFALVDAL
+387 FFALVDAL
-395 EAMGKAGRTS
+395 EAMKNDNQENT
-405 DANYTTL
+405 DNYKTL
-412 RNHLQELAAGIVAR
+412 KNHLDFFAAGIVKW
-426 QASNGGWYQLLDKTD
+426 QDKTTGGWYQVMDENGNY
-441 SFKATSYNGKSASA
+441 KASNYNSSYSWDTSYN
-455 TNYIETSATAIFS
+455 NYIETSATAIFS
-468 AALFKAVRLGLI
+468 AALFKAVRLGLLG
-480 DAKYKE
+480 DTYKE
-486 NAKKAFECLVNN
+486 AAKKAFEGIVNN
-498 YTYLKDGSLEIWG
+498 FVAPKADGTINIW
-511 SCRSAGLGGGT
+511 SSSRSAGLGGK
-522 GNDYAAG
+522 Y
-529 GKKYRDGSNEYY
+529 YRDGSKDYY
-541 LLGYDVPMVK
+541 ILGTDT
-551 KIEELTEGKVLGGFI
+551 KIVTKEDNLTEGKVLGGFI

-576 QNQDNAS
+576 QNQDGSA

-621 YDATT
+621 YDANTDA
-626 KVAVE
+626 AVK
-631 GATKAQFTPQTTGN
+631 GATEAQFIPQTTGN

-656 IQTST
+656 IQTSA
-661 TNIKVNSNSSADK
+661 TNIKVN
-674 QKFTVTATAEN
+674 
-685 GTVEIKDGAG
+685 
-695 NVVTSGTQVEE
+695 
-706 GTKLVFT
+706 
-713 ANANTGYVFDNW
+713 
-725 TATGGEA
+725 
-732 SDNVYTISSIAADV
+732 
-746 NVKANFKKENTGGG
+746 NTGGG
-760 DTMETTLF
+760 ETGGETTTETVF
-768 SMEINSSPASLT
+768 SYDVPASGELST
-780 VAQKTDNK
+780 TDTN
-788 PTLEQLTS
+788 EGV
-796 DHAAITGGT
+796 TGGKIMFASSKNEGDRYKIDNDAKYVK
-805 VTLVNNRSK
+805 VTLSGNSLK
-814 DWTPFSNASITVS
+814 
-827 DISKNYIRIN
+827 
-837 LGKPLDAGD
+837 AGD
-846 VINIKDNSKV
+846 VISVKA
-856 FKLSAEASSSNSV
+856 SASNSGYGCFAALD
-869 STANGSYTLDANSV
+869 TDKKTTLKLGNLTGKGPEYISYTVTERDILNGQSSFY
-883 LKGKN
+883 LFR
-888 EIFVFWSDK
+888 ESDK
-897 SNPLSSITI
+897 SIYVHSITI
-906 TRKTTTQT
+906 TRKTTTPT

-922 EDVEMN
+922 ENVEMN

-939 RVYGTADK
+939 KVYGTADK

-985 GVTTVTVTATPSAA
+985 GVTTVTVTATPSAE
-999 LAEKYTEAKWTF
+999 LAGQYTEATETF
-1011 KFTVRK
+1011 TFTVRK

-1022 VFMPAFKGATIK
+1022 VFMPAYKGATIK
-1034 VKTGTK
+1034 VAKGTK

-1048 YGGENVSGYF
+1048 YGGEDVSGYF

-1065 PSLKLTNSNNT
+1065 NLSGLKNSNNT
-1076 MACTFST
+1076 MTYTFST

-1111 YDAPDN
+1111 YDAPDA

-1124 SGSYTVP
+1124 SDGYKVP
-1131 TVTLNPSAD
+1131 KVTLNPSAD

-1176 APDFCK
+1176 APDVCK
-1182 VDAATGKI
+1182 VDATTGKI

-1204 VSGNGFED
+1204 VSGDGFED
-1212 VFAYLLV
+1212 VFKYLLV

-1226 YRVKAPGSGVTY
+1226 YRVKAPGSGVKY

-1243 LFNQNK
+1243 FFNGDN

-1402 GGKLTVADKNATDK
+1402 GGKLTVADKNATGDLK
-1416 LANPYD
+1416 DPYK

-1429 ITGLATGPATTGGG
+1429 ITGLAKGPLTDGGSG
-1443 KDSNPSPKVEE
+1443 KSSDKSPSPTVED
-1454 VMKHFRGMTS
+1454 VKNHFRGMTS

-1476 YESNIDNKVT
+1476 YESNIDNKAT
-1486 WGDNATPNNG
+1486 WGENATPNNG

-1538 YGFSFDEAKGQP
+1538 YGFSFDEAKGQT

-1558 GETNIIVPTKAG
+1558 DATNTIELTKAG
-1570 ELSTAKV
+1570 ELAKAKV
-1577 NRAMKAGV
+1577 NRAMTAGV

-1604 GKTYDRDTPDGTQI
+1604 GKTYDRDTPNGTQI

-1646 IKPAQDVASI
+1646 IKPAQDVVSI
-1656 NTAEVEGY
+1656 NTAEVKGY

-1672 QPAEWCKGNG
+1672 KPAEWCSGNG

-1733 VSEAKKLTVGIG
+1733 VSEAKKLTVGMG

-1783 VVATSYRQFQALPGG
+1783 VVATTYRQFQALPGG

>member
-1 MRNLPNSD
+1 
-9 IYSLFF
+9 
-15 NIIYFDWSF
+15 
-24 FFITFASTIWY
+24 
-35 EDNFDILLMRKEK
+35 
-48 TLVQTT
+48 
-54 KKYIKINLQTKFSYL
+54 
-69 FMKKEEQ
+69 MKKEEQ
-76 SFGCGISM
+76 SFCCGISV
-84 SQKGHALS
+84 SQKSHALS
-92 GWILRI
+92 GWILRF

-104 LFATVVAKAAGDGVK
+104 LFATLAAKAASDGDGVK

-163 TKEKLDYVPGL
+163 TKKKLDYVPGL

-182 ADYYQN
+182 ADYYQK

-205 YYNSVPNGGGS
+205 YYGKVSDGGGS

-235 SETDKTHAKTAIG
+235 SETDRAHAKTAIG
-248 RATTGLI
+248 LATDGLKV
-255 AHNNSYSIPS
+255 HNTKFSIQT
-265 GTLAGDKVVGG
+265 GTLAGNEVVGG
-276 WFHKTAYNNQMWL
+276 WFHKEAYNNQMWL

-303 NFNGAGSSVFGS
+303 NFNGTGSNVFGS
-315 VDKDWAMVFKQLD
+315 ADDDWNMVFKQLD
-328 IVWNMCWNPTDKLM
+328 IVWKMCWNSTDKLM

-355 KSHADTWAGLNG
+355 KSHADTWKGLNG
-367 TTEPYTFHS
+367 KTEPYTFHS
-376 AAYWGRANAWY
+376 AAYWGRANSWY

-405 DANYTTL
+405 DANYTSL
-412 RNHLQELAAGIVAR
+412 KNHLQELAAGIVAR

-480 DAKYKE
+480 DTKYKE

-511 SCRSAGLGGGT
+511 SCRSAGLGGEK
-522 GNDYAAG
+522 NCAAG
-529 GKKYRDGSNEYY
+529 EDRFRDGSNEYY

-551 KIEELTEGKVLGGFI
+551 KTDNLTEGKVLGGFI

-576 QNQDNAS
+576 QQNQDGSA

-589 DLKPAYDLT
+589 DLKPSYDLT
-598 QSGATAPKV
+598 QSGAAAPVV
-607 EVCGTGAA
+607 EVCGTDAA

-626 KVAVE
+626 NTAVK
-631 GATKAQFTPQTTGN
+631 GATEASFTPSETGN
-645 YYCKATVDNTS
+645 YYCKATVDGTS
-656 IQTST
+656 IQIQTST
-661 TNIKVNSNSSADK
+661 TNIKVNSGGG
-674 QKFTVTATAEN
+674 E
-685 GTVEIKDGAG
+685 
-695 NVVTSGTQVEE
+695 
-706 GTKLVFT
+706 
-713 ANANTGYVFDNW
+713 
-725 TATGGEA
+725 TGGE
-732 SDNVYTISSIAADV
+732 TTP
-746 NVKANFKKENTGGG
+746 E
-760 DTMETTLF
+760 TLF
-768 SMEINSSPASLT
+768 SYDVPASGDLST
-780 VAQKTDNK
+780 TDTN
-788 PTLEQLTS
+788 EGV
-796 DHAAITGGT
+796 TGGKIMFASKKNDGDKYKIDGDAKYVK
-805 VTLVNNRSK
+805 VTLSGNSLK
-814 DWTPFSNASITVS
+814 
-827 DISKNYIRIN
+827 
-837 LGKPLDAGD
+837 AGD
-846 VINIKDNSKV
+846 VISVKA
-856 FKLSAEASSSNSV
+856 SASNSGYGCFAALD
-869 STANGSYTLDANSV
+869 TDKKTTLKLGNLTGKGPEDISYTVTKTDILNGQSSFY
-883 LKGKN
+883 LFRETGKS
-888 EIFVFWSDK
+888 IYVH
-897 SNPLSSITI
+897 SITI

-928 VTDEETRQPEV
+928 VTDEVTKQPEV
-939 RVYGTADK
+939 KVFGTADK
-947 LLTLGSDY
+947 LLTPGTDY

-966 TINEN
+966 TINDK
-971 GVFTAAGSKSNYTE
+971 GVFTAAGSQFNYTE

-999 LAEKYTEAKWTF
+999 LAGKYTEAKQTF
-1011 KFTVRK
+1011 TFTVRK

-1022 VFMPAFKGATIK
+1022 VFMSAFKGATIK

-1048 YGGENVSGYF
+1048 YGGEDVSGYF
-1058 DVKYSCS
+1058 DVTYSCS
-1065 PSLKLTNSNNT
+1065 PSLKLTSSNNT
-1076 MACTFST
+1076 MICTFST
-1083 VGTYTITVSATP
+1083 AGTYTITVSAIP
-1095 KIINQGTDDE
+1095 KIINQGKDDE
-1105 FNYADE
+1105 FDYADE
-1111 YDAPDN
+1111 YDAPEK
-1117 VTFTVDV
+1117 VTFNVDV
-1124 SGSYTVP
+1124 SDAYTVP
-1131 TVTLNPSAD
+1131 TVTLNPYNM
-1140 KTIYVGEVV
+1140 TIYVGEVV
-1149 DAPAVSVTDAQGTAI
+1149 NAPAVSVTDASETAI

-1176 APDFCK
+1176 APDVCK

-1204 VSGNGFED
+1204 VSGESFED
-1212 VFAYLLV
+1212 VFKYVLV

-1226 YRVKAPGSGVTY
+1226 YRVKGPGSGEPY

-1249 TLAVTLGGWSF
+1249 TLAVTLGGWIF
-1260 TDRDTAPVSKEGLTY
+1260 TNRPTAPVSKEGLTY
-1275 GDKNKWADDSSKAT
+1275 GTKNKWADDSSKAT

-1317 SETQWYD
+1317 SETQWYN
-1324 GKLQKVKGGT
+1324 GKLQPVKGGT

-1370 SGGVYAYR
+1370 SDGVYAYR

-1402 GGKLTVADKNATDK
+1402 GGKLTVADKNATGDLK
-1416 LANPYD
+1416 DPYK

-1443 KDSNPSPKVEE
+1443 KNSNPSPTVED
-1454 VMKHFRGMTS
+1454 VKKHFRGMTS
-1464 FVMTEAGFQNNV
+1464 FDMSATGFQNNV
-1476 YESNIDNKVT
+1476 YESNIDNTTT
-1486 WGDNATPNNG
+1486 WGKNATPNKG
-1496 ADDNVM
+1496 ADDNVK

-1558 GETNIIVPTKAG
+1558 DATNTIVPTKAG
-1570 ELSTAKV
+1570 KLTTAKV

-1604 GKTYDRDTPDGTQI
+1604 GKTYDRDHLDGTQI
-1618 LYFDRV
+1618 LYFDHV

-1646 IKPAQDVASI
+1646 IKPTKEVTSI
-1656 NTAEVEGY
+1656 NTAEVTAY

-1672 QPAEWCKGNG
+1672 KPAEWCSGNG

-1687 SYSNDLTVKEGD
+1687 SYNNDLTVQAGD
-1699 CFISNKDGSFKN
+1699 CFISNNDGSFKN
-1711 FVGDPGT
+1711 FVGESGT
-1718 LKGFRGYLKNIGTNG
+1718 LKGFRGYLKHIGTNG
-1733 VSEAKKLTVGIG
+1733 VSEAKKLTVGMG
-1745 SNVTTDETSAIDGIL
+1745 SNVTSDETSAIDGIL
-1760 IDGDMPADSVT
+1760 IDGDIPADSVT

>member
-1 MRNLPNSD
+1 
-9 IYSLFF
+9 
-15 NIIYFDWSF
+15 
-24 FFITFASTIWY
+24 
-35 EDNFDILLMRKEK
+35 
-48 TLVQTT
+48 
-54 KKYIKINLQTKFSYL
+54 
-69 FMKKEEQ
+69 MKKEEQ
-76 SFGCGISM
+76 SFCCGISV

-92 GWILRI
+92 GWILRF

-104 LFATVVAKAAGDGVK
+104 LFATLATKAASDGDGVK
-119 FNPGVRYSQWAINS
+119 FNSGVRYSQWAINS

-148 KYKADGTSVEIKRND
+148 KYKADGTSVEIKRKDSKNQ
-163 TKEKLDYVPGL
+163 LDYVPGL

-198 VKEYGDA
+198 VKEYGDT
-205 YYNSVPNGGGS
+205 YYDKVVKTGGS

-227 GVYNNKNA
+227 GIYNNTNA
-235 SETDKTHAKTAIG
+235 SETDRANAKTAIG
-248 RATTGLI
+248 RAKDGLI
-255 AHNNSYSIPS
+255 AHNKSCSIKPN
-265 GTLAGDKVVGG
+265 TLAGNSVVGG

-303 NFNGAGSSVFGS
+303 NFNGAGSNVFGNA
-315 VDKDWAMVFKQLD
+315 DDDWNMVFKQLD
-328 IVWNMCWNPTDKLM
+328 IVWNMCWNSTDKLM

-355 KSHADTWAGLNG
+355 NSHADTWQGLNG
-367 TTEPYTFHS
+367 TTKPYTFHS

-395 EAMGKAGRTS
+395 EAMGEAGRTS
-405 DANYTTL
+405 DDNYTTL
-412 RNHLQELAAGIVAR
+412 KSHLQDLADGIVAR
-426 QASNGGWYQLLDKTD
+426 QASNGGWYQLLDKDNT
-441 SFKATSYNGKSASA
+441 FTPTSYNSNWSGKPKSA

-468 AALFKAVRLGLI
+468 AALFKAARLGLI

-522 GNDYAAG
+522 GTEYAAG

-551 KIEELTEGKVLGGFI
+551 KKEGLTEGKVLGGFI
-566 MAATEYERAY
+566 MAATEYEHAY

-583 QILFSY
+583 ILFSY
-589 DLKPAYDLT
+589 DLKPSYDLT
-598 QSGATAPKV
+598 SGATAPKV
-607 EVCGTGAA
+607 EVCGTDADQ
-615 NATYQW
+615 ATYQW

-626 KVAVE
+626 NADVK
-631 GATKAQFTPQTTGN
+631 GATEASFTPSETGN
-645 YYCKATVDNTS
+645 YYCKATVGNTN

-661 TNIKVNSNSSADK
+661 TTITVNSGSSTDK
-674 QKFTVTATAEN
+674 QKFTVTATAVN
-685 GTVEIKDGAG
+685 GTVEIKDGNDNA
-695 NVVTSGTQVEE
+695 VTSGTQVEE
-706 GTKLVFT
+706 GTKLIFT
-713 ANANTGYVFDNW
+713 ATANTGYVFGSWD
-725 TATGGEA
+725 AIGGA
-732 SDNVYTISSIAADV
+732 ADGNVYTINSLTADA
-746 NVKANFKKENTGGG
+746 NVTANFKEKNAGGG
-760 DTMETTLF
+760 ETVETTLF
-768 SMEINSSPASLT
+768 SMETTATSEVSVASGATQTLDGNATIISGGSAVLYNGKSSGTIMIS
-780 VAQKTDNK
+780 KTEGLKLNGSSK
-788 PTLEQLTS
+788 S
-796 DHAAITGGT
+796 YMK
-805 VTLVNNRSK
+805 VTL
-814 DWTPFSNASITVS
+814 D
-827 DISKNYIRIN
+827 
-837 LGKPLDAGD
+837 KPLAEGD
-846 VINIKDNSKV
+846 VIAAPGCGSNVFYVTSAGTKATDAEVNATGYTIPENSDLIGKTV
-856 FKLSAEASSSNSV
+856 IYFW
-869 STANGSYTLDANSV
+869 TG
-883 LKGKN
+883 KGK
-888 EIFVFWSDK
+888 
-897 SNPLSSITI
+897 SITI
-906 TRKTTTQT
+906 TRKTTTPT
-914 TSPLVIAV
+914 TSQLVIAV

-928 VTDEETRQPEV
+928 VTDEETKQPEV
-939 RVYGTADK
+939 KVFGTADK
-947 LLTLGSDY
+947 LLTPGTDY
-955 TLSFST
+955 KLSFST
-961 DNNNV
+961 DNDNV
-966 TINEN
+966 TINDK
-971 GVFTAAGSKSNYTE
+971 GVFTAAGSQFNYTE
-985 GVTTVTVTATPSAA
+985 GVTHVTVTATPSAA

-1022 VFMPAFKGATIK
+1022 VFMSAFKGATIK

-1048 YGGENVSGYF
+1048 YGGEDVSGYF
-1058 DVKYSCS
+1058 DVTYSCS
-1065 PSLKLTNSNNT
+1065 PSLKLTSSNNT
-1076 MACTFST
+1076 MICTFST
-1083 VGTYTITVSATP
+1083 AGTYTITVSAIP
-1095 KIINQGTDDE
+1095 KIVNQGKDDE
-1105 FNYADE
+1105 FDYADE
-1111 YDAPDN
+1111 YDAPDK

-1124 SGSYTVP
+1124 SGTYTVP
-1131 TVTLNPSAD
+1131 IVTLNPSTD
-1140 KTIYVGEVV
+1140 KTIYVGQVV
-1149 DAPAVSVTDAQGTAI
+1149 DAPAVSVTDASGTAI
-1164 DKSKYTMEWTSF
+1164 DKSKYTLEWTSF
-1176 APDFCK
+1176 APDVCK

-1204 VSGNGFED
+1204 VSGEGYED
-1212 VFAYLLV
+1212 VFAYVLV

-1226 YRVKAPGSGVTY
+1226 YRVKAPGLKETY

-1249 TLAVTLGGWSF
+1249 TLAVTLGGWIF
-1260 TDRDTAPVSKEGLTY
+1260 TNRPTAPVSSEGLTY
-1275 GDKNKWADDSSKAT
+1275 GTNNKWADDSSKAT

-1317 SETQWYD
+1317 SETQWYN
-1324 GKLQKVKGGT
+1324 GKLQPVPGST

-1370 SGGVYAYR
+1370 SDDVYAYR

-1402 GGKLTVADKNATDK
+1402 GGKLTVANKNATGD
-1416 LANPYD
+1416 LADPYK

-1443 KDSNPSPKVEE
+1443 KNSNPSPTVED
-1454 VMKHFRGMTS
+1454 VMKHFRGMKS
-1464 FVMTEAGFQNNV
+1464 FDMSATGFQNNV
-1476 YESNIDNKVT
+1476 YESNIDNKTT
-1486 WGDNATPNNG
+1486 WGKNATPNNG

-1558 GETNIIVPTKAG
+1558 DATNTIVPTKAG
-1570 ELSTAKV
+1570 ELTTAKV

-1604 GKTYDRDTPDGTQI
+1604 GKTYDRDHLDGTQI
-1618 LYFDRV
+1618 LYFDHV

-1656 NTAEVEGY
+1656 NTAEVTDY

-1687 SYSNDLTVKEGD
+1687 SYSNDMTVQAGD
-1699 CFISNKDGSFKN
+1699 CFISNNDGSFKN
-1711 FVGDPGT
+1711 FVGTPGT
-1718 LKGFRGYLKNIGTNG
+1718 LKGFRGYLRHIGTNG
-1733 VSEAKKLTVGIG
+1733 VSEAKKLTVGMG
-1745 SNVTTDETSAIDGIL
+1745 SNVTSDETSAIDGIL

-1783 VVATSYRQFQALPGG
+1783 VVATSYRQFQALPDG

>member
-1 MRNLPNSD
+1 
-9 IYSLFF
+9 
-15 NIIYFDWSF
+15 
-24 FFITFASTIWY
+24 
-35 EDNFDILLMRKEK
+35 
-48 TLVQTT
+48 
-54 KKYIKINLQTKFSYL
+54 
-69 FMKKEEQ
+69 MKKEEQ

-104 LFATVVAKAAGDGVK
+104 LFATVVAKAAGDGDGVK

-133 RAHDFYANSTAFGLA
+133 RLHDFYGNTKLFGFDVYDANNTKKSTVQW
-148 KYKADGTSVEIKRND
+148 KNDKKANIDKSF
-163 TKEKLDYVPGL
+163 DYVAGL
-174 VAKSMIEA
+174 VAKATLEA
-182 ADYYQN
+182 ADYYAG
-188 FDWSKPWFAS
+188 FDWSKPWFYSAQAFAAEVTYS
-198 VKEYGDA
+198 NDSKPTLDA
-205 YYNSVPNGGGS
+205 M
-216 LDDLNAVKLYI
+216 NAVKMYFPILSSSLKSDNVVKKANTALTNLAKDMKNYNTNYSI
-227 GVYNNKNA
+227 GGSKSTLNEGNA
-235 SETDKTHAKTAIG
+235 SDAQKQMF
-248 RATTGLI
+248 
-255 AHNNSYSIPS
+255 
-265 GTLAGDKVVGG
+265 GG
-276 WFHKTAYNNQMWL
+276 WFHKSSDYVDQMWL
-289 DGAYMGSALLAQIV
+289 DGAYMGSATLAQLTGYLGDDKNI
-303 NFNGAGSSVFGS
+303 FGS
-315 VDKDWAMVFKQLD
+315 KEADWNMVAKQLN
-328 IVWNMCWNPTDKLM
+328 IVWNQCWDSNKQLM
-342 YHAFEANAGTGTS
+342 YHAFSATGDAKASTETN
-355 KSHADTWAGLNG
+355 KTWAGISNSADA
-367 TTEPYTFHS
+367 PVYHS
-376 AAYWGRANAWY
+376 AAFWGRANSWY
-387 IFALVDAL
+387 FFALVDAL
-395 EAMGKAGRTS
+395 EAMKNDNQENTE
-405 DANYTTL
+405 NYKTL
-412 RNHLQELAAGIVAR
+412 KSHLDSFAAGIVKW
-426 QASNGGWYQLLDKTD
+426 QDQITGGWYQVMDEKGD
-441 SFKATSYNGKSASA
+441 YKASNYNSSYRWTTSYN
-455 TNYIETSATAIFS
+455 NYIETSATAIFS
-468 AALFKAVRLGLI
+468 AALFKAVRLGLLG
-480 DAKYKE
+480 DTYKE
-486 NAKKAFECLVNN
+486 AAKKAFEGIVNN
-498 YTYLKDGSLEIWG
+498 FVAPKADCTINIW
-511 SCRSAGLGGGT
+511 SSSRSAGLGGK
-522 GNDYAAG
+522 N
-529 GKKYRDGSNEYY
+529 YRDGSKDYY
-541 LLGYDVPMVK
+541 ILGTDT
-551 KIEELTEGKVLGGFI
+551 KIVTKEDNLTEGKVLGGFI

-576 QNQDNAS
+576 QNQDGSA

-589 DLKPAYDLT
+589 DLKPSYDLT
-598 QSGATAPKV
+598 QSGTTAPKV
-607 EVCGTGAA
+607 EVCGTDAA
-615 NATYQW
+615 NAKYKW

-626 KVAVE
+626 NVAVE
-631 GATKAQFTPQTTGN
+631 GATEASFTPSATGD
-645 YYCKATVDNTS
+645 YYCVATVGNTS
-656 IQTST
+656 IQTSA

-674 QKFTVTATAEN
+674 QKYTVTATAEN

-706 GTKLVFT
+706 GTKLIFT
-713 ANANTGYVFDNW
+713 AKANTGYVFDSW
-725 TATGGEA
+725 TATGGA
-732 SDNVYTISSIAADV
+732 ADGNVYTISSLNADA
-746 NVKANFKKENTGGG
+746 NVTANFKEKNNGGGETGG
-760 DTMETTLF
+760 ETTTEPVF
-768 SMEINSSPASLT
+768 SMT
-780 VAQKTDNK
+780 VN
-788 PTLEQLTS
+788 
-796 DHAAITGGT
+796 
-805 VTLVNNRSK
+805 
-814 DWTPFSNASITVS
+814 SNASLSIPKNTTQQLTDGVIIDGGKVELVNDRSSAWNVFTDGKLCPENKSNQYIKIT
-827 DISKNYIRIN
+827 
-837 LGKPLDAGD
+837 LDESLKDGD
-846 VINIKDNSKV
+846 VVKIENNSKE
-856 FKLSAEASSSNSV
+856 FYLSAEAPSSNSV

-888 EIFVFWSDK
+888 KIFVFWSDK

-928 VTDEETRQPEV
+928 VTDEVTKQPKV
-939 RVYGTADK
+939 KVYGTADK

-985 GVTTVTVTATPSAA
+985 GVTNVTVTATPSAE
-999 LAEKYTEAKWTF
+999 LAGQYTEATETF
-1011 KFTVRK
+1011 TFTVRK

-1022 VFMPAFKGATIK
+1022 VFMPAFKGDTIK
-1034 VKTGTK
+1034 VAKGTK

-1058 DVKYSCS
+1058 DVEYSCS

-1076 MACTFST
+1076 MTYTFST
-1083 VGTYTITVSATP
+1083 AGTYTITVSATP
-1095 KIINQGTDDE
+1095 KVINQGKDDE

-1111 YDAPDN
+1111 YDAPEA

-1124 SGSYTVP
+1124 KDTYAVP
-1131 TVTLNPSAD
+1131 VVTLNPSAD

-1176 APDFCK
+1176 APDVCK
-1182 VDAATGKI
+1182 VDATTGKI
-1190 EGVSAGDKVKIQLK
+1190 EGVSAGDKVKIQLR
-1204 VSGNGFED
+1204 VSGDSFED
-1212 VFAYLLV
+1212 VFKYLLV

-1226 YRVKAPGSGVTY
+1226 YRVKAPKSGVTY

-1243 LFNQNK
+1243 FFNGDN

-1260 TDRDTAPVSKEGLTY
+1260 TDRPKAPVSKEGLTY
-1275 GDKNKWADDSSKAT
+1275 GTNNKWADDSSKAT

-1402 GGKLTVADKNATDK
+1402 GGKLTVADKKATDK

-1443 KDSNPSPKVEE
+1443 KDSNPSPTVED
-1454 VMKHFRGMTS
+1454 VKNHFRGMTS
-1464 FVMTEAGFQNNV
+1464 FDMSAAGFQNNV

-1538 YGFSFDEAKGQP
+1538 YGFSFDEAKGQT
-1550 VTNYEFND
+1550 VKNYEFDEAAANTI
-1558 GETNIIVPTKAG
+1558 EPTKAG
-1570 ELSTAKV
+1570 ELTKAKV
-1577 NRAMKAGV
+1577 NRKMTAGV

-1604 GKTYDRDTPDGTQI
+1604 GKTYDRYTPNGTQI

-1646 IKPAQDVASI
+1646 IKPTKDVASI

-1733 VSEAKKLTVGIG
+1733 VSEAKKLTVGMG

-1760 IDGDMPADSVT
+1760 IDGDMPEDSVT

>member
-1 MRNLPNSD
+1 
-9 IYSLFF
+9 
-15 NIIYFDWSF
+15 
-24 FFITFASTIWY
+24 
-35 EDNFDILLMRKEK
+35 
-48 TLVQTT
+48 
-54 KKYIKINLQTKFSYL
+54 
-69 FMKKEEQ
+69 MKKEEQ
-76 SFGCGISM
+76 SFGCGISV

-104 LFATVVAKAAGDGVK
+104 LFATVAAKAAGDGDGVK

-133 RAHDFYANSTAFGLA
+133 RLHDFYGNTKLFGFDVYDAN
-148 KYKADGTSVEIKRND
+148 N
-163 TKEKLDYVPGL
+163 TKKSEVQWKNGSNNINKSFDYVAGL
-174 VAKSMIEA
+174 VAKATLEA
-182 ADYYQN
+182 ADYYAG
-188 FDWSKPWFAS
+188 FDWSKPWFYSAQAFANEVTYS
-198 VKEYGDA
+198 NGTNPTLDA
-205 YYNSVPNGGGS
+205 M
-216 LDDLNAVKLYI
+216 NAVKMYFPILSSSLKSDNVVTKANTALANLANDMKNYNTNYSI
-227 GVYNNKNA
+227 GGSKSTLNEGNA
-235 SETDKTHAKTAIG
+235 SDAQKQMF
-248 RATTGLI
+248 
-255 AHNNSYSIPS
+255 
-265 GTLAGDKVVGG
+265 GG
-276 WFHKTAYNNQMWL
+276 WFHKSSDYVDQMWL
-289 DGAYMGSALLAQIV
+289 DGAYMGSATLAQLTGYLGDSKNI
-303 NFNGAGSSVFGS
+303 FGS
-315 VDKDWAMVFKQLD
+315 KEADWNMVAKQLN
-328 IVWNMCWNPTDKLM
+328 IVWNQCWDSNKQLM
-342 YHAFEANAGTGTS
+342 YHAFSATGAAKAST
-355 KSHADTWAGLNG
+355 KTNDTWAGISNSADA
-367 TTEPYTFHS
+367 PVYHS
-376 AAYWGRANAWY
+376 AAFWGRANSWY
-387 IFALVDAL
+387 FFALVDAL
-395 EAMGKAGRTS
+395 EAMKNDNQENT
-405 DANYTTL
+405 DNYKTL
-412 RNHLQELAAGIVAR
+412 KNHLDFFAAGIVKW
-426 QASNGGWYQLLDKTD
+426 QDKTTGGWYQVMDENGNY
-441 SFKATSYNGKSASA
+441 KASNYNSSYSWDTSYN
-455 TNYIETSATAIFS
+455 NYIETSATAIFS
-468 AALFKAVRLGLI
+468 AALFKAVRLGLLG
-480 DAKYKE
+480 DTYKE
-486 NAKKAFECLVNN
+486 AAKKAFEGIVNN
-498 YTYLKDGSLEIWG
+498 FVAPKADGTINIW
-511 SCRSAGLGGGT
+511 SSSRSAGLGGK
-522 GNDYAAG
+522 N
-529 GKKYRDGSNEYY
+529 YRDGSKDYY
-541 LLGYDVPMVK
+541 ILGKDT
-551 KIEELTEGKVLGGFI
+551 KIVTKEDNLTEGKVLGGFI

-607 EVCGTGAA
+607 EVCGTGADQA
-615 NATYQW
+615 KYQW
-621 YDATT
+621 YDANTDA
-626 KVAVE
+626 AVK
-631 GATKAQFTPQTTGN
+631 GATEARFIPQTTGN

-656 IQTST
+656 IQTSA

-674 QKFTVTATAEN
+674 QKFTVTATAVN
-685 GTVEIKDGAG
+685 GTVEIKDGAD
-695 NVVTSGTQVEE
+695 NVVTSGTQVDE

-713 ANANTGYVFDNW
+713 ANANTGYAFDSW

-768 SMEINSSPASLT
+768 SMVINSSPASLT
-780 VAQKTDNK
+780 VAEGTTAV
-788 PTLEQLTS
+788 PTYKQLT
-796 DHAAITGGT
+796 DEHAAITGGT
-805 VTLVNNRSK
+805 VTLVNTRGQ

-827 DISKNYIRIN
+827 DKSKNYIRIN
-837 LGKPLDAGD
+837 LDKSLDDGD
-846 VINIKDNSKV
+846 VINIKDNSKA

-869 STANGSYTLDANSV
+869 STSNGSYTLDANSV

-888 EIFVFWSDK
+888 EIFVFWSEK
-897 SNPLSSITI
+897 SNFLSSITI
-906 TRKTTTQT
+906 TRKTTTPT

-922 EDVEMN
+922 ENVEMN

-939 RVYGTADK
+939 RVYGIGDK
-947 LLTLGSDY
+947 LLTLGTDY
-955 TLSFST
+955 KLSFST

-966 TINEN
+966 TINDK
-971 GVFTAAGSKSNYTE
+971 GVFTAAGSQFNYTE
-985 GVTTVTVTATPSAA
+985 GVTHVTVTATPSEK
-999 LAEKYTEAKWTF
+999 LAGQYTKATEDFT
-1011 KFTVRK
+1011 FTVRK

-1022 VFMPAFKGATIK
+1022 EFMSAFNATTIK
-1034 VKTGTK
+1034 VAKGTK

-1048 YGGENVSGYF
+1048 YGGEDVSGYF
-1058 DVKYSCS
+1058 NVGYTCS
-1065 PSLKLTNSNNT
+1065 ALPKLSGSNNK
-1076 MACTFST
+1076 M
-1083 VGTYTITVSATP
+1083 TYTFGAEGKYQITVSATP
-1095 KIINQGTDDE
+1095 KIINQGTDTE
-1105 FNYADE
+1105 FDYSQE
-1111 YDAPDN
+1111 YDAPDA

-1124 SGSYTVP
+1124 KASYAVP
-1131 TVTLNPSAD
+1131 VVTLNPSAA

-1149 DAPAVSVTDAQGTAI
+1149 DAPAVSVAESGTAI
-1164 DKSKYTMEWTSF
+1164 DNSKYTMEWTSF
-1176 APDFCK
+1176 APDVCK
-1182 VDAATGKI
+1182 VDATTGKI
-1190 EGVSAGDKVKIQLK
+1190 EGVSAGDNVKIQVA
-1204 VSGNGFED
+1204 VSGDGFED
-1212 VFAYLLV
+1212 VFSYILV
-1219 SVDDPAK
+1219 SVDAPAK
-1226 YRVKAPGSGVTY
+1226 YRVKATGSGEKY

-1260 TDRDTAPVSKEGLTY
+1260 TDRQTAPVSKEGLTY
-1275 GDKNKWADDSSKAT
+1275 GENNKWAGDSSPAT
-1289 WVIKG
+1289 WLIKG
-1294 FDYYLPG
+1294 FDYYLSG
-1301 LTCQN
+1301 ITCQN

-1402 GGKLTVADKNATDK
+1402 GGKLTVADKNATTDDLK
-1416 LANPYD
+1416 DPYK

-1429 ITGLATGPATTGGG
+1429 IAGLASGPSTTGGG
-1443 KDSNPSPKVEE
+1443 KKNSNPSPTIEDVKN
-1454 VMKHFRGMTS
+1454 HFRGMTS
-1464 FVMTEAGFQNNV
+1464 FEMTATGFQNNV

-1486 WGDNATPNNG
+1486 WGSYATPNNG
-1496 ADDNVM
+1496 ADDNVK

-1538 YGFSFDEAKGQP
+1538 YGFSFDEAKGQT
-1550 VTNYEFND
+1550 VKNYEFDEAAANTI
-1558 GETNIIVPTKAG
+1558 ELTKAG
-1570 ELSTAKV
+1570 ELTTAKV
-1577 NRAMKAGV
+1577 NRAMAAGV

-1604 GKTYDRDTPDGTQI
+1604 GKTYDRDTPNGTQI

-1672 QPAEWCKGNG
+1672 QSAEWCKGNG

-1687 SYSNDLTVKEGD
+1687 SYSNGLTVKEGD

-1711 FVGDPGT
+1711 FVGAPGT

-1733 VSEAKKLTVGIG
+1733 VSEAKKLTVGMG

>member
-1 MRNLPNSD
+1 
-9 IYSLFF
+9 
-15 NIIYFDWSF
+15 
-24 FFITFASTIWY
+24 
-35 EDNFDILLMRKEK
+35 
-48 TLVQTT
+48 
-54 KKYIKINLQTKFSYL
+54 
-69 FMKKEEQ
+69 MKKEEQ

-104 LFATVVAKAAGDGVK
+104 LFATVVAKAAGDGDGVK

-133 RAHDFYANSTAFGLA
+133 RAHDFYANTTAFGLA
-148 KYKADGTSVEIKRND
+148 KYKADGTSVEIKRKD
-163 TKEKLDYVPGL
+163 SKDKLDYVPGL

-227 GVYNNKNA
+227 GIYNYKNA
-235 SETDKTHAKTAIG
+235 SATDKENAQTAIG
-248 RATTGLI
+248 RATEGLI
-255 AHNNSYSIPS
+255 AHNNSYSIQS
-265 GTLAGDKVVGG
+265 GTLAGDAVVGG

-303 NFNGAGSSVFGS
+303 NFNGNGSNVFGS
-315 VDKDWAMVFKQLD
+315 ANDDWNMVFKQLN
-328 IVWNMCWNPTDKLM
+328 IVWNMCWNSTDKLM

-355 KSHADTWAGLNG
+355 NSHADTWAGLNG
-367 TTEPYTFHS
+367 KTEPYTFHS

-405 DANYTTL
+405 DANYTIL

-426 QASNGGWYQLLDKTD
+426 QTSDGGWYQLLDKTD
-441 SFKATSYNGKSASA
+441 SFEATSYNSNWSGKPSSA

-522 GNDYAAG
+522 DKKYAAG
-529 GKKYRDGSNEYY
+529 GEKYRDGSNEYY
-541 LLGYDVPMVK
+541 LLGYDVPMVIK
-551 KIEELTEGKVLGGFI
+551 SEGITEGKVLGGFI

-576 QNQDNAS
+576 QNQDGSA

-598 QSGATAPKV
+598 QSGTTAPKV

-645 YYCKATVDNTS
+645 YYCEATVGSTS
-656 IQTST
+656 IKTSA

-706 GTKLVFT
+706 GTKLIFT
-713 ANANTGYVFDNW
+713 AKANTGYVFDSW
-725 TATGGEA
+725 TATGGA
-732 SDNVYTISSIAADV
+732 ADGNVYTISSLNADA
-746 NVKANFKKENTGGG
+746 NVTANFIKENTGGG
-760 DTMETTLF
+760 ETVETTLF

-888 EIFVFWSDK
+888 KIFVFWSDK

-928 VTDEETRQPEV
+928 VTDEETLQPEV
-939 RVYGTADK
+939 RVYGIGGK

-999 LAEKYTEAKWTF
+999 LAGQYTEATENF
-1011 KFTVRK
+1011 TFTVRK
-1017 GKMKP
+1017 GK
-1022 VFMPAFKGATIK
+1022 
-1034 VKTGTK
+1034 
-1040 KTIEVPLN
+1040 
-1048 YGGENVSGYF
+1048 
-1058 DVKYSCS
+1058 
-1065 PSLKLTNSNNT
+1065 
-1076 MACTFST
+1076 
-1083 VGTYTITVSATP
+1083 
-1095 KIINQGTDDE
+1095 
-1105 FNYADE
+1105 
-1111 YDAPDN
+1111 
-1117 VTFTVDV
+1117 
-1124 SGSYTVP
+1124 
-1131 TVTLNPSAD
+1131 
-1140 KTIYVGEVV
+1140 
-1149 DAPAVSVTDAQGTAI
+1149 
-1164 DKSKYTMEWTSF
+1164 
-1176 APDFCK
+1176 
-1182 VDAATGKI
+1182 
-1190 EGVSAGDKVKIQLK
+1190 
-1204 VSGNGFED
+1204 
-1212 VFAYLLV
+1212 
-1219 SVDDPAK
+1219 DDPAK
-1226 YRVKAPGSGVTY
+1226 YRVKAPGSGEKY

-1402 GGKLTVADKNATDK
+1402 GGKLTVADKKATDK

-1429 ITGLATGPATTGGG
+1429 ITGLATGLATTGGG

-1538 YGFSFDEAKGQP
+1538 YGFSFDEAKGQT
-1550 VTNYEFND
+1550 VKNYEFND
-1558 GETNIIVPTKAG
+1558 DATNTIEPTKAG
-1570 ELSTAKV
+1570 ELTRAKV

-1604 GKTYDRDTPDGTQI
+1604 GKTYDRETSDGTQI

-1656 NTAEVEGY
+1656 NTAEVKGY

-1733 VSEAKKLTVGIG
+1733 VSEAKKLTVGMG

>member
-1 MRNLPNSD
+1 
-9 IYSLFF
+9 
-15 NIIYFDWSF
+15 
-24 FFITFASTIWY
+24 
-35 EDNFDILLMRKEK
+35 
-48 TLVQTT
+48 
-54 KKYIKINLQTKFSYL
+54 
-69 FMKKEEQ
+69 MKKEEQ
-76 SFGCGISM
+76 SFGCGISV

-104 LFATVVAKAAGDGVK
+104 LFATLAAKAAGDGDGVK

-133 RAHDFYANSTAFGLA
+133 RLHDFYGNTKLFGFDVYDAN
-148 KYKADGTSVEIKRND
+148 N
-163 TKEKLDYVPGL
+163 TKKSEVQWKNGSNNINKSFDYVAGL
-174 VAKSMIEA
+174 VAKATLEA
-182 ADYYQN
+182 ADYYAG
-188 FDWSKPWFAS
+188 FDWSKPWFYSAQAFANEVTYS
-198 VKEYGDA
+198 NGTNPTLDA
-205 YYNSVPNGGGS
+205 M
-216 LDDLNAVKLYI
+216 NAVKMYFPILSSSLKSDNVVTKANTALANLANDMKNYNTNYSI
-227 GVYNNKNA
+227 GGSRSTLNEGNA
-235 SETDKTHAKTAIG
+235 SDAQKQMF
-248 RATTGLI
+248 
-255 AHNNSYSIPS
+255 
-265 GTLAGDKVVGG
+265 GG
-276 WFHKTAYNNQMWL
+276 WFHKSSDYVDQMWL
-289 DGAYMGSALLAQIV
+289 DGAYMGSATLAQLTGYLGDSKNIY
-303 NFNGAGSSVFGS
+303 GSKVA
-315 VDKDWAMVFKQLD
+315 DWNMVAKQLN
-328 IVWNMCWNPTDKLM
+328 IVWNQCWDSNKQLM
-342 YHAFEANAGTGTS
+342 YHAFSATGAAKAST
-355 KSHADTWAGLNG
+355 KTNDTWAGISNSADA
-367 TTEPYTFHS
+367 PVYHS
-376 AAYWGRANAWY
+376 AAFWGRANSWY
-387 IFALVDAL
+387 FFALVDAL
-395 EAMGKAGRTS
+395 EAMKNDNQENT
-405 DANYTTL
+405 DNYKTL
-412 RNHLQELAAGIVAR
+412 KNHLDFFAAGIVKW
-426 QASNGGWYQLLDKTD
+426 QDKTTGGWYQVMDENGNY
-441 SFKATSYNGKSASA
+441 KASNYNSSYSWDTSYN
-455 TNYIETSATAIFS
+455 NYIETSATAIFS
-468 AALFKAVRLGLI
+468 AALFKAVRLGLLG
-480 DAKYKE
+480 DTYKE
-486 NAKKAFECLVNN
+486 AAKKAFEGIVNN
-498 YTYLKDGSLEIWG
+498 FVAPKADGTINIW
-511 SCRSAGLGGGT
+511 SSSRSAGLGGK
-522 GNDYAAG
+522 N
-529 GKKYRDGSNEYY
+529 YRDGSKDYY
-541 LLGYDVPMVK
+541 ILGKDT
-551 KIEELTEGKVLGGFI
+551 KIVTKEDNLTEGKVLGGFI

-607 EVCGTGAA
+607 EVCGTGADQA
-615 NATYQW
+615 KYQW
-621 YDATT
+621 YDANTDA
-626 KVAVE
+626 AVK
-631 GATKAQFTPQTTGN
+631 GATEAQFIPQTTGN

-656 IQTST
+656 IQTSA

-685 GTVEIKDGAG
+685 GTVEIKDGAD

-713 ANANTGYVFDNW
+713 ANANTGYAFDSW

-768 SMEINSSPASLT
+768 SMVTTVVNKVRVAS
-780 VAQKTDNK
+780 KTIQTLDNY
-788 PTLEQLTS
+788 
-796 DHAAITGGT
+796 ANITGGSAVLYNGHAT
-805 VTLVNNRSK
+805 DEKEMISSTDGVKLNGSNMSYMKVTLN
-814 DWTPFSNASITVS
+814 
-827 DISKNYIRIN
+827 
-837 LGKPLDAGD
+837 KPLAKGD
-846 VINIKDNSKV
+846 VIAAPDCGSSFYVTSADTNKDAPEVNATGYTIPENSDLIGKTV
-856 FKLSAEASSSNSV
+856 IYFWS
-869 STANGSYTLDANSV
+869 G
-883 LKGKN
+883 KGK
-888 EIFVFWSDK
+888 
-897 SNPLSSITI
+897 SITI
-906 TRKTTTQT
+906 TRKTTTPT

-922 EDVEMN
+922 ENVEMN
-928 VTDEETRQPEV
+928 VTDEETLQPEV
-939 RVYGTADK
+939 RVYGIGDK
-947 LLTLGSDY
+947 LLTLGTDY
-955 TLSFST
+955 KLSFST
-961 DNNNV
+961 DNDNV
-966 TINEN
+966 TINDK
-971 GVFTAAGSKSNYTE
+971 GVFTAAGSQFNYTE
-985 GVTTVTVTATPSAA
+985 GVTHVTVMATPSAE
-999 LAEKYTEAKWTF
+999 LAGQYTKATQAF
-1011 KFTVRK
+1011 TFTVRK

-1022 VFMPAFKGATIK
+1022 EFMSAFNATTIK
-1034 VKTGTK
+1034 VAKGTK

-1048 YGGENVSGYF
+1048 YGGEDVSGYF
-1058 DVKYSCS
+1058 NVGYTCS
-1065 PSLKLTNSNNT
+1065 ALPKLSGSNNK
-1076 MACTFST
+1076 M
-1083 VGTYTITVSATP
+1083 TYTFGAEGKYQITVSATP
-1095 KIINQGTDDE
+1095 KIINQGTDTE
-1105 FNYADE
+1105 FDYSQE
-1111 YDAPDN
+1111 YDAPDA

-1124 SGSYTVP
+1124 KASYAVP
-1131 TVTLNPSAD
+1131 VVTLNPSAA

-1149 DAPAVSVTDAQGTAI
+1149 DAPAVSVTESGTAI
-1164 DKSKYTMEWTSF
+1164 DNSKYTMEWTSF
-1176 APDFCK
+1176 APDVCK
-1182 VDAATGKI
+1182 VDATTGKI
-1190 EGVSAGDKVKIQLK
+1190 EGVSAGDNVKIQVA
-1204 VSGNGFED
+1204 VSGDGFED
-1212 VFAYLLV
+1212 VFSYILV

-1226 YRVKAPGSGVTY
+1226 YRVKATGSGEKY

-1260 TDRDTAPVSKEGLTY
+1260 TDRQTAPVSKEGLTY
-1275 GDKNKWADDSSKAT
+1275 GENNKWAGDSSPAT
-1289 WVIKG
+1289 WLIKG
-1294 FDYYLPG
+1294 FDYYLSG
-1301 LTCQN
+1301 ITCQN

-1402 GGKLTVADKNATDK
+1402 GGKLSVADKNATGDLK
-1416 LANPYD
+1416 DPYK

-1429 ITGLATGPATTGGG
+1429 ITGLASGPSTTGGG
-1443 KDSNPSPKVEE
+1443 KKNSNPSPTIEDVKN
-1454 VMKHFRGMTS
+1454 HFRGMTS
-1464 FVMTEAGFQNNV
+1464 FEMTATGFQNNV

-1486 WGDNATPNNG
+1486 WGSYATPNNG
-1496 ADDNVM
+1496 ADDNVK

-1538 YGFSFDEAKGQP
+1538 YGFSFDEAKGQT
-1550 VTNYEFND
+1550 VKNYEFD
-1558 GETNIIVPTKAG
+1558 ETAANTIELTKAG
-1570 ELSTAKV
+1570 ELTTAKV
-1577 NRAMKAGV
+1577 NRAMAAGV

-1604 GKTYDRDTPDGTQI
+1604 GKTYDRDTPSGTQI

-1646 IKPAQDVASI
+1646 IKPTKDVASI
-1656 NTAEVEGY
+1656 NTAEVKGY

-1687 SYSNDLTVKEGD
+1687 SYSNGLTVKKGD

-1733 VSEAKKLTVGIG
+1733 VSEAKKLTVGMG

-1760 IDGDMPADSVT
+1760 IDGDMPTDSVT

-1798 VYVVNGKK
+1798 VYVVSGKK

>member
-1 MRNLPNSD
+1 
-9 IYSLFF
+9 
-15 NIIYFDWSF
+15 
-24 FFITFASTIWY
+24 
-35 EDNFDILLMRKEK
+35 
-48 TLVQTT
+48 
-54 KKYIKINLQTKFSYL
+54 
-69 FMKKEEQ
+69 MKKEEQ
-76 SFGCGISM
+76 SFGCGISV

-104 LFATVVAKAAGDGVK
+104 LFATVVAKAAGDGDGVK

-133 RAHDFYANSTAFGLA
+133 RAHDFYANTTKFGLA
-148 KYKADGTSVEIKRND
+148 KFDADGTSVEIKRND
-163 TKEKLDYVPGL
+163 TKKKLDYVPGL

-182 ADYYQN
+182 ADYYQD

-198 VKEYGDA
+198 VKEYGDT
-205 YYNSVPNGGGS
+205 YYGKVPNGGGS

-235 SETDKTHAKTAIG
+235 SETDKKNAKTAIG
-248 RATTGLI
+248 RTTEGLI

-303 NFNGAGSSVFGS
+303 NFNGDGSNVFGS
-315 VDKDWAMVFKQLD
+315 ANDDWNMVFKQLN
-328 IVWNMCWNPTDKLM
+328 IVWNMCWNSTDKLM
-342 YHAFEANAGTGTS
+342 YHAFEANAGTKES
-355 KSHADTWAGLNG
+355 NSHADTWAGLNG
-367 TTEPYTFHS
+367 KTKPYTFHS

-395 EAMGKAGRTS
+395 EAMGKAGRTT

-412 RNHLQELAAGIVAR
+412 RNHLQDLAAGIVAR
-426 QASNGGWYQLLDKTD
+426 QADNGGWYQLLDKDNT
-441 SFKATSYNGKSASA
+441 FTATSYNSNWSGKPSSA

-468 AALFKAVRLGLI
+468 AALFKAARLGLI

-522 GNDYAAG
+522 DKKYAAG
-529 GKKYRDGSNEYY
+529 GEKYRDGSNEYY

-551 KIEELTEGKVLGGFI
+551 KTDNLTEGKVLGGFI

-576 QNQDNAS
+576 QNQDGSA

-589 DLKPAYDLT
+589 DLQPSYDLT
-598 QSGATAPKV
+598 QSDATAPVV
-607 EVCGTGAA
+607 EVCGTDAA

-621 YDATT
+621 YDANTDA
-626 KVAVE
+626 AVK
-631 GATKAQFTPQTTGN
+631 GATEAQFIPQTTGN

-656 IQTST
+656 IQTSA
-661 TNIKVNSNSSADK
+661 TNIKVN
-674 QKFTVTATAEN
+674 
-685 GTVEIKDGAG
+685 
-695 NVVTSGTQVEE
+695 
-706 GTKLVFT
+706 
-713 ANANTGYVFDNW
+713 
-725 TATGGEA
+725 
-732 SDNVYTISSIAADV
+732 
-746 NVKANFKKENTGGG
+746 NTGGG
-760 DTMETTLF
+760 ETGGETTTETVF
-768 SMEINSSPASLT
+768 SYDVPASGELST
-780 VAQKTDNK
+780 TDTN
-788 PTLEQLTS
+788 EGV
-796 DHAAITGGT
+796 TGGKIMFASKT
-805 VTLVNNRSK
+805 NAGGKYKIDNDTKKYVKVTLSGNSLK
-814 DWTPFSNASITVS
+814 
-827 DISKNYIRIN
+827 
-837 LGKPLDAGD
+837 AGD
-846 VINIKDNSKV
+846 VISVKA
-856 FKLSAEASSSNSV
+856 SASNSGYGCFAALD
-869 STANGSYTLDANSV
+869 TDKKTTLKLGNLTGEGPEDISYTVTEKDILNGQSSFY
-883 LKGKN
+883 LFRETGKS
-888 EIFVFWSDK
+888 IYVH
-897 SNPLSSITI
+897 SITI
-906 TRKTTTQT
+906 TRKTTTPT

-922 EDVEMN
+922 ENVEMN
-928 VTDEETRQPEV
+928 VTDEETLQPEV
-939 RVYGTADK
+939 RVYGIGGK
-947 LLTLGSDY
+947 LLILGSDY

-961 DNNNV
+961 DNDNV
-966 TINEN
+966 TINES
-971 GVFTAAGSKSNYTE
+971 GEFTAAGSQFNYTE
-985 GVTTVTVTATPSAA
+985 GVTNVTVTATPSAA
-999 LAEKYTEAKWTF
+999 LAGQYTEATENF
-1011 KFTVRK
+1011 TFTVRK
-1017 GKMKP
+1017 GK
-1022 VFMPAFKGATIK
+1022 
-1034 VKTGTK
+1034 
-1040 KTIEVPLN
+1040 
-1048 YGGENVSGYF
+1048 
-1058 DVKYSCS
+1058 
-1065 PSLKLTNSNNT
+1065 
-1076 MACTFST
+1076 
-1083 VGTYTITVSATP
+1083 
-1095 KIINQGTDDE
+1095 
-1105 FNYADE
+1105 
-1111 YDAPDN
+1111 
-1117 VTFTVDV
+1117 
-1124 SGSYTVP
+1124 
-1131 TVTLNPSAD
+1131 
-1140 KTIYVGEVV
+1140 
-1149 DAPAVSVTDAQGTAI
+1149 
-1164 DKSKYTMEWTSF
+1164 
-1176 APDFCK
+1176 
-1182 VDAATGKI
+1182 
-1190 EGVSAGDKVKIQLK
+1190 
-1204 VSGNGFED
+1204 
-1212 VFAYLLV
+1212 
-1219 SVDDPAK
+1219 DDPAK
-1226 YRVKAPGSGVTY
+1226 YRVKAPGSGETY

-1672 QPAEWCKGNG
+1672 QPAEWCSGNG

-1733 VSEAKKLTVGIG
+1733 VSEAKKLTVGMG

-1783 VVATSYRQFQALPGG
+1783 VVATSYRQFQTLPGG